1 MEKQQIVLA
10 SRDGGTV
17 SGAAPAFF
25 VILKQQQGNGKADQG
40 ILVANRDACALASS
54 VSTPV
59 KSKVKT
65 CLPADCVSGGITV
78 TLDNNSMWNEF
89 YHHNTEMVLSKQGRR
104 MFPSCRYWITGLNA
118 SQRYILVMDMS
129 PVDNHRYKWN
139 GRWWEPSGKA
149 EPHVLGRVF
158 IHPESPST
166 GQYWMHRPVS
176 FYKLKLTNNTFDQ
189 EGHII
194 LHSMHRYLPRLH
206 LVPADKA
213 TEVIQLNGPDVHTFT
228 FPQTEF
234 FAVTAYQNIQI
245 TQLKIDYNPFA
256 KGFRDDGLNSR
267 PRRDVKHNSTLK
279 LEGGDVFSAA
289 GIRGCPAEADAL
301 DVHQRSVDSSFTG
314 QNSSDT
320 DLDKESFN
328 AERDFL
334 GFLDT
339 DLPSGDMPKLKQ
351 EVSDSVS
358 TPVKSKVKTCFP
370 ADCVSGGITVTL
382 DNNNMW
388 NEFYH
393 RNTEMILTHQG
404 RRMFPY
410 CRYWIKGLDASQK
423 YILVMDMSPVDNHR
437 YKWNG
442 CSWEPSGKA
451 EPHVSNRVFIHPE
464 SPSTGQYWM
473 HQPVSFYKLKLTND
487 TLDQEGHIILHS
499 MHRYLPRLHVVP
511 ADKATEVI
519 QLNGPD
525 VHTFTFPQTEF
536 FTVTAYQNIQITQLK
551 IDYNPFAKGFRD
563 DGLNSRPRRDVKHNS
578 TLKLEGG
585 DVFSAAG
592 IRGCPAEADALD
604 VHQRSVDSSF
614 TGQNSSDTD
623 LDKESFNAERDFLGF
638 LDTDLPSG
646 DMPKLKQEVSDSPI
660 ASSYE
665 SSSRVASPLDPN
677 GHFNVVIKEEPEDG
691 YDYESSI
698 CTQGITVK
706 QEDTDEETDEY
717 SNTDDD
723 DPILQKHLVRR
734 SDRDGI
740 GGEFRPRK
748 RLLTSPSGVAK
759 AKMLKLESGKMPVVY
774 LEPCAVTKS
783 TVKISELPQT
793 MLSSSKKDKSP
804 LSATLDSL
812 PVCFENHKGS
822 GSDTA
827 TVTEEFIMKK
837 QTSVSKM
844 SQKYSSI
851 REAQWALSKSPNFN
865 LRGSVSSHFS
875 AKEICGR
882 KRPGILKNPM
892 SLKGSVSHQN
902 TLSSV
907 TSKRG
912 RPRKLKISKAGRPP
926 KGIGRTVITSKNT
939 SLGPGSILPDV
950 KPDLEDVDGVLFVSF
965 ASKEALDIHTVDR
978 VGGEESQNLQAPLL
992 TTNDPDC
999 QARIQVLEKELMEE
1013 LKTLRHKQVI
1023 HPSLQE
1029 VGLKLNSVDPT
1040 MSIDLKYLGV
1050 QLPLSYSNYSLWSY
1064 PGTNPNSPDTG
1075 FPFVSRTGKTNDFT
1089 KIKGWRGKLHGASRN
1104 EGGSSEGS
1112 LKNRSAFCS
1121 DKLDEYLENEG
1132 KLMETSMGFSS
1143 STPTSPVVYQLPT
1156 KSTSYVRT
1164 LDSVLK
1170 KQSTI
1175 IPSTSY
1181 TFKPVPLSSTSR
1193 KTKTQN
1199 RQTSSRV
1206 KSSYRPILPS
1216 PFSARQK
1223 QNSSASGEKAAKSA
1237 SNSSLANQADSFM
1250 VPGLDENVL
1259 PKQIS
1264 LRQAPQQQQAGRPP
1278 GLSKSQVKLM
1288 DLEECGL
1295 WDGKPRTYIT
1305 EERADISLAT
1315 LLTAQA
1321 SLKNKP
1327 IHKIIRRRA
1336 PPCSNDFC
1344 RLGCICASLALEK
1357 RQPTHC
1363 RRPDC
1368 MFGCTCLK
1376 RRVVLVKG
1384 GSKHKKILK
1393 KAARGSL
1400 VFYGTQ
1406 EEQQEDED
1414 VEEEGDG
1421 EEDEQKQ
1428 KDKKKRKRVE
1438 YTICDSEP
1446 EQPIRNCPLWVKVEG
1461 EIDPEPI
1468 YIPTPSVTEPV
1479 KYAVLPSPE
1488 VLLSSKHRSS
1498 SGVKPGRVYTPK
1510 PNPVIREEDKDPVYL
1525 YFESMMTCARV
1536 RAYERKREEK
1546 KQQKDKSDSQSSS
1559 IKEHEPELQS
1569 PEKATCE
1576 TDKDDDKSGEKSW
1589 WSSHSEGD
1597 SSSTSYVHHTTP
1609 GGPTKLIEVISDCN
1623 WEEDHNKIL
1632 NILSQHI
1639 NSNATQCLKVGSFII
1654 ELASEHKAQDE
1665 NHPPVYSSRVKISV
1679 PSYQDKDEK
1688 PEIPVL
1694 ETPDS
1699 GVPSC
1704 KNPENVKFLR
1714 ADTLDKLQEKLH
1726 GGKGL
1731 PFYAGVYPAGK
1742 LIVYKRKPNMSPSG
1756 LIQVYDKRYPQA
1768 KLLLG
1773 QMGALHPANRLAAYI
1788 TGRMRPTVLDISTL
1802 STVISKVAPSA
1813 KAAASGTPSVQ
1824 VPTTSTPKTTSS
1836 TSTTSAPSV
1845 TTLKTHVPAQRQI
1858 AVRPSPGGVFTQ
1870 FVMNKA
1876 GALQQKVPGAIAR
1889 QPLSGPLKFSIKPT
1903 PIMVVAPV
1911 VPSRP
1916 SPAQC
1921 TVSSGVTTTATT
1933 TSVTVESTSVVTSA
1947 VTSPNQT
1954 RANEPACSPPATP
1967 GTTAPGTA
1975 APGVN
1980 TCTTPS
1986 STTPTTTVSI
1996 TKATGIVAPIATT
2009 SFPKTVVTTLSVTC
2023 PVVTTSTSTV
2033 VVTTTATATSVVT
2046 TPTSSAG
2053 SVPII
2058 LSGVNSSPSLNPKR
2072 EDAAPQAVSKT
2083 PQKMSPGAEKRVGPR
2098 LLLIPVH
2105 QTSPALRPL
2114 NNTPLAQRQR
2124 MVLQPLR
2131 SPGGVNLFRHPNGQI
2146 IQLVPLHQVRAAG
2159 AQPSVQPVIFRNP
2172 GSVVGIRLPAPSK
2185 PPESPVSPT
2194 SSVSSTSPATNS
2206 AVQTA
2211 VPKLS
2216 PTSNVTTQASSLLPS
2231 VTSFVSQAGTLTLRI
2246 SPPAASSVTNQ
2257 TASESKITS
2266 SSGGLPASTANLIPL
2281 QSGSFALLQLPGQ
2294 KTVPNS
2300 ILHHF
2305 ASLQMKKDY
2314 RKICKKEDVGAA
2326 QQKESG
2332 KASRSDD
2339 MEVTESEV
2347 TVSDRKQEEN
2357 GLSVNQSNK
2366 VEELASGTIAPGR
2379 NSTTLEMVEKDSKV
2393 LESSCDDSSSS
2404 QHDVSTDVISSD
2416 HSYISEKPNDE
2427 EEKGSSEEKENS
2439 VSSAALV
2446 EAVSTNSETVCGSS
2460 DQSVVALLDNAC
2472 PQGLENRETAQLKSP
2487 GKEQI
2492 HAERE
2497 EKPVKDQE
2505 GDAQTQMKEVN
2516 KASSGQSRSHQEQ
2529 DTQLENRKEQRGT
2542 ELSQNKQECQ
2552 HDAVQPDKEKE
2563 YKVST
2568 EAESIREKK
2577 GTKSEISFAKE
2588 QESASGEKHTI
2599 NTEEGKASI
2608 GWQEGSNNKQDD
2620 IFDSQEEMKTG
2631 DEIVTHVNSSW
2642 SKISSIVPAL
2652 ESKSEVDNKADTSEK
2667 SDFLT
2672 PEQRAQEPRHHM
2684 PTVDIT
2690 ADDMEEEEEEDD
2702 DDEDEEDEK
2711 TDDSADEMLDG
2722 ASDFPSE
2729 EEVDVEKVDACEYS
2743 EDDEQVDIETVEELS
2758 EKINIARLK
2767 ATAANIRPSKQKYH
2781 ARNSSDEKLSEKPT
2795 KKPQFWSRRLKTE
2808 AEAFAHYRQTHT
2820 ANERRR
2826 RNEIRDL
2833 FEKLKRTLGL
2843 HNLPKVSKCYI
2854 LKQAYEEIQGLTDQ
2868 ADKLIG
2874 QKNLLTRRQD
2884 VLIRKVSTLS
2894 GKTEEVVLKKLEYI
2908 CAKQKAIEAQKK
2920 KKQTEPEQSVVT
2932 STANTQKDG
2941 SSARSREV
2949 PAPPRELVQMPMT
2962 NRRGKPLIL
2971 ARKGGRATEDTSS
2984 SLTLTAASLVMT
2996 PQGQVLTLKSP
3007 LVPGPVATVPSTL
3020 LQAEL
3025 KPRPVNTTVTA
3036 QPGVA
3041 SVMIQL
3047 PGSTVPVQVQGILT
3061 NSTIPITLSTV
3072 AGNPGPSTVISALQP
3087 CSESED
3093 SFMMPKIVNV
3103 TSLATEGSMDSNPKR
3118 NKNSNKTT
3126 AAGTQASEKSLVV
3139 APLES
3144 RKSDSILS
3152 EEKAK
3157 PCPGDSRGDGRNTT
3171 GPTKVFFE
3179 NKDGFPQPRNISCT
3193 KEPPESLSKKLCIGE
3208 FVGSQA
3214 RRKDGDPGGERL
3226 KSKELPF
3233 RKLQIKDSRIE
3244 MELRKVAS
3252 AMEEADLDASE
3263 LLSSIEESD
3272 DTDETLTSLLNE
3284 IAFLNQQ
3291 LNDDASPMSELPSA
3305 LNSDFSQEDADARR
3319 GTASDLS
3326 SADGSSFQFGHLGS
3340 SFKIP
3345 LKYLS
3350 EVTEGSGS
3358 ISPLLLHLEDD
3369 DLPDGDKNSAEPSS
3383 EADVL
3388 KIVIGAETKD
3398 PLPNLPV
3405 TSGGNGKTVTTSAET
3420 TNVSP
3425 PVLQMK
3431 TNPEASNADTLWR
3444 PMPKLAPLGL
3454 KVASL
3459 PADSEGQGNK
3469 VMPLL
3474 APIVAKLAPSGVK
3487 TSSPATGQEGQ
3498 DNKVMPM
3505 LAPIV
3510 TKLSTTGTLPSNAA
3524 GK

>member
-1 MEKQQIVLA
+1 MEKQQIVLG

-54 VSTPV
+54 VSTPI

-89 YHHNTEMVLSKQGRR
+89 YHRNTEMILTKQGRR
-104 MFPSCRYWITGLNA
+104 MFPYCRYWITGLDA
-118 SQRYILVMDMS
+118 SQKYILVMDIS

-166 GQYWMHRPVS
+166 GQYWMHQPVS
-176 FYKLKLTNNTFDQ
+176 FYKLKLTNNTLDQ

-267 PRRDVKHNSTLK
+267 PQRDVKQNSNLE
-279 LEGGDVFSAA
+279 LEGGDVLSAA
-289 GIRGCPAEADAL
+289 SIRGRPAEVDAL
-301 DVHQRSVDSSFTG
+301 DLHQRSLDSSFIA
-314 QNSSDT
+314 QNPSDI
-320 DLDKESFN
+320 DLEKESFN

-334 GFLDT
+334 RFLDT
-339 DLPSGDMPKLKQ
+339 DLSLGDMPKLKQ
-351 EVSDSVS
+351 EVS
-358 TPVKSKVKTCFP
+358 
-370 ADCVSGGITVTL
+370 
-382 DNNNMW
+382 
-388 NEFYH
+388 E
-393 RNTEMILTHQG
+393 
-404 RRMFPY
+404 
-410 CRYWIKGLDASQK
+410 
-423 YILVMDMSPVDNHR
+423 
-437 YKWNG
+437 
-442 CSWEPSGKA
+442 
-451 EPHVSNRVFIHPE
+451 
-464 SPSTGQYWM
+464 
-473 HQPVSFYKLKLTND
+473 
-487 TLDQEGHIILHS
+487 
-499 MHRYLPRLHVVP
+499 
-511 ADKATEVI
+511 
-519 QLNGPD
+519 
-525 VHTFTFPQTEF
+525 
-536 FTVTAYQNIQITQLK
+536 
-551 IDYNPFAKGFRD
+551 
-563 DGLNSRPRRDVKHNS
+563 
-578 TLKLEGG
+578 
-585 DVFSAAG
+585 
-592 IRGCPAEADALD
+592 
-604 VHQRSVDSSF
+604 
-614 TGQNSSDTD
+614 
-623 LDKESFNAERDFLGF
+623 
-638 LDTDLPSG
+638 
-646 DMPKLKQEVSDSPI
+646 SPI

-665 SSSRVASPLDPN
+665 GSSRVASPLDPN
-677 GHFNVVIKEEPEDG
+677 GHFNVVIKEEPVDD
-691 YDYESSI
+691 YDYESGI
-698 CTQGITVK
+698 CTQGISVK

-723 DPILQKHLVRR
+723 DPVLQKHLMRR
-734 SDRDGI
+734 RETDGI
-740 GGEFRPRK
+740 DGEFRSRK
-748 RLLTSPSGVAK
+748 RVLTSPSGVAK
-759 AKMLKLESGKMPVVY
+759 AKMLKLDSGKMPVVY

-793 MLSSSKKDKSP
+793 MLSSCKKEKSP
-804 LSATLDSL
+804 LSAILDSL

-822 GSDTA
+822 CSGTA
-827 TVTEEFIMKK
+827 TVTEELVMKK
-837 QTSVSKM
+837 QSPGSKM

-865 LRGSVSSHFS
+865 LRGSAGCHFS

-892 SLKGSVSHQN
+892 SLKSSGSNQN

-907 TSKRG
+907 TTKRG

-926 KGIGRTVITSKNT
+926 KGIGKTVITSKNT

-978 VGGEESQNLQAPLL
+978 AGGEESQNLQAPLL

-1050 QLPLSYSNYSLWSY
+1050 QLPLSYSNFSLWSY

-1199 RQTSSRV
+1199 RQTSANSRV
-1206 KSSYRPILPS
+1206 KSSYKPILPS
-1216 PFSARQK
+1216 PFPAKQK
-1223 QNSSASGEKAAKSA
+1223 QNSSGEKAAKSV
-1237 SNSSLANQADSFM
+1237 SNSSLTNQADGFV
-1250 VPGLDENVL
+1250 VPALDENVL

-1264 LRQAPQQQQAGRPP
+1264 LRQAPQQQQSARPP

-1288 DLEECGL
+1288 DLEDCAL

-1336 PPCSNDFC
+1336 PPCNNDFC

-1376 RRVVLVKG
+1376 RRVLLVKG
-1384 GSKHKKILK
+1384 GSKHKKIMK
-1393 KAARGSL
+1393 KAVRGNL

-1406 EEQQEDED
+1406 ENQQEDED

-1421 EEDEQKQ
+1421 EEDELKH

-1468 YIPTPSVTEPV
+1468 YIPTPSVIEPV
-1479 KYAVLPSPE
+1479 KSAVLPNPE

-1498 SGVKPGRVYTPK
+1498 SGMKSGRVYTPK

-1536 RAYERKREEK
+1536 RAYEHRRQEK
-1546 KQQKDKSDSQSSS
+1546 KQQKDKSDPQSSS

-1576 TDKDDDKSGEKSW
+1576 IDKDSDKSGEKSW
-1589 WSSHSEGD
+1589 WSSRSEGD

-1609 GGPTKLIEVISDCN
+1609 GGPTKLIEIISDCN

-1632 NILSQHI
+1632 TILSQHI
-1639 NSNATQCLKVGSFII
+1639 NSNAPHCLKVGSFII

-1699 GVPSC
+1699 GVPSH
-1704 KNPENVKFLR
+1704 KTPENLKYLR

-1731 PFYAGVYPAGK
+1731 PFYAGISPAGK
-1742 LIVYKRKPNMSPSG
+1742 LVVYKRKANMSPSG
-1756 LIQVYDKRYPQA
+1756 LIQVNDKRFPQA

-1788 TGRMRPTVLDISTL
+1788 TGRLRPTVLGVSTL
-1802 STVISKVAPSA
+1802 STVISKVASNA
-1813 KAAASGTPSVQ
+1813 KAAASVTPSVQ

-1836 TSTTSAPSV
+1836 TSTTSTPTV

-1858 AVRPSPGGVFTQ
+1858 AARPSPGGVFTQ

-1876 GALQQKVPGAIAR
+1876 GALQQKIPGASTR
-1889 QPLSGPLKFSIKPT
+1889 QPVSGPQKFSIKPM

-1921 TVSSGVTTTATT
+1921 TVSPGVTAATT
-1933 TSVTVESTSVVTSA
+1933 TSPVTVESTSVAASTVTTPS
-1947 VTSPNQT
+1947 QT
-1954 RANEPACSPPATP
+1954 RANEPVCSPPAITVTAASATP
-1967 GTTAPGTA
+1967 GI
-1975 APGVN
+1975 N

-1986 STTPTTTVSI
+1986 SSTPTTTVNI
-1996 TKATGIVAPIATT
+1996 TKATGIVAPVATT
-2009 SFPKTVVTTLSVTC
+2009 SFPKTVITPPTVTC

-2033 VVTTTATATSVVT
+2033 VLTTTATATSVVT

-2058 LSGVNSSPSLNPKR
+2058 ISGVNSSPSLNSKR
-2072 EDAAPQAVSKT
+2072 EDATPQATT
-2083 PQKMSPGAEKRVGPR
+2083 PPKMSPGTEKRVGPR

-2105 QTSPALRPL
+2105 QTSPALRPV
-2114 NNTPLAQRQR
+2114 NNTQLAQRQR
-2124 MVLQPLR
+2124 MILQPLR

-2146 IQLVPLHQVRAAG
+2146 IQLVPLHQFRAAG
-2159 AQPSVQPVIFRNP
+2159 AQPSVQPVMFRNP

-2185 PPESPVSPT
+2185 PAESPVSPT

-2206 AVQTA
+2206 VQAA

-2216 PTSNVTTQASSLLPS
+2216 PTSNLATQASSLLPS

-2257 TASESKITS
+2257 TASESKITCS
-2266 SSGGLPASTANLIPL
+2266 TGGLPATTANLIPL

-2314 RKICKKEDVGAA
+2314 RKICKKEDSDAA
-2326 QQKESG
+2326 QQKENG

-2339 MEVTESEV
+2339 VEVTESEV

-2357 GLSVNQSNK
+2357 ELSVNQANL
-2366 VEELASGTIAPGR
+2366 EEPTSGTVTPDR

-2404 QHDVSTDVISSD
+2404 QHDVSADVISSD

-2427 EEKGSSEEKENS
+2427 EEKGASEEKEDS
-2439 VSSAALV
+2439 VSSETVV
-2446 EAVSTNSETVCGSS
+2446 EAVSANCETVCGSS
-2460 DQSVVALLDNAC
+2460 DPSVVAPLDNAH
-2472 PQGLENRETAQLKSP
+2472 PESLENQETAQLKNH
-2487 GKEQI
+2487 GKGQIPAEQ
-2492 HAERE
+2492 E
-2497 EKPVKDQE
+2497 EKAVKEEE
-2505 GDAQTQMKEVN
+2505 GEAQTQMEDI
-2516 KASSGQSRSHQEQ
+2516 KASSGQSQSQQEQ
-2529 DTQLENRKEQRGT
+2529 DTQLENTKEQRGT
-2542 ELSQNKQECQ
+2542 EPSQSKQECQ
-2552 HDAVQPDKEKE
+2552 GDAMQPGTERSEDKS
-2563 YKVST
+2563 ST

-2577 GTKSEISFAKE
+2577 GSNSEISSAKE
-2588 QESASGEKHTI
+2588 QDNAAGEKHTVR
-2599 NTEEGKASI
+2599 TEEGKANI
-2608 GWQEGSNNKQDD
+2608 TRQDGSNNKEQDT
-2620 IFDSQEEMKTG
+2620 FDSQEEMKTG
-2631 DEIVTHVNSSW
+2631 HDIVTHVNSSW

-2652 ESKSEVDNKADTSEK
+2652 ENKSDADNKADTSEK

-2672 PEQRAQEPRHHM
+2672 PEQRAQEARHHKKGYL
-2684 PTVDIT
+2684 PTIDIT
-2690 ADDMEEEEEEDD
+2690 ADDMEEEEEED

-2729 EEVDVEKVDACEYS
+2729 EEVDVEKV
-2743 EDDEQVDIETVEELS
+2743 
-2758 EKINIARLK
+2758 
-2767 ATAANIRPSKQKYH
+2767 
-2781 ARNSSDEKLSEKPT
+2781 
-2795 KKPQFWSRRLKTE
+2795 KPQFWKRKLKTE

-2826 RNEIRDL
+2826 RNEMRDL

-2854 LKQAYEEIQGLTDQ
+2854 LKQAHEEIQGLTDQ

-2874 QKNLLTRRQD
+2874 QKNLLTRKQD

-2908 CAKQKAIEAQKK
+2908 YAKQKAVEAQKK
-2920 KKQTEPEQSVVT
+2920 KKQTEPEESVVT
-2932 STANTQKDG
+2932 STASTQQEG
-2941 SSARSREV
+2941 SSAPSREV
-2949 PAPPRELVQMPMT
+2949 AQIPMT

-3007 LVPGPVATVPSTL
+3007 LVPGQVAAVPSTL

-3025 KPRPVNTTVTA
+3025 KPRAVSTTMTA
-3036 QPGVA
+3036 QPGIA

-3047 PGSTVPVQVQGILT
+3047 PGSTVPVQVKGILT

-3072 AGNPGPSTVISALQP
+3072 AGSPVPSTVVSATEP
-3087 CSESED
+3087 HSESED

-3103 TSLATEGSMDSNPKR
+3103 TSLAAEGSMNLNLNR
-3118 NKNSNKTT
+3118 NKNANTTT
-3126 AAGTQASEKSLVV
+3126 AAGAQASEKSLVA

-3157 PCPGDSRGDGRNTT
+3157 PCPGDSGGDGRNTT

-3179 NKDGFPQPRNISCT
+3179 NKDGFPQLRNVSST
-3193 KEPPESLSKKLCIGE
+3193 KEPLESFSKKLCIGE

-3226 KSKELPF
+3226 KSKELSF

-3252 AMEEADLDASE
+3252 AMEEAELDASE

-3291 LNDDASPMSELPSA
+3291 LNDDASAMSELPGT
-3305 LNSDFSQEDADARR
+3305 LNSDFSHEHAEARR
-3319 GTASDLS
+3319 GTASDLTA
-3326 SADGSSFQFGHLGS
+3326 ADGSSFQFGHLGG
-3340 SFKIP
+3340 SFKD
-3345 LKYLS
+3345 LS
-3350 EVTEGSGS
+3350 EVPEGGGS

-3369 DLPDGDKNSAEPSS
+3369 DLTDGDKNSGEPSS

-3388 KIVIGAETKD
+3388 KIVIGAEMKD
-3398 PLPNLPV
+3398 PLPNLSV
-3405 TSGGNGKTVTTSAET
+3405 TSGGNGKTVTTLAET
-3420 TNVSP
+3420 TNVTP

-3459 PADSEGQGNK
+3459 PADSEGQSNK

-3487 TSSPATGQEGQ
+3487 TSLPATVQEGQ
-3498 DNKVMPM
+3498 DNKVMPT
-3505 LAPIV
+3505 LAPVV
-3510 TKLSTTGTLPSNAA
+3510 TKLNTTGTLPSNSA

>member
-1 MEKQQIVLA
+1 MEKQQIVLG

-54 VSTPV
+54 VSTPI

-89 YHHNTEMVLSKQGRR
+89 YHRNTEMILTKQGRR
-104 MFPSCRYWITGLNA
+104 MFPYCRYWITGLDA
-118 SQRYILVMDMS
+118 SQKYILVMDIS

-166 GQYWMHRPVS
+166 GQYWMHQPVS
-176 FYKLKLTNNTFDQ
+176 FYKLKLTNNTLDQ

-267 PRRDVKHNSTLK
+267 PQRDVKQNSNLE
-279 LEGGDVFSAA
+279 LEGGGVFSAA
-289 GIRGCPAEADAL
+289 SVRGRPAEVDAL
-301 DVHQRSVDSSFTG
+301 DLHQRSLDSSFIG
-314 QNSSDT
+314 QNPSDI
-320 DLDKESFN
+320 DLEKESFN

-339 DLPSGDMPKLKQ
+339 DLSSGDMPKLKQ
-351 EVSDSVS
+351 EVS
-358 TPVKSKVKTCFP
+358 
-370 ADCVSGGITVTL
+370 
-382 DNNNMW
+382 
-388 NEFYH
+388 E
-393 RNTEMILTHQG
+393 
-404 RRMFPY
+404 
-410 CRYWIKGLDASQK
+410 
-423 YILVMDMSPVDNHR
+423 
-437 YKWNG
+437 
-442 CSWEPSGKA
+442 
-451 EPHVSNRVFIHPE
+451 
-464 SPSTGQYWM
+464 
-473 HQPVSFYKLKLTND
+473 
-487 TLDQEGHIILHS
+487 
-499 MHRYLPRLHVVP
+499 
-511 ADKATEVI
+511 
-519 QLNGPD
+519 
-525 VHTFTFPQTEF
+525 
-536 FTVTAYQNIQITQLK
+536 
-551 IDYNPFAKGFRD
+551 
-563 DGLNSRPRRDVKHNS
+563 
-578 TLKLEGG
+578 
-585 DVFSAAG
+585 
-592 IRGCPAEADALD
+592 
-604 VHQRSVDSSF
+604 
-614 TGQNSSDTD
+614 
-623 LDKESFNAERDFLGF
+623 
-638 LDTDLPSG
+638 
-646 DMPKLKQEVSDSPI
+646 SPI

-677 GHFNVVIKEEPEDG
+677 GHFNVVIKEEPVDD

-698 CTQGITVK
+698 CTQGISVK

-723 DPILQKHLVRR
+723 DPILQKHLMRR
-734 SDRDGI
+734 SETDGI
-740 GGEFRPRK
+740 DGEFRSRK
-748 RLLTSPSGVAK
+748 RVLTSPSGVAK
-759 AKMLKLESGKMPVVY
+759 AKMLKLDSGKMPVVY

-793 MLSSSKKDKSP
+793 MLSSCKKDKSP
-804 LSATLDSL
+804 LSTILDSL

-822 GSDTA
+822 CSGTA
-827 TVTEEFIMKK
+827 TVTEELVMKK
-837 QTSVSKM
+837 QSPVSKM
-844 SQKYSSI
+844 SQKYSSV

-865 LRGSVSSHFS
+865 LRGSVSCHFS

-892 SLKGSVSHQN
+892 SLKGAGSNQN

-907 TSKRG
+907 TTKRG

-926 KGIGRTVITSKNT
+926 KGIGKTVITSKNT

-978 VGGEESQNLQAPLL
+978 AGGEELQNLQAPLL

-1143 STPTSPVVYQLPT
+1143 STPASPVVYQLPT

-1199 RQTSSRV
+1199 RQTSTNSRV
-1206 KSSYRPILPS
+1206 KSSYKPILPS
-1216 PFSARQK
+1216 PFSAKQK
-1223 QNSSASGEKAAKSA
+1223 SSASGEKAAKSV
-1237 SNSSLANQADSFM
+1237 SNSSLTNQADSFM
-1250 VPGLDENVL
+1250 VPALDENIL

-1264 LRQAPQQQQAGRPP
+1264 LRQAPQQQQAARPP

-1288 DLEECGL
+1288 DLEDCAL

-1336 PPCSNDFC
+1336 PPCNNDFC

-1376 RRVVLVKG
+1376 RRVLLVKG
-1384 GSKHKKILK
+1384 GSKHKKIMK
-1393 KAARGSL
+1393 KAVRGNL
-1400 VFYGTQ
+1400 VFYGSQ
-1406 EEQQEDED
+1406 EEQQEDEE

-1421 EEDEQKQ
+1421 EEDELKQ
-1428 KDKKKRKRVE
+1428 KEKKKRKRVE

-1468 YIPTPSVTEPV
+1468 YIPTPSVIEPV
-1479 KYAVLPSPE
+1479 KSAVLPNPE
-1488 VLLSSKHRSS
+1488 VLLSSKHRAS
-1498 SGVKPGRVYTPK
+1498 SGMKAGRVYTPK

-1536 RAYERKREEK
+1536 RAYERRREEK
-1546 KQQKDKSDSQSSS
+1546 KQQKDKSDLQSCT

-1576 TDKDDDKSGEKSW
+1576 IDKDTDKSGEKSW
-1589 WSSHSEGD
+1589 WSSRSEGD

-1609 GGPTKLIEVISDCN
+1609 GGPTKLIEIISDCS

-1632 NILSQHI
+1632 TILSQHI
-1639 NSNATQCLKVGSFII
+1639 NSNVPQCLKVGSFII
-1654 ELASEHKAQDE
+1654 ELASEHKVQDE
-1665 NHPPVYSSRVKISV
+1665 NHPPVYSSRVKISL
-1679 PSYQDKDEK
+1679 PSCQDKDEK

-1699 GVPSC
+1699 GVPSR
-1704 KNPENVKFLR
+1704 KNPENLKFLR
-1714 ADTLDKLQEKLH
+1714 ADTLDKLREKLH

-1731 PFYAGVYPAGK
+1731 PFYAGVSPAGK
-1742 LIVYKRKPNMSPSG
+1742 LVVYKRKANMSPSG
-1756 LIQVYDKRYPQA
+1756 LIQVNDKRYPQA

-1788 TGRMRPTVLDISTL
+1788 TGRLRPTVLDISTL
-1802 STVISKVAPSA
+1802 STVISKVASNA

-1836 TSTTSAPSV
+1836 TSTTSTPTV

-1858 AVRPSPGGVFTQ
+1858 AARPSPGGVFTQ

-1876 GALQQKVPGAIAR
+1876 GTLQQKIPGASTR
-1889 QPLSGPLKFSIKPT
+1889 QPLSGPQKFSIKPT

-1921 TVSSGVTTTATT
+1921 TVSAGVTTATT
-1933 TSVTVESTSVVTSA
+1933 TSPVTVESTSVAASTVTTPS
-1947 VTSPNQT
+1947 QT
-1954 RANEPACSPPATP
+1954 RANEPVCSPPAITV
-1967 GTTAPGTA
+1967 TA
-1975 APGVN
+1975 APATPGIN

-1986 STTPTTTVSI
+1986 SSTPTATVNI
-1996 TKATGIVAPIATT
+1996 PKATGIVAPVATT
-2009 SFPKTVVTTLSVTC
+2009 SFPKTVVTTPTVTC

-2033 VVTTTATATSVVT
+2033 VLTTTATATSVVT

-2072 EDAAPQAVSKT
+2072 EDATPQAISKT
-2083 PQKMSPGAEKRVGPR
+2083 PQKMSPGTEKRIGPR

-2105 QTSPALRPL
+2105 QTSPTLRPL
-2114 NNTPLAQRQR
+2114 NNTQLAQRQR
-2124 MVLQPLR
+2124 MILQPLR

-2146 IQLVPLHQVRAAG
+2146 IQLVPLHQFRAAG
-2159 AQPSVQPVIFRNP
+2159 AQPSVQPVMFRSP
-2172 GSVVGIRLPAPSK
+2172 GSVVGIRWPAPSK

-2211 VPKLS
+2211 VPKSS
-2216 PTSNVTTQASSLLPS
+2216 PTSNLATQASSLLPS

-2246 SPPAASSVTNQ
+2246 SPAASSVTNQ
-2257 TASESKITS
+2257 TASESKITC
-2266 SSGGLPASTANLIPL
+2266 SSGGLPVTTANLIPL

-2314 RKICKKEDVGAA
+2314 RKICKKEDSGAA
-2326 QQKESG
+2326 QQKENG
-2332 KASRSDD
+2332 QASQSDD
-2339 MEVTESEV
+2339 IEVIESEV

-2357 GLSVNQSNK
+2357 ELSVNQSNN
-2366 VEELASGTIAPGR
+2366 VEESASGTIAPDR
-2379 NSTTLEMVEKDSKV
+2379 NSTTLEMVEKDSKG
-2393 LESSCDDSSSS
+2393 LESSCDDSCSS
-2404 QHDVSTDVISSD
+2404 QHDVSADVISSD

-2427 EEKGSSEEKENS
+2427 EEKGASEEKEDS
-2439 VSSAALV
+2439 VSSETV
-2446 EAVSTNSETVCGSS
+2446 TEAVSTNSETVCGSS
-2460 DQSVVALLDNAC
+2460 DQSLVAPLDNAC
-2472 PQGLENRETAQLKSP
+2472 PQSLKNQETAQLKNH

-2492 HAERE
+2492 HVEQE
-2497 EKPVKDQE
+2497 EKPVKEQG
-2505 GDAQTQMKEVN
+2505 GDTQTQMKDDN
-2516 KASSGQSRSHQEQ
+2516 KARSGQSQSQQEQ
-2529 DTQLENRKEQRGT
+2529 DTQLENKKEQRGT

-2552 HDAVQPDKEKE
+2552 GDAEQPDRGRKE
-2563 YKVST
+2563 YKGST

-2577 GTKSEISFAKE
+2577 GSKSEISSAKE
-2588 QESASGEKHTI
+2588 QHNASGEEHTV
-2599 NTEEGKASI
+2599 NTEEGKANI
-2608 GWQEGSNNKQDD
+2608 ARQKGSNNEEQDA
-2620 IFDSQEEMKTG
+2620 FDSREEIKPG
-2631 DEIVTHVNSSW
+2631 HDIVTHVNSSW

-2652 ESKSEVDNKADTSEK
+2652 ENKSEVDNKADTSEK

-2672 PEQRAQEPRHHM
+2672 PEQRAQEARHHKKGYM
-2684 PTVDIT
+2684 PTIDIT

-2702 DDEDEEDEK
+2702 DEDDEDEK

-2729 EEVDVEKVDACEYS
+2729 EEVDVEKV
-2743 EDDEQVDIETVEELS
+2743 Q
-2758 EKINIARLK
+2758 
-2767 ATAANIRPSKQKYH
+2767 
-2781 ARNSSDEKLSEKPT
+2781 
-2795 KKPQFWSRRLKTE
+2795 KPQFWNRKLKTE

-2826 RNEIRDL
+2826 RNEMRDL

-2874 QKNLLTRRQD
+2874 QKNLLTRKQD

-2908 CAKQKAIEAQKK
+2908 YAKQKAVEAQKK
-2920 KKQTEPEQSVVT
+2920 KKQAEPEESVVT
-2932 STANTQKDG
+2932 STASTQQEG
-2941 SSARSREV
+2941 SSAPSREL
-2949 PAPPRELVQMPMT
+2949 AQMAMT

-2971 ARKGGRATEDTSS
+2971 ARKGIRATGGRKAMHILHKEDTSS

-3007 LVPGPVATVPSTL
+3007 LVPGQVAAVPSTL

-3025 KPRPVNTTVTA
+3025 KPRAVSTTMTA
-3036 QPGVA
+3036 QPGIA

-3047 PGSTVPVQVQGILT
+3047 PGSTVPVQVKGILT

-3072 AGNPGPSTVISALQP
+3072 AGNPVPSTVVSATEP
-3087 CSESED
+3087 HSESED

-3103 TSLATEGSMDSNPKR
+3103 TSLAAEGSMSLNLNR
-3118 NKNSNKTT
+3118 NKNSNRTT
-3126 AAGTQASEKSLVV
+3126 AAGAQTSEKSLVV

-3144 RKSDSILS
+3144 RKSDIILS

-3157 PCPGDSRGDGRNTT
+3157 PCPGDSGGDGRNTT

-3179 NKDGFPQPRNISCT
+3179 NKDGFPQLRNVSCT
-3193 KEPPESLSKKLCIGE
+3193 KEPPESFGKKLCIGE

-3214 RRKDGDPGGERL
+3214 RRKDSDPGGERL

-3252 AMEEADLDASE
+3252 AMEEAELDASE

-3291 LNDDASPMSELPSA
+3291 LNDDASAMSELPST
-3305 LNSDFSQEDADARR
+3305 LNSDFSHEDAEARR

-3326 SADGSSFQFGHLGS
+3326 AAGGSSFQFGHLGG
-3340 SFKIP
+3340 SFKD
-3345 LKYLS
+3345 LS
-3350 EVTEGSGS
+3350 AVPEGGGS

-3369 DLPDGDKNSAEPSS
+3369 DLTDGDKNSGEPSS

-3388 KIVIGAETKD
+3388 KIVIGAEMKD
-3398 PLPNLPV
+3398 PLPNLSV
-3405 TSGGNGKTVTTSAET
+3405 TSGGNGKTVTTLAET
-3420 TNVSP
+3420 TNVTP

-3459 PADSEGQGNK
+3459 PVDAEGQSNK

-3474 APIVAKLAPSGVK
+3474 APVVTKLAPSGVK
-3487 TSSPATGQEGQ
+3487 TSLPATVQEGQ
-3498 DNKVMPM
+3498 DNKVMPT
-3505 LAPIV
+3505 LAPVV
-3510 TKLSTTGTLPSNAA
+3510 TKLNTTGTLPSNST

>member
-1 MEKQQIVLA
+1 MMENQQIVLG

-40 ILVANRDACALASS
+40 ILVANRDACALAST

-59 KSKVKT
+59 ESKVKT

-89 YHHNTEMVLSKQGRR
+89 YHRNTEMVLTKQGRR
-104 MFPSCRYWITGLNA
+104 MFPYCRYWITGLDA
-118 SQRYILVMDMS
+118 CQRYILVMDIS

-166 GQYWMHRPVS
+166 GQYWMHQPVS
-176 FYKLKLTNNTFDQ
+176 FYKLKLTNNTLDQ

-267 PRRDVKHNSTLK
+267 PQRDVKQNRNSG
-279 LEGGDVFSAA
+279 LEGSDVFNTASICA
-289 GIRGCPAEADAL
+289 RPAEVDAL
-301 DVHQRSVDSSFTG
+301 DLHQRSLDSSFTS
-314 QNSSDT
+314 QNPSDV
-320 DLDKESFN
+320 DLDKEPFN

-339 DLPSGDMPKLKQ
+339 DLSSGDMPKLKQ
-351 EVSDSVS
+351 EVS
-358 TPVKSKVKTCFP
+358 
-370 ADCVSGGITVTL
+370 
-382 DNNNMW
+382 
-388 NEFYH
+388 E
-393 RNTEMILTHQG
+393 
-404 RRMFPY
+404 
-410 CRYWIKGLDASQK
+410 
-423 YILVMDMSPVDNHR
+423 
-437 YKWNG
+437 
-442 CSWEPSGKA
+442 
-451 EPHVSNRVFIHPE
+451 
-464 SPSTGQYWM
+464 
-473 HQPVSFYKLKLTND
+473 
-487 TLDQEGHIILHS
+487 
-499 MHRYLPRLHVVP
+499 
-511 ADKATEVI
+511 
-519 QLNGPD
+519 
-525 VHTFTFPQTEF
+525 
-536 FTVTAYQNIQITQLK
+536 
-551 IDYNPFAKGFRD
+551 
-563 DGLNSRPRRDVKHNS
+563 
-578 TLKLEGG
+578 
-585 DVFSAAG
+585 
-592 IRGCPAEADALD
+592 
-604 VHQRSVDSSF
+604 
-614 TGQNSSDTD
+614 
-623 LDKESFNAERDFLGF
+623 
-638 LDTDLPSG
+638 
-646 DMPKLKQEVSDSPI
+646 SPI

-665 SSSRVASPLDPN
+665 SSSRVASPLDPT
-677 GHFNVVIKEEPEDG
+677 GHFNVVVKEEPVDD
-691 YDYESSI
+691 YDYESNI
-698 CTQGITVK
+698 CTQEVSVK

-723 DPILQKHLVRR
+723 DPILQKHLMRR
-734 SDRDGI
+734 SETDGI
-740 GGEFRPRK
+740 DGEFISRK
-748 RLLTSPSGVAK
+748 RVLTSPSGVAK
-759 AKMLKLESGKMPVVY
+759 AKMLKLDSGKMPVVY

-793 MLSSSKKDKSP
+793 MLSSGKKDKSP
-804 LSATLDSL
+804 LSAILDSL
-812 PVCFENHKGS
+812 PVCFENQKGS
-822 GSDTA
+822 CSGAA
-827 TVTEEFIMKK
+827 TVTEELVMKK
-837 QTSVSKM
+837 QSLGSKM

-851 REAQWALSKSPNFN
+851 RETHWALPKSPNFN
-865 LRGSVSSHFS
+865 LRGSVGCHFT
-875 AKEICGR
+875 AKEISGR
-882 KRPGILKNPM
+882 KRPGILKNSM
-892 SLKGSVSHQN
+892 SLKGSGSNQN

-907 TSKRG
+907 TTKRG

-926 KGIGRTVITSKNT
+926 KGIGKTVITSKNI

-978 VGGEESQNLQAPLL
+978 AGGEESQNLQAPLL

-999 QARIQVLEKELMEE
+999 QARIQGLEKELMEE

-1064 PGTNPNSPDTG
+1064 PGTNPNSPDAG

-1089 KIKGWRGKLHGASRN
+1089 KIKGWRGKLHGASRS

-1170 KQSTI
+1170 KQSAV

-1181 TFKPVPLSSTSR
+1181 TFKPVHLSSASR

-1199 RQTSSRV
+1199 RQTSTNSRV
-1206 KSSYRPILPS
+1206 KSSYKPILPS
-1216 PFSARQK
+1216 PFSGKQK
-1223 QNSSASGEKAAKSA
+1223 QNSSASGEKAAKSV
-1237 SNSSLANQADSFM
+1237 SNSSLTNQADNFV
-1250 VPGLDENVL
+1250 VPTLDENTL

-1264 LRQAPQQQQAGRPP
+1264 LRQAPQQQQGARPP

-1288 DLEECGL
+1288 DLEDCAL

-1336 PPCSNDFC
+1336 PPCNKDFC

-1376 RRVVLVKG
+1376 RRVLLVKG
-1384 GSKHKKILK
+1384 GSKHKKIMK
-1393 KAARGSL
+1393 KAVRGNL
-1400 VFYGTQ
+1400 VLYGTQ
-1406 EEQQEDED
+1406 EQQEDED

-1421 EEDEQKQ
+1421 EEDELKQ

-1446 EQPIRNCPLWVKVEG
+1446 EQPVRSCPLWVKVEG

-1468 YIPTPSVTEPV
+1468 YIPTPSVIEPV
-1479 KYAVLPSPE
+1479 KSAVLPNSE
-1488 VLLSSKHRSS
+1488 VLPSSKHRSS

-1536 RAYERKREEK
+1536 RAYEYKREEK
-1546 KQQKDKSDSQSSS
+1546 KQQKDKSDSRRSNV
-1559 IKEHEPELQS
+1559 KEHEPELQS
-1569 PEKATCE
+1569 PEKATGE
-1576 TDKDDDKSGEKSW
+1576 VDKDTDKSKEKSW

-1609 GGPTKLIEVISDCN
+1609 GGPTKLIEIISDCN
-1623 WEEDHNKIL
+1623 LEEDHNKIL
-1632 NILSQHI
+1632 TMLSQHI
-1639 NSNATQCLKVGSFII
+1639 NSNAPQCLKVGSFII

-1679 PSYQDKDEK
+1679 PSYQDKDKK

-1699 GVPSC
+1699 GVPSH
-1704 KNPENVKFLR
+1704 KTPENLKFLR
-1714 ADTLDKLQEKLH
+1714 ADTLDKLREKLH

-1731 PFYAGVYPAGK
+1731 PFYAGVSPAGK
-1742 LIVYKRKPNMSPSG
+1742 LVVYKRKANMSPSG
-1756 LIQVYDKRYPQA
+1756 LIQVNDKRYPQA

-1788 TGRMRPTVLDISTL
+1788 TGRLQPTVLDISTL
-1802 STVISKVAPSA
+1802 STVISKVASNA
-1813 KAAASGTPSVQ
+1813 NASASGTPSVQ

-1836 TSTTSAPSV
+1836 TSTTSTPTV

-1858 AVRPSPGGVFTQ
+1858 AARPSPGGVFAQ
-1870 FVMNKA
+1870 FVMNRA
-1876 GALQQKVPGAIAR
+1876 GALR
-1889 QPLSGPLKFSIKPT
+1889 QIPLMSTRLPLPEPRKFSIKSLTSTCLPLSE
-1903 PIMVVAPV
+1903 PRKRSIAPAPVMVVAPAA
-1911 VPSRP
+1911 PSKP

-1921 TVSSGVTTTATT
+1921 TVSTGVTTAVT
-1933 TSVTVESTSVVTSA
+1933 TSPVTVESTSVAASTVTTPS
-1947 VTSPNQT
+1947 QT
-1954 RANEPACSPPATP
+1954 TGSESACSPPAITV
-1967 GTTAPGTA
+1967 TA
-1975 APGVN
+1975 APATPGIK

-1986 STTPTTTVSI
+1986 STTLTATMNI
-1996 TKATGIVAPIATT
+1996 TAATGIVAPVA
-2009 SFPKTVVTTLSVTC
+2009 SMSLPKTVVTTPTVTC
-2023 PVVTTSTSTV
+2023 PVVTTSSSTV
-2033 VVTTTATATSVVT
+2033 VLTTAATATSVVT

-2053 SVPII
+2053 SVPVI
-2058 LSGVNSSPSLNPKR
+2058 LSGVTSSPSLNPKR
-2072 EDAAPQAVSKT
+2072 EDATPQAVSKT
-2083 PQKMSPGAEKRVGPR
+2083 PQKMSPGTEKRVGPR

-2105 QTSPALRPL
+2105 QTSPALRLL
-2114 NNTPLAQRQR
+2114 NNTQLAQRQR
-2124 MVLQPLR
+2124 MILQPLR

-2146 IQLVPLHQVRAAG
+2146 IQLVPLHQFRATG
-2159 AQPSVQPVIFRNP
+2159 TQPSVQPVMLRNP
-2172 GSVVGIRLPAPSK
+2172 GSVVGIRLPSPSK

-2194 SSVSSTSPATNS
+2194 SSVSSSPPATNS

-2216 PTSNVTTQASSLLPS
+2216 PTSNAATQASSLLPS

-2246 SPPAASSVTNQ
+2246 SSPAASSTTNQ
-2257 TASESKITS
+2257 TASESKITT
-2266 SSGGLPASTANLIPL
+2266 SSGSLPATTANLVPL

-2314 RKICKKEDVGAA
+2314 RKICKKEDLGAA
-2326 QQKESG
+2326 QQKEDG
-2332 KASRSDD
+2332 KGSHSDD
-2339 MEVTESEV
+2339 IEVTESEV
-2347 TVSDRKQEEN
+2347 TVSDTKQEEN
-2357 GLSVNQSNK
+2357 ELLITQSNS
-2366 VEELASGTIAPGR
+2366 VEESASGTTAPDR
-2379 NSTTLEMVEKDSKV
+2379 NCTMLEIVEKDSKV
-2393 LESSCDDSSSS
+2393 LESSCDASFSS
-2404 QHDVSTDVISSD
+2404 QHDVSADVISSD

-2427 EEKGSSEEKENS
+2427 EEKEAFEEKEDS
-2439 VSSAALV
+2439 VRSETV
-2446 EAVSTNSETVCGSS
+2446 EEAVSTNSETLGGSS
-2460 DQSVVALLDNAC
+2460 DQSLVAPLDNAH
-2472 PQGLENRETAQLKSP
+2472 PQTLGNQETALLNNC

-2492 HAERE
+2492 HAEQE
-2497 EKPVKDQE
+2497 EKTVEKQK
-2505 GDAQTQMKEVN
+2505 GDALTQMKEDN
-2516 KASSGQSRSHQEQ
+2516 KASSGQSQSQQEQ
-2529 DTQLENRKEQRGT
+2529 NTQLENKKEQRGT
-2542 ELSQNKQECQ
+2542 ELSQNNQECQ
-2552 HDAVQPDKEKE
+2552 GDAMQPAMERRE
-2563 YKVST
+2563 YKGST
-2568 EAESIREKK
+2568 EAEDTREKK
-2577 GTKSEISFAKE
+2577 GSKSETSSAKE
-2588 QESASGEKHTI
+2588 QDNASGEEHTV
-2599 NTEEGKASI
+2599 NTEKGKAHVAR
-2608 GWQEGSNNKQDD
+2608 QEGSNNKEQ
-2620 IFDSQEEMKTG
+2620 IAFDSQEEMKTG
-2631 DEIVTHVNSSW
+2631 HDIVTHVNSSW

-2652 ESKSEVDNKADTSEK
+2652 ENKSEVDNKAEMSEK

-2672 PEQRAQEPRHHM
+2672 PEQRAEEPRHDKKGYV
-2684 PTVDIT
+2684 PTIDVT
-2690 ADDMEEEEEEDD
+2690 TDDTEEEEEEEDD
-2702 DDEDEEDEK
+2702 EDDEDDEK
-2711 TDDSADEMLDG
+2711 TDDSADEMLDC

-2729 EEVDVEKVDACEYS
+2729 EEVDVEKVDAGEYS

-2767 ATAANIRPSKQKYH
+2767 ATAANTQPSKQKYH

-2795 KKPQFWSRRLKTE
+2795 KKRQFRNRKLKSE

-2826 RNEIRDL
+2826 RNEMRDL
-2833 FEKLKRTLGL
+2833 FEKLKRALGL
-2843 HNLPKVSKCYI
+2843 QNLPKVSKSYI
-2854 LKQAYEEIQGLTDQ
+2854 LKQAFEEIQGLTDQ

-2874 QKNLLTRRQD
+2874 QKKLLTRNQD
-2884 VLIRKVSTLS
+2884 TLIRKVSTLS

-2908 CAKQKAIEAQKK
+2908 YAKQKAVEAQKK
-2920 KKQTEPEQSVVT
+2920 KQPEQEEPVVT
-2932 STANTQKDG
+2932 STASTQQEA
-2941 SSARSREV
+2941 SSA
-2949 PAPPRELVQMPMT
+2949 PLKELTQIPMT

-2971 ARKGGRATEDTSS
+2971 ARKAVRATEDNTSC
-2984 SLTLTAASLVMT
+2984 LTLTAASLVMT

-3007 LVPGPVATVPSTL
+3007 LGPGQVPAVPSTL

-3025 KPRPVNTTVTA
+3025 KPQAISTTMTA
-3036 QPGVA
+3036 QPGIA

-3047 PGSTVPVQVQGILT
+3047 PGSTVPVQVKGILT

-3072 AGNPGPSTVISALQP
+3072 AGNPVPSTATP
-3087 CSESED
+3087 ATGPHSERED
-3093 SFMMPKIVNV
+3093 SFMMPRIVNV
-3103 TSLATEGSMDSNPKR
+3103 TSLAAEGSASQNLNR
-3118 NKNSNKTT
+3118 NKNSNVTT
-3126 AAGTQASEKSLVV
+3126 AAGTQASEKSLAI

-3144 RKSDSILS
+3144 RQSDGILS

-3157 PCPGDSRGDGRNTT
+3157 PCPGDSGGDGRNST
-3171 GPTKVFFE
+3171 GPTKVSFE
-3179 NKDGFPQPRNISCT
+3179 NKDGFPQLRNVSCS
-3193 KEPPESLSKKLCIGE
+3193 KEPPESFSKKLGVGE

-3263 LLSSIEESD
+3263 LLSSIEDSD

-3291 LNDDASPMSELPSA
+3291 LNDDASAMSELPSS
-3305 LNSDFSQEDADARR
+3305 LNSDFSNEDVEARR
-3319 GTASDLS
+3319 RTASDLTT
-3326 SADGSSFQFGHLGS
+3326 ADGSSFQFGHLGG
-3340 SFKIP
+3340 SFKD
-3345 LKYLS
+3345 LS
-3350 EVTEGSGS
+3350 EVPEGGGS

-3369 DLPDGDKNSAEPSS
+3369 DLTDGDKNSGEPSS

-3388 KIVIGAETKD
+3388 KIVIGAEMKD
-3398 PLPNLPV
+3398 PLPSLSV
-3405 TSGGNGKTVTTSAET
+3405 TSGGNGKTVATLAET
-3420 TNVSP
+3420 TNVTP

-3454 KVASL
+3454 KTASL
-3459 PADSEGQGNK
+3459 PVDSEGQSNNK

-3474 APIVAKLAPSGVK
+3474 APVVAKLAPSGVK
-3487 TSSPATGQEGQ
+3487 TSLPAPVQEGQ
-3498 DNKVMPM
+3498 DNKVMPP
-3505 LAPIV
+3505 LAPLV
-3510 TKLSTTGTLPSNAA
+3510 TKSNTAGTLPSNLA

>member
-1 MEKQQIVLA
+1 MEKQQIVLG
-10 SRDGGTV
+10 SRDSGTV

-54 VSTPV
+54 VSTPIT
-59 KSKVKT
+59 SKVKT

-89 YHHNTEMVLSKQGRR
+89 YHRNTEMILTKQGRR
-104 MFPSCRYWITGLNA
+104 MFPYCRYWIRGLDA
-118 SQRYILVMDMS
+118 SQKYILVMDIS

-166 GQYWMHRPVS
+166 GQYWMHQPVS
-176 FYKLKLTNNTFDQ
+176 FYKLKLTNNTLDQ

-267 PRRDVKHNSTLK
+267 PQRDVKQNSNLE
-279 LEGGDVFSAA
+279 LEGGDVFSSPS
-289 GIRGCPAEADAL
+289 IRGRPAEVGGL
-301 DVHQRSVDSSFTG
+301 DLHQRSLESSFIG
-314 QNSSDT
+314 QNPSDI

-334 GFLDT
+334 SFLDT
-339 DLPSGDMPKLKQ
+339 DLSSGEVPKLKQ
-351 EVSDSVS
+351 EVS
-358 TPVKSKVKTCFP
+358 
-370 ADCVSGGITVTL
+370 
-382 DNNNMW
+382 
-388 NEFYH
+388 E
-393 RNTEMILTHQG
+393 
-404 RRMFPY
+404 
-410 CRYWIKGLDASQK
+410 
-423 YILVMDMSPVDNHR
+423 
-437 YKWNG
+437 
-442 CSWEPSGKA
+442 
-451 EPHVSNRVFIHPE
+451 
-464 SPSTGQYWM
+464 
-473 HQPVSFYKLKLTND
+473 
-487 TLDQEGHIILHS
+487 
-499 MHRYLPRLHVVP
+499 
-511 ADKATEVI
+511 
-519 QLNGPD
+519 
-525 VHTFTFPQTEF
+525 
-536 FTVTAYQNIQITQLK
+536 
-551 IDYNPFAKGFRD
+551 
-563 DGLNSRPRRDVKHNS
+563 
-578 TLKLEGG
+578 
-585 DVFSAAG
+585 
-592 IRGCPAEADALD
+592 
-604 VHQRSVDSSF
+604 
-614 TGQNSSDTD
+614 
-623 LDKESFNAERDFLGF
+623 
-638 LDTDLPSG
+638 
-646 DMPKLKQEVSDSPI
+646 SPI

-665 SSSRVASPLDPN
+665 SSSRMASPLDPN
-677 GHFNVVIKEEPEDG
+677 GHFNVVIKEEPVDD
-691 YDYESSI
+691 YDYESNI
-698 CTQGITVK
+698 CTQGVNVK
-706 QEDTDEETDEY
+706 QENTDEETDEY

-723 DPILQKHLVRR
+723 DPVVQKHLMRR
-734 SDRDGI
+734 CETDGI
-740 GGEFRPRK
+740 DGEFRSRK
-748 RLLTSPSGVAK
+748 RVLTSPSGVAK

-793 MLSSSKKDKSP
+793 MLSSCKRDKSP
-804 LSATLDSL
+804 LSAMLDSL
-812 PVCFENHKGS
+812 PVCFENNKGS
-822 GSDTA
+822 CSDTV
-827 TVTEEFIMKK
+827 TVTEELVMKK
-837 QTSVSKM
+837 QSPGSKM
-844 SQKYSSI
+844 SQKYPSI
-851 REAQWALSKSPNFN
+851 REARWALSKSLNFN
-865 LRGSVSSHFS
+865 LRDSVSCHFS
-875 AKEICGR
+875 TKEICGR

-892 SLKGSVSHQN
+892 SLKGSGSNQN
-902 TLSSV
+902 SLSSV
-907 TSKRG
+907 TTKRG
-912 RPRKLKISKAGRPP
+912 RPRKLKMSKAGRPP
-926 KGIGRTVITSKNT
+926 KGVGKTVITSKNT
-939 SLGPGSILPDV
+939 SLGPGNIPPDV

-978 VGGEESQNLQAPLL
+978 AAGEESQNLQAPLL

-1064 PGTNPNSPDTG
+1064 PGTNPNSPDAG
-1075 FPFVSRTGKTNDFT
+1075 FPFVSRTGKTNDIT

-1170 KQSTI
+1170 KQSAI

-1181 TFKPVPLSSTSR
+1181 TFKPVPPSSTSR
-1193 KTKTQN
+1193 KTKTQT
-1199 RQTSSRV
+1199 RHTSTNSRV
-1206 KSSYRPILPS
+1206 KSSYKPILPS
-1216 PFSARQK
+1216 PFSGKQK
-1223 QNSSASGEKAAKSA
+1223 QNSSASGEKATVS
-1237 SNSSLANQADSFM
+1237 DSFM
-1250 VPGLDENVL
+1250 VPTLDENVL

-1264 LRQAPQQQQAGRPP
+1264 LRQAPPQQQQAARPP

-1288 DLEECGL
+1288 DLEDCAL

-1321 SLKNKP
+1321 SLKTKP

-1336 PPCSNDFC
+1336 PPCNNDFC

-1376 RRVVLVKG
+1376 RRVLLVKG
-1384 GSKHKKILK
+1384 GSKHKKIMK
-1393 KAARGSL
+1393 KAVRGNL
-1400 VFYGTQ
+1400 VFYGTR
-1406 EEQQEDED
+1406 EQQEDED
-1414 VEEEGDG
+1414 VEEEGNG
-1421 EEDEQKQ
+1421 EEDELKQ
-1428 KDKKKRKRVE
+1428 KDKKRRKRVE

-1461 EIDPEPI
+1461 EIDPEPT
-1468 YIPTPSVTEPV
+1468 YIPTPSVIEPV
-1479 KYAVLPSPE
+1479 KSAVLPHPE
-1488 VLLSSKHRSS
+1488 VLVSSKHRSS
-1498 SGVKPGRVYTPK
+1498 SGMKPGRVYTPK

-1536 RAYERKREEK
+1536 RAYECRREEK
-1546 KQQKDKSDSQSSS
+1546 KQQKHKSDSQTPS
-1559 IKEHEPELQS
+1559 IKQEPEPEPQS
-1569 PEKATCE
+1569 PQKATCE
-1576 TDKDDDKSGEKSW
+1576 IDKDTDKSG
-1589 WSSHSEGD
+1589 
-1597 SSSTSYVHHTTP
+1597 
-1609 GGPTKLIEVISDCN
+1609 
-1623 WEEDHNKIL
+1623 
-1632 NILSQHI
+1632 
-1639 NSNATQCLKVGSFII
+1639 
-1654 ELASEHKAQDE
+1654 
-1665 NHPPVYSSRVKISV
+1665 
-1679 PSYQDKDEK
+1679 
-1688 PEIPVL
+1688 
-1694 ETPDS
+1694 
-1699 GVPSC
+1699 
-1704 KNPENVKFLR
+1704 
-1714 ADTLDKLQEKLH
+1714 
-1726 GGKGL
+1726 
-1731 PFYAGVYPAGK
+1731 
-1742 LIVYKRKPNMSPSG
+1742 
-1756 LIQVYDKRYPQA
+1756 
-1768 KLLLG
+1768 
-1773 QMGALHPANRLAAYI
+1773 
-1788 TGRMRPTVLDISTL
+1788 
-1802 STVISKVAPSA
+1802 AP
-1813 KAAASGTPSVQ
+1813 
-1824 VPTTSTPKTTSS
+1824 
-1836 TSTTSAPSV
+1836 
-1845 TTLKTHVPAQRQI
+1845 
-1858 AVRPSPGGVFTQ
+1858 RPSPGGVFTQ

-1876 GALQQKVPGAIAR
+1876 GALQQKIPRVSTR
-1889 QPLSGPLKFSIKPT
+1889 QPLSGPQKFSIKPT
-1903 PIMVVAPV
+1903 SIVVVAPV

-1916 SPAQC
+1916 CPTQG
-1921 TVSSGVTTTATT
+1921 TVSPGITTATT
-1933 TSVTVESTSVVTSA
+1933 TSPVTVESASVAASTVTNLS
-1947 VTSPNQT
+1947 QM
-1954 RANEPACSPPATP
+1954 RANEPACSSSAT
-1967 GTTAPGTA
+1967 TVATAPA
-1975 APGVN
+1975 IPGIN
-1980 TCTTPS
+1980 TCSTS
-1986 STTPTTTVSI
+1986 SPTAPTATVNV
-1996 TKATGIVAPIATT
+1996 TQATGIVAPITTT
-2009 SFPKTVVTTLSVTC
+2009 SFPKTVVTPPTVTC

-2033 VVTTTATATSVVT
+2033 VLTTATATSVVT

-2072 EDAAPQAVSKT
+2072 EDATPQAVTQS
-2083 PQKMSPGAEKRVGPR
+2083 PQKMSPGTDKRVGPR

-2114 NNTPLAQRQR
+2114 NNTTPLAQRQR
-2124 MVLQPLR
+2124 MILQPLR

-2146 IQLVPLHQVRAAG
+2146 IQLVPLQQVRAAG
-2159 AQPSVQPVIFRNP
+2159 TQPSVQPVMLRNP

-2194 SSVSSTSPATNS
+2194 SSISTTSPATNS
-2206 AVQTA
+2206 TVQTVA
-2211 VPKLS
+2211 NLS
-2216 PTSNVTTQASSLLPS
+2216 PTSNLATQASSLLPS

-2246 SPPAASSVTNQ
+2246 SPPAASNVTNQ
-2257 TASESKITS
+2257 TTSESKIAC
-2266 SSGGLPASTANLIPL
+2266 SSGGLPATNANLIPL

-2314 RKICKKEDVGAA
+2314 KKICKKEDLGAA
-2326 QQKESG
+2326 QEKENG
-2332 KASRSDD
+2332 KMKCSDD
-2339 MEVTESEV
+2339 IEVTESEV

-2357 GLSVNQSNK
+2357 ELLGDQLSN
-2366 VEELASGTIAPGR
+2366 VEESVSGTVAPCT
-2379 NSTTLEMVEKDSKV
+2379 NFTTLEMVEKDSRI
-2393 LESSCDDSSSS
+2393 LESSCDHSSSS
-2404 QHDVSTDVISSD
+2404 QHDVSTDVISTD
-2416 HSYISEKPNDE
+2416 HSYISEKLNDE
-2427 EEKGSSEEKENS
+2427 EEKGASEEKEDS
-2439 VSSAALV
+2439 VGSAAIV
-2446 EAVSTNSETVCGSS
+2446 EAVTTNSETACGSS
-2460 DQSVVALLDNAC
+2460 DKSLSTPLDTAHPQSPKN
-2472 PQGLENRETAQLKSP
+2472 QESAQLKSH

-2492 HAERE
+2492 HAEQE
-2497 EKPVKDQE
+2497 EKSVKEKEDDVQM
-2505 GDAQTQMKEVN
+2505 QMKEDN
-2516 KASSGQSRSHQEQ
+2516 EASSGQSQNQQKQVTE
-2529 DTQLENRKEQRGT
+2529 LENDKEKSGT
-2542 ELSQNKQECQ
+2542 ELFVNQQECQ
-2552 HDAVQPDKEKE
+2552 SDAVLSGVEGKEQKG
-2563 YKVST
+2563 ST
-2568 EAESIREKK
+2568 EAKVTREKK
-2577 GTKSEISFAKE
+2577 ESKSEISSEKE
-2588 QESASGEKHTI
+2588 QDSASGEEHTV
-2599 NTEEGKASI
+2599 NTTEGKANI
-2608 GWQEGSNNKQDD
+2608 ARQEGSNNKEKDD
-2620 IFDSQEEMKTG
+2620 FDSQEEMKTG
-2631 DEIVTHVNSSW
+2631 HDIVTHVNSSW

-2652 ESKSEVDNKADTSEK
+2652 ENKSEMDSKADKSEK

-2672 PEQRAQEPRHHM
+2672 PEQRAQETKHQKKDCM
-2684 PTVDIT
+2684 PSIDTT
-2690 ADDMEEEEEEDD
+2690 ADDTEEEEEEDEE
-2702 DDEDEEDEK
+2702 EDEEDEK

-2729 EEVDVEKVDACEYS
+2729 EEVDVEKVGACEYS

-2795 KKPQFWSRRLKTE
+2795 KQRPPFWNKKLKTE

-2826 RNEIRDL
+2826 RNVMRDL

-2843 HNLPKVSKCYI
+2843 HSLPKVSKCYI
-2854 LKQAYEEIQGLTDQ
+2854 LQKAYDEILGLTDQ
-2868 ADKLIG
+2868 ADKFIG

-2908 CAKQKAIEAQKK
+2908 YAKQKAVEAQKK
-2920 KKQTEPEQSVVT
+2920 KKQPESEASVVT
-2932 STANTQKDG
+2932 STASKQQEA
-2941 SSARSREV
+2941 SSAPSKELPQV
-2949 PAPPRELVQMPMT
+2949 AMPPVTMT

-2971 ARKGGRATEDTSS
+2971 ARKGPRPTVETST

-3007 LVPGPVATVPSTL
+3007 LVPGQVAAVPSTL

-3025 KPRPVNTTVTA
+3025 KPRAVSTSMTT
-3036 QPGVA
+3036 QPGIA
-3041 SVMIQL
+3041 SVVIQL
-3047 PGSTVPVQVQGILT
+3047 PGSTVPVQVKGILT

-3072 AGNPGPSTVISALQP
+3072 AGNPVPSTVVSAAEP
-3087 CSESED
+3087 HSESED

-3103 TSLATEGSMDSNPKR
+3103 TSLATEGSASLNLNR
-3118 NKNSNKTT
+3118 NKNSNAT
-3126 AAGTQASEKSLVV
+3126 AGGAQASETSLVV
-3139 APLES
+3139 DPLES

-3157 PCPGDSRGDGRNTT
+3157 LCPGDSGRDGKNTT
-3171 GPTKVFFE
+3171 GPTKVLSQS
-3179 NKDGFPQPRNISCT
+3179 KDSFPHLRNTSCT
-3193 KEPPESLSKKLCIGE
+3193 KEPPESFSKKLCIGE

-3214 RRKDGDPGGERL
+3214 RRKEGDPGGERL
-3226 KSKELPF
+3226 KSKELSF

-3252 AMEEADLDASE
+3252 AMEEAELDASE

-3291 LNDDASPMSELPSA
+3291 LNDDASAMSELPST
-3305 LNSDFSQEDADARR
+3305 LNSNFSHEGAEARR
-3319 GTASDLS
+3319 GTASNLTA
-3326 SADGSSFQFGHLGS
+3326 ADGPSFQFGHLGG
-3340 SFKIP
+3340 SFKD
-3345 LKYLS
+3345 LS
-3350 EVTEGSGS
+3350 ELPEGGGS

-3369 DLPDGDKNSAEPSS
+3369 DLTDGDKNSGEPSS

-3388 KIVIGAETKD
+3388 KIVIGAEMKD
-3398 PLPNLPV
+3398 PLPNLSV
-3405 TSGGNGKTVTTSAET
+3405 TSGGNGKSVTTLAET
-3420 TNVSP
+3420 TNVTP

-3431 TNPEASNADTLWR
+3431 TNPEASNADALWR

-3454 KVASL
+3454 KAASL
-3459 PADSEGQGNK
+3459 PADSEGQSNK

-3474 APIVAKLAPSGVK
+3474 APVVAKLAPSGVK
-3487 TSSPATGQEGQ
+3487 SSLPATVQEEQ
-3498 DNKVMPM
+3498 DSKVMPT
-3505 LAPIV
+3505 LAPV
-3510 TKLSTTGTLPSNAA
+3510 VMKLNATGTLPSNSA

>member
-1 MEKQQIVLA
+1 MEKQQIVLG

-54 VSTPV
+54 VSTPI

-89 YHHNTEMVLSKQGRR
+89 YHRNTEMILTKQGRR
-104 MFPSCRYWITGLNA
+104 MFPYCRYWITGLDA
-118 SQRYILVMDMS
+118 SQKYILVMDIS

-166 GQYWMHRPVS
+166 GQYWMHQPVS
-176 FYKLKLTNNTFDQ
+176 FYKLKLTNNTLDQ

-267 PRRDVKHNSTLK
+267 PQRDAKQNSNLE
-279 LEGGDVFSAA
+279 LEGGDVFSAVS
-289 GIRGCPAEADAL
+289 IRGRPAEVDAL
-301 DVHQRSVDSSFTG
+301 DLHQRSLDSSFIG
-314 QNSSDT
+314 QNPSDI
-320 DLDKESFN
+320 DLGKESFN

-339 DLPSGDMPKLKQ
+339 DLSSGDMPKLKQ
-351 EVSDSVS
+351 EVS
-358 TPVKSKVKTCFP
+358 
-370 ADCVSGGITVTL
+370 
-382 DNNNMW
+382 
-388 NEFYH
+388 E
-393 RNTEMILTHQG
+393 
-404 RRMFPY
+404 
-410 CRYWIKGLDASQK
+410 
-423 YILVMDMSPVDNHR
+423 
-437 YKWNG
+437 
-442 CSWEPSGKA
+442 
-451 EPHVSNRVFIHPE
+451 
-464 SPSTGQYWM
+464 
-473 HQPVSFYKLKLTND
+473 
-487 TLDQEGHIILHS
+487 
-499 MHRYLPRLHVVP
+499 
-511 ADKATEVI
+511 
-519 QLNGPD
+519 
-525 VHTFTFPQTEF
+525 
-536 FTVTAYQNIQITQLK
+536 
-551 IDYNPFAKGFRD
+551 
-563 DGLNSRPRRDVKHNS
+563 
-578 TLKLEGG
+578 
-585 DVFSAAG
+585 
-592 IRGCPAEADALD
+592 
-604 VHQRSVDSSF
+604 
-614 TGQNSSDTD
+614 
-623 LDKESFNAERDFLGF
+623 
-638 LDTDLPSG
+638 
-646 DMPKLKQEVSDSPI
+646 SPI

-677 GHFNVVIKEEPEDG
+677 GHFNVVIKEEPVDD
-691 YDYESSI
+691 YDYESNI
-698 CTQGITVK
+698 CTQGISVK

-723 DPILQKHLVRR
+723 DPILQKHLMRR
-734 SDRDGI
+734 NETEGI
-740 GGEFRPRK
+740 DGEFRSRK
-748 RLLTSPSGVAK
+748 RVLTGPSGVAK
-759 AKMLKLESGKMPVVY
+759 AKMLKLDSGKMPVVY

-793 MLSSSKKDKSP
+793 MLSSCKKDKSP
-804 LSATLDSL
+804 LSAILDSL

-822 GSDTA
+822 CSGTA
-827 TVTEEFIMKK
+827 TVTEELVMKK
-837 QTSVSKM
+837 QSPGSKM

-865 LRGSVSSHFS
+865 LRGSVSCHFS

-892 SLKGSVSHQN
+892 SLKGSGSNQN
-902 TLSSV
+902 ALSSV
-907 TSKRG
+907 TTKRG

-926 KGIGRTVITSKNT
+926 KGIGKTVITSKNT

-978 VGGEESQNLQAPLL
+978 AGGEESQNLQAPLL

-999 QARIQVLEKELMEE
+999 QARIQVLEKELMDE

-1170 KQSTI
+1170 KQSTV

-1199 RQTSSRV
+1199 RQTSTNSRG
-1206 KSSYRPILPS
+1206 KSSYKPILPS
-1216 PFSARQK
+1216 PFSAKQK
-1223 QNSSASGEKAAKSA
+1223 QNSSASGEKAAKSV
-1237 SNSSLANQADSFM
+1237 SNSSLTNQADSFM
-1250 VPGLDENVL
+1250 VPALDENIL

-1264 LRQAPQQQQAGRPP
+1264 LRQAPQQQQAARPP

-1288 DLEECGL
+1288 DLEDCAL

-1336 PPCSNDFC
+1336 PPCNNDFC

-1376 RRVVLVKG
+1376 RRVLLVKG
-1384 GSKHKKILK
+1384 GSKHKKIMK
-1393 KAARGSL
+1393 KAVRGNL

-1406 EEQQEDED
+1406 EDQQEDED

-1421 EEDEQKQ
+1421 EEDELKQ

-1468 YIPTPSVTEPV
+1468 YIPTPSVIEPV
-1479 KYAVLPSPE
+1479 KSAVLPNPE
-1488 VLLSSKHRSS
+1488 VLLSSRHRSS
-1498 SGVKPGRVYTPK
+1498 SGMKPGRVYTPK

-1536 RAYERKREEK
+1536 RAYEGRREEK

-1576 TDKDDDKSGEKSW
+1576 IDKDTDKSG
-1589 WSSHSEGD
+1589 
-1597 SSSTSYVHHTTP
+1597 
-1609 GGPTKLIEVISDCN
+1609 
-1623 WEEDHNKIL
+1623 
-1632 NILSQHI
+1632 
-1639 NSNATQCLKVGSFII
+1639 
-1654 ELASEHKAQDE
+1654 
-1665 NHPPVYSSRVKISV
+1665 
-1679 PSYQDKDEK
+1679 
-1688 PEIPVL
+1688 
-1694 ETPDS
+1694 
-1699 GVPSC
+1699 
-1704 KNPENVKFLR
+1704 
-1714 ADTLDKLQEKLH
+1714 
-1726 GGKGL
+1726 
-1731 PFYAGVYPAGK
+1731 
-1742 LIVYKRKPNMSPSG
+1742 
-1756 LIQVYDKRYPQA
+1756 
-1768 KLLLG
+1768 
-1773 QMGALHPANRLAAYI
+1773 AA
-1788 TGRMRPTVLDISTL
+1788 
-1802 STVISKVAPSA
+1802 
-1813 KAAASGTPSVQ
+1813 
-1824 VPTTSTPKTTSS
+1824 
-1836 TSTTSAPSV
+1836 
-1845 TTLKTHVPAQRQI
+1845 
-1858 AVRPSPGGVFTQ
+1858 RPSPGGVFTQ

-1876 GALQQKVPGAIAR
+1876 GALQQKIPGVSTR
-1889 QPLSGPLKFSIKPT
+1889 QPLSGPQKFSIKPT

-1921 TVSSGVTTTATT
+1921 TVSPGVTTATAT
-1933 TSVTVESTSVVTSA
+1933 SPVTVESTSVAASTVTTPS
-1947 VTSPNQT
+1947 QT
-1954 RANEPACSPPATP
+1954 RANEPACSPPAVTV
-1967 GTTAPGTA
+1967 TA
-1975 APGVN
+1975 APATPGIN

-1986 STTPTTTVSI
+1986 STTPTATVNI
-1996 TKATGIVAPIATT
+1996 TKATGIVAPVATT
-2009 SFPKTVVTTLSVTC
+2009 SFPKTVVTTPTVTC
-2023 PVVTTSTSTV
+2023 PVVTTSTSTIV
-2033 VVTTTATATSVVT
+2033 LTTTATATSVVT

-2072 EDAAPQAVSKT
+2072 EDATPQAISKT
-2083 PQKMSPGAEKRVGPR
+2083 PQKMSPGTEKRIGPR

-2114 NNTPLAQRQR
+2114 NNTPLSQRQR

-2131 SPGGVNLFRHPNGQI
+2131 SPGGMNLFRHPNGQI
-2146 IQLVPLHQVRAAG
+2146 IQLVPLHQFRAAG
-2159 AQPSVQPVIFRNP
+2159 AQPSVQPVMFRNP

-2185 PPESPVSPT
+2185 PSESPVSPT

-2211 VPKLS
+2211 APKLS
-2216 PTSNVTTQASSLLPS
+2216 PTSNLSTQASSLLPS

-2257 TASESKITS
+2257 TASESKITC
-2266 SSGGLPASTANLIPL
+2266 SSGGLPATTANLIPL

-2314 RKICKKEDVGAA
+2314 RKICKKEDSGAA
-2326 QQKESG
+2326 QQKENE

-2339 MEVTESEV
+2339 IEVIESEV
-2347 TVSDRKQEEN
+2347 TVSDRKEEEKD
-2357 GLSVNQSNK
+2357 LSVNQSNNI
-2366 VEELASGTIAPGR
+2366 EESASGTIAPDR
-2379 NSTTLEMVEKDSKV
+2379 NSTTLEVVEKDSKV

-2404 QHDVSTDVISSD
+2404 QQDVSADVISSD

-2427 EEKGSSEEKENS
+2427 EEKGASEEKEDS
-2439 VSSAALV
+2439 VSSETVV
-2446 EAVSTNSETVCGSS
+2446 EAVSANSETVCGPS
-2460 DQSVVALLDNAC
+2460 DQSLVAHLDNAH
-2472 PQGLENRETAQLKSP
+2472 PQSLETQETAQLQNH

-2492 HAERE
+2492 HAEQE
-2497 EKPVKDQE
+2497 EKPVKEQE
-2505 GDAQTQMKEVN
+2505 GGAQTQMKEDN
-2516 KASSGQSRSHQEQ
+2516 KAISGQSQSQQEQ
-2529 DTQLENRKEQRGT
+2529 DTQLENKEQRGT

-2552 HDAVQPDKEKE
+2552 GDAMEPDMGRKE
-2563 YKVST
+2563 YKDST
-2568 EAESIREKK
+2568 EAESVREKK
-2577 GTKSEISFAKE
+2577 GSKSEISSAKE
-2588 QESASGEKHTI
+2588 QDNASGEEHTVDAK
-2599 NTEEGKASI
+2599 EGKANI
-2608 GWQEGSNNKQDD
+2608 ARQEGSNNKEQDA
-2620 IFDSQEEMKTG
+2620 FDSQEEMKTG
-2631 DEIVTHVNSSW
+2631 HDIVTHVNSSW

-2652 ESKSEVDNKADTSEK
+2652 ENKSEVDNKADTSEK
-2667 SDFLT
+2667 SDVLT
-2672 PEQRAQEPRHHM
+2672 PEERAQEARHHKKGYT
-2684 PTVDIT
+2684 PTIDIT
-2690 ADDMEEEEEEDD
+2690 ADDIEEEEEEDE
-2702 DDEDEEDEK
+2702 DEDEEDEK

-2795 KKPQFWSRRLKTE
+2795 KQKPQFWNRKLKTE

-2826 RNEIRDL
+2826 RNEMRDL

-2874 QKNLLTRRQD
+2874 QKNLLTRKQD

-2908 CAKQKAIEAQKK
+2908 YAKQKAVEAQKK
-2920 KKQTEPEQSVVT
+2920 KKQAEPEESVVT
-2932 STANTQKDG
+2932 STASTQQEG
-2941 SSARSREV
+2941 SSAASREL
-2949 PAPPRELVQMPMT
+2949 AQITMT

-3007 LVPGPVATVPSTL
+3007 LVPGQVAAVPSTL

-3025 KPRPVNTTVTA
+3025 KPRAVSTTVTA
-3036 QPGVA
+3036 QPGIA

-3047 PGSTVPVQVQGILT
+3047 PGSTVPVQVKGILT

-3072 AGNPGPSTVISALQP
+3072 TGNPVPSTVVSATEP
-3087 CSESED
+3087 HSESED

-3103 TSLATEGSMDSNPKR
+3103 TSLAAEGSTSLNLNR
-3118 NKNSNKTT
+3118 NKNANRT
-3126 AAGTQASEKSLVV
+3126 AAAGAQASEKSLVV

-3152 EEKAK
+3152 EEKSK
-3157 PCPGDSRGDGRNTT
+3157 PCPGDSGGDGRNTT
-3171 GPTKVFFE
+3171 GPTKAFFE
-3179 NKDGFPQPRNISCT
+3179 NKDGFPQLRNVSCT
-3193 KEPPESLSKKLCIGE
+3193 KESPESFSKKLCIGE

-3214 RRKDGDPGGERL
+3214 RRKDSDAGGERL

-3252 AMEEADLDASE
+3252 AMEEAELDASE

-3291 LNDDASPMSELPSA
+3291 LNDDASAMSELPST
-3305 LNSDFSQEDADARR
+3305 LNSDFSHEEAEARR
-3319 GTASDLS
+3319 GTASDLTA
-3326 SADGSSFQFGHLGS
+3326 ADGSSFQFGHLGG
-3340 SFKIP
+3340 SFKD
-3345 LKYLS
+3345 LS
-3350 EVTEGSGS
+3350 EVPEGGGS

-3369 DLPDGDKNSAEPSS
+3369 DLTDGDKNTGEPSS

-3388 KIVIGAETKD
+3388 KIVIGAEMKD
-3398 PLPNLPV
+3398 PLPNLSV
-3405 TSGGNGKTVTTSAET
+3405 TSGGNGKTITTLAESANVT
-3420 TNVSP
+3420 P

-3431 TNPEASNADTLWR
+3431 TNPEASSADTLWR

-3459 PADSEGQGNK
+3459 PVDSEGQSNK

-3474 APIVAKLAPSGVK
+3474 APVVAKLAPSGVK
-3487 TSSPATGQEGQ
+3487 TSLPATVQEGQ
-3498 DNKVMPM
+3498 DNKVMPT
-3505 LAPIV
+3505 LAPVV
-3510 TKLSTTGTLPSNAA
+3510 TKLNATGTLPSNSA

>member
-1 MEKQQIVLA
+1 MEKQQLVLG
-10 SRDGGTV
+10 SQDGGTV

-25 VILKQQQGNGKADQG
+25 VILKKQQGNGKADQG

-59 KSKVKT
+59 KPKVKT

-89 YHHNTEMVLSKQGRR
+89 YHRNTEMILTKQGRR
-104 MFPSCRYWITGLNA
+104 MFPYCRYWITGLDA
-118 SQRYILVMDMS
+118 SQKYILVMDIS

-166 GQYWMHRPVS
+166 GQYWMHQPVS
-176 FYKLKLTNNTFDQ
+176 FYKLKLTNNTLDQ

-267 PRRDVKHNSTLK
+267 PQRDVKQNSNLD

-289 GIRGCPAEADAL
+289 GIRGRPAEVDAL
-301 DVHQRSVDSSFTG
+301 DLHQRSIDSSFIG

-320 DLDKESFN
+320 DMDKESFN

-339 DLPSGDMPKLKQ
+339 DLSSGDMPKLKQ
-351 EVSDSVS
+351 EVPERWV
-358 TPVKSKVKTCFP
+358 
-370 ADCVSGGITVTL
+370 
-382 DNNNMW
+382 N
-388 NEFYH
+388 
-393 RNTEMILTHQG
+393 IL
-404 RRMFPY
+404 
-410 CRYWIKGLDASQK
+410 
-423 YILVMDMSPVDNHR
+423 
-437 YKWNG
+437 
-442 CSWEPSGKA
+442 
-451 EPHVSNRVFIHPE
+451 
-464 SPSTGQYWM
+464 
-473 HQPVSFYKLKLTND
+473 
-487 TLDQEGHIILHS
+487 
-499 MHRYLPRLHVVP
+499 
-511 ADKATEVI
+511 
-519 QLNGPD
+519 
-525 VHTFTFPQTEF
+525 
-536 FTVTAYQNIQITQLK
+536 
-551 IDYNPFAKGFRD
+551 
-563 DGLNSRPRRDVKHNS
+563 
-578 TLKLEGG
+578 
-585 DVFSAAG
+585 
-592 IRGCPAEADALD
+592 
-604 VHQRSVDSSF
+604 
-614 TGQNSSDTD
+614 
-623 LDKESFNAERDFLGF
+623 
-638 LDTDLPSG
+638 
-646 DMPKLKQEVSDSPI
+646 
-660 ASSYE
+660 SYE

-677 GHFNVVIKEEPEDG
+677 GHFNVVIKEEPIDD
-691 YDYESSI
+691 YDYESGI
-698 CTQGITVK
+698 CTQGVSVK

-723 DPILQKHLVRR
+723 DPILQKHLMRR
-734 SDRDGI
+734 GETDGTD
-740 GGEFRPRK
+740 GEFRSRK
-748 RLLTSPSGVAK
+748 RVLSSPSGVAK
-759 AKMLKLESGKMPVVY
+759 AKMLKLDSGKMPVVY

-793 MLSSSKKDKSP
+793 MLSSCKKDKSP
-804 LSATLDSL
+804 FSAMLDPL

-822 GSDTA
+822 CSGADA
-827 TVTEEFIMKK
+827 VTEELVMKK
-837 QTSVSKM
+837 QSPGNKV

-865 LRGSVSSHFS
+865 LRGSVSCQFS

-882 KRPGILKNPM
+882 KRSGMLKNPM
-892 SLKGSVSHQN
+892 SLRGSGSNQN

-907 TSKRG
+907 TTKRG

-926 KGIGRTVITSKNT
+926 KGIGKTVITSKNA
-939 SLGPGSILPDV
+939 SLGPGNILPDV

-965 ASKEALDIHTVDR
+965 ASKEALDIHTVDKA
-978 VGGEESQNLQAPLL
+978 GGEESRNLQAPLL

-1040 MSIDLKYLGV
+1040 VSIDLKYLGV
-1050 QLPLSYSNYSLWSY
+1050 QLPLSYSNYCLWSY

-1143 STPTSPVVYQLPT
+1143 STPASPVVYQLPT

-1170 KQSTI
+1170 KQSTT

-1181 TFKPVPLSSTSR
+1181 TFKPVPQSSTSR

-1199 RQTSSRV
+1199 RQTSTNRV
-1206 KSSYRPILPS
+1206 KSSYKPILPS
-1216 PFSARQK
+1216 PFTAKQK
-1223 QNSSASGEKAAKSA
+1223 QNISAFGEKASKSA
-1237 SNSSLANQADSFM
+1237 SNISVTNQAGGFM
-1250 VPGLDENVL
+1250 MSPVDENSL

-1264 LRQAPQQQQAGRPP
+1264 LRQAPQQQQAARPP

-1288 DLEECGL
+1288 DLEDCAL

-1336 PPCSNDFC
+1336 PPCNNDFC
-1344 RLGCICASLALEK
+1344 RLGCVCASLALEK

-1376 RRVVLVKG
+1376 RRVMLVKG
-1384 GSKHKKILK
+1384 GSKHKRIMK
-1393 KAARGSL
+1393 KAVRGNL

-1406 EEQQEDED
+1406 EDQLEDED
-1414 VEEEGDG
+1414 GEEEGDG
-1421 EEDEQKQ
+1421 EEDELRQ

-1446 EQPIRNCPLWVKVEG
+1446 EQPVRNCPLWVKVEG
-1461 EIDPEPI
+1461 EVDPEPI
-1468 YIPTPSVTEPV
+1468 YIPTPSVIEPV
-1479 KYAVLPSPE
+1479 KSAVPPNQE

-1498 SGVKPGRVYTPK
+1498 SGMKPGRVYTPK

-1536 RAYERKREEK
+1536 RPYERRREEK
-1546 KQQKDKSDSQSSS
+1546 KQQKDKSDSQSPSVKVRS
-1559 IKEHEPELQS
+1559 HTCVVEQAEIWKVLKAVEP
-1569 PEKATCE
+1569 
-1576 TDKDDDKSGEKSW
+1576 GKSW
-1589 WSSHSEGD
+1589 CSSRSEGD

-1609 GGPTKLIEVISDCN
+1609 GGPAKLIEIISDCN
-1623 WEEDHNKIL
+1623 LEEDHNKIL
-1632 NILSQHI
+1632 TILSQQI
-1639 NSNATQCLKVGSFII
+1639 NSNTPQCLKVGSFTI
-1654 ELASEHKAQDE
+1654 ELASEPKAEDE
-1665 NHPPVYSSRVKISV
+1665 NHPPVYSSRMKISV
-1679 PSYQDKDEK
+1679 PSYQEKDEK
-1688 PEIPVL
+1688 SEIPVL

-1704 KNPENVKFLR
+1704 KSSENLKFFE
-1714 ADTLDKLQEKLH
+1714 ADPLDKLQENLH
-1726 GGKGL
+1726 GEKGL
-1731 PFYAGVYPAGK
+1731 PFYAGVSPAGK
-1742 LIVYKRKPNMSPSG
+1742 MVVHSCKANMSPSG
-1756 LIQVYDKRYPQA
+1756 LIQVD
-1768 KLLLG
+1768 
-1773 QMGALHPANRLAAYI
+1773 
-1788 TGRMRPTVLDISTL
+1788 ST
-1802 STVISKVAPSA
+1802 A

-1836 TSTTSAPSV
+1836 TSTTSTPTV

-1858 AVRPSPGGVFTQ
+1858 AARPSPGGVFAQ

-1876 GALQQKVPGAIAR
+1876 GALQQKVPGVRTR
-1889 QPLSGPLKFSIKPT
+1889 QPVSGPQKFSIKPT
-1903 PIMVVAPV
+1903 PIMVVTPV

-1921 TVSSGVTTTATT
+1921 TVSPGVTTVTT
-1933 TSVTVESTSVVTSA
+1933 TSPVIVESTSAAASSVT
-1947 VTSPNQT
+1947 TPGQT
-1954 RANEPACSPPATP
+1954 RDNEPACSPAITVTAVPATS
-1967 GTTAPGTA
+1967 GIDTS
-1975 APGVN
+1975 
-1980 TCTTPS
+1980 TTPS
-1986 STTPTTTVSI
+1986 STTPTATI
-1996 TKATGIVAPIATT
+1996 NIGKATGTVVSAATT
-2009 SFPKTVVTTLSVTC
+2009 SSPKTVVTTPTVTC
-2023 PVVTTSTSTV
+2023 PVVTTSTATV
-2033 VVTTTATATSVVT
+2033 VLTTAVTAASVVT
-2046 TPTSSAG
+2046 TPTCSAG

-2058 LSGVNSSPSLNPKR
+2058 LSGVNSSPSLTPKR
-2072 EDAAPQAVSKT
+2072 EDATAQGINKT
-2083 PQKMSPGAEKRVGPR
+2083 SQMSPGTEKRVGPR
-2098 LLLIPVH
+2098 LL
-2105 QTSPALRPL
+2105 
-2114 NNTPLAQRQR
+2114 
-2124 MVLQPLR
+2124 
-2131 SPGGVNLFRHPNGQI
+2131 HPNGQI
-2146 IQLVPLHQVRAAG
+2146 IQLVPLQQFRATG
-2159 AQPSVQPVIFRNP
+2159 AQPSVQPVMFRNP

-2194 SSVSSTSPATNS
+2194 SSVSSTSPVTNS
-2206 AVQTA
+2206 AAQTA
-2211 VPKLS
+2211 IPKLS
-2216 PTSNVTTQASSLLPS
+2216 PTSNLATQASSLLPS
-2231 VTSFVSQAGTLTLRI
+2231 VPSFVSQAGTLTLRI
-2246 SPPAASSVTNQ
+2246 APAAGSVTNQ
-2257 TASESKITS
+2257 TASESKITC
-2266 SSGGLPASTANLIPL
+2266 SSGGLPATTANLIPL

-2300 ILHHF
+2300 ILNHF
-2305 ASLQMKKDY
+2305 ASLQMKKNY
-2314 RKICKKEDVGAA
+2314 RKICKKEDPDVA
-2326 QQKESG
+2326 QQKENE

-2339 MEVTESEV
+2339 ATESEV
-2347 TVSDRKQEEN
+2347 IVSDRKQEEN
-2357 GLSVNQSNK
+2357 ELSINQPNN
-2366 VEELASGTIAPGR
+2366 VEESVSGTI
-2379 NSTTLEMVEKDSKV
+2379 
-2393 LESSCDDSSSS
+2393 
-2404 QHDVSTDVISSD
+2404 
-2416 HSYISEKPNDE
+2416 
-2427 EEKGSSEEKENS
+2427 EKEDS
-2439 VSSAALV
+2439 VASENVV
-2446 EAVSTNSETVCGSS
+2446 EAVSTNSEADCGSS
-2460 DQSVVALLDNAC
+2460 DQSLAAPLDNAR
-2472 PQGLENRETAQLKSP
+2472 QQTLENQETAQLKNHV
-2487 GKEQI
+2487 KEEI
-2492 HAERE
+2492 HAEQE
-2497 EKPVKDQE
+2497 EKPVKDEE
-2505 GDAQTQMKEVN
+2505 GDAHIQMKED
-2516 KASSGQSRSHQEQ
+2516 KASSEQSESQQEQ
-2529 DTQLENRKEQRGT
+2529 DTQLESKEQRET
-2542 ELSQNKQECQ
+2542 ELSQNKEECQ
-2552 HDAVQPDKEKE
+2552 GGAVQPDTERKDDKG
-2563 YKVST
+2563 ST
-2568 EAESIREKK
+2568 EAESIGEKSGSK
-2577 GTKSEISFAKE
+2577 CEISSAKE
-2588 QESASGEKHTI
+2588 QDDASEEEHTVS
-2599 NTEEGKASI
+2599 TKEDKANVA
-2608 GWQEGSNNKQDD
+2608 GQEGSDNKEQTTL
-2620 IFDSQEEMKTG
+2620 DSQEELKTG
-2631 DEIVTHVNSSW
+2631 HDIVTHVNSSW
-2642 SKISSIVPAL
+2642 SKISSIVPPL
-2652 ESKSEVDNKADTSEK
+2652 ENKSEVDTKVDTSEK

-2672 PEQRAQEPRHHM
+2672 PEEKTQEPGHPKM
-2684 PTVDIT
+2684 PTIDIT
-2690 ADDMEEEEEEDD
+2690 ADDMEEEEEED

-2729 EEVDVEKVDACEYS
+2729 EEIDVEKVDACEYS

-2767 ATAANIRPSKQKYH
+2767 ATAANIQPSQQKYH
-2781 ARNSSDEKLSEKPT
+2781 VRSSSDEKLSENPSKVYVCSPLS
-2795 KKPQFWSRRLKTE
+2795 FWKLKTE

-2826 RNEIRDL
+2826 RNEMRDL

-2868 ADKLIG
+2868 ADKFIG
-2874 QKNLLTRRQD
+2874 QKNLLMRKQD
-2884 VLIRKVSTLS
+2884 VLIRKVSKLS

-2908 CAKQKAIEAQKK
+2908 YAKQKAVEAQKK
-2920 KKQTEPEQSVVT
+2920 KKQVEPEEPAVT
-2932 STANTQKDG
+2932 LTASTQQEETLAP
-2941 SSARSREV
+2941 SRELPDV
-2949 PAPPRELVQMPMT
+2949 TMT

-2971 ARKGGRATEDTSS
+2971 ARKGAQDTSS

-3007 LVPGPVATVPSTL
+3007 LVPGQVAAVPSTL

-3025 KPRPVNTTVTA
+3025 KPRAVTTAMTA
-3036 QPGVA
+3036 QP
-3041 SVMIQL
+3041 
-3047 PGSTVPVQVQGILT
+3047 
-3061 NSTIPITLSTV
+3061 
-3072 AGNPGPSTVISALQP
+3072 
-3087 CSESED
+3087 ESED

-3103 TSLATEGSMDSNPKR
+3103 TSLAAEGSTNL
-3118 NKNSNKTT
+3118 NLNSNKSFNTT
-3126 AAGTQASEKSLVV
+3126 AATGTQASEKSV
-3139 APLES
+3139 AASVES
-3144 RKSDSILS
+3144 RKSESILS

-3157 PCPGDSRGDGRNTT
+3157 PCPGDSGGDGRNTT
-3171 GPTKVFFE
+3171 VPTKVFLE
-3179 NKDGFPQPRNISCT
+3179 NKDGFPQLRNVSCT
-3193 KEPPESLSKKLCIGE
+3193 KEPPESFSKKLCIGE

-3226 KSKELPF
+3226 KPKELPF

-3252 AMEEADLDASE
+3252 AMEEAELDASE

-3291 LNDDASPMSELPSA
+3291 LNDDASAMSELPST
-3305 LNSDFSQEDADARR
+3305 LNSDFSHEDAEARR
-3319 GTASDLS
+3319 GTSGDLT
-3326 SADGSSFQFGHLGS
+3326 AAGGSSFQFGHLGG
-3340 SFKIP
+3340 SFKD
-3345 LKYLS
+3345 LA
-3350 EVTEGSGS
+3350 EVPEGGGS

-3369 DLPDGDKNSAEPSS
+3369 DLTDGDKNSGEPSS

-3388 KIVIGAETKD
+3388 KIVIGAEMKD
-3398 PLPNLPV
+3398 PLPNLAV
-3405 TSGGNGKTVTTSAET
+3405 TSGGNDKTVTTLAET

-3431 TNPEASNADTLWR
+3431 TNPEASNADALWR

-3459 PADSEGQGNK
+3459 PVDSEGQSNK

-3474 APIVAKLAPSGVK
+3474 APVVAKLAPSGVK
-3487 TSSPATGQEGQ
+3487 ASLPATVQEGQ
-3498 DNKVMPM
+3498 DNKVMPT
-3505 LAPIV
+3505 LAPVV
-3510 TKLSTTGTLPSNAA
+3510 TKLSTTGTLPPNSA

>member
-1 MEKQQIVLA
+1 MEKQQIVLG

-89 YHHNTEMVLSKQGRR
+89 YHRNTEMILTKQGRR
-104 MFPSCRYWITGLNA
+104 MFPYCRYWITGLDA
-118 SQRYILVMDMS
+118 SQKYILVMDIS

-166 GQYWMHRPVS
+166 GQYWMHQPVS
-176 FYKLKLTNNTFDQ
+176 FYKLKLTNNTLDQ

-267 PRRDVKHNSTLK
+267 PQRDVKQNSNLE
-279 LEGGDVFSAA
+279 LEGGGVFSAA
-289 GIRGCPAEADAL
+289 GIRGRPAEVDAL
-301 DVHQRSVDSSFTG
+301 DLHQRSLDSSFIG
-314 QNSSDT
+314 QNPSDI
-320 DLDKESFN
+320 DLEKESFN

-339 DLPSGDMPKLKQ
+339 DLSSGDMPKLKQ
-351 EVSDSVS
+351 EVS
-358 TPVKSKVKTCFP
+358 
-370 ADCVSGGITVTL
+370 
-382 DNNNMW
+382 
-388 NEFYH
+388 E
-393 RNTEMILTHQG
+393 
-404 RRMFPY
+404 
-410 CRYWIKGLDASQK
+410 
-423 YILVMDMSPVDNHR
+423 
-437 YKWNG
+437 
-442 CSWEPSGKA
+442 
-451 EPHVSNRVFIHPE
+451 
-464 SPSTGQYWM
+464 
-473 HQPVSFYKLKLTND
+473 
-487 TLDQEGHIILHS
+487 
-499 MHRYLPRLHVVP
+499 
-511 ADKATEVI
+511 
-519 QLNGPD
+519 
-525 VHTFTFPQTEF
+525 
-536 FTVTAYQNIQITQLK
+536 
-551 IDYNPFAKGFRD
+551 
-563 DGLNSRPRRDVKHNS
+563 
-578 TLKLEGG
+578 
-585 DVFSAAG
+585 
-592 IRGCPAEADALD
+592 
-604 VHQRSVDSSF
+604 
-614 TGQNSSDTD
+614 
-623 LDKESFNAERDFLGF
+623 
-638 LDTDLPSG
+638 
-646 DMPKLKQEVSDSPI
+646 SPI

-677 GHFNVVIKEEPEDG
+677 GHFNVVIKEEPVDD

-698 CTQGITVK
+698 CTQGISVK

-723 DPILQKHLVRR
+723 DPILQKHLMRR
-734 SDRDGI
+734 SETDGI
-740 GGEFRPRK
+740 DGEFRSRK
-748 RLLTSPSGVAK
+748 RVLTSPSGVAK
-759 AKMLKLESGKMPVVY
+759 AKMLKLDSGKMPVVY

-793 MLSSSKKDKSP
+793 MLSSCKKDKSP
-804 LSATLDSL
+804 LSAILDSL

-822 GSDTA
+822 CSGTA
-827 TVTEEFIMKK
+827 TVTEELVMKK
-837 QTSVSKM
+837 QSPGSKI
-844 SQKYSSI
+844 SQKYSSV

-865 LRGSVSSHFS
+865 LRGSVSCHFS

-892 SLKGSVSHQN
+892 SLKGAGSNQN

-907 TSKRG
+907 TTKRG

-926 KGIGRTVITSKNT
+926 KGIGKTVITSKNT

-978 VGGEESQNLQAPLL
+978 AGGEELQNLQAPLL

-1143 STPTSPVVYQLPT
+1143 STPASPVVYQLPT

-1199 RQTSSRV
+1199 RQTSTNSRV
-1206 KSSYRPILPS
+1206 KSSYKPILPS
-1216 PFSARQK
+1216 PFSTKQK
-1223 QNSSASGEKAAKSA
+1223 SSASGEKAAKSV
-1237 SNSSLANQADSFM
+1237 SNSSLTNQADSFV
-1250 VPGLDENVL
+1250 VPALDENIL

-1264 LRQAPQQQQAGRPP
+1264 LRQAPQQQQAARPP

-1288 DLEECGL
+1288 DLEDCAL

-1336 PPCSNDFC
+1336 PPCNNDFC

-1376 RRVVLVKG
+1376 RRVLLVKG
-1384 GSKHKKILK
+1384 GSKHKKIMK
-1393 KAARGSL
+1393 KAVRGNL
-1400 VFYGTQ
+1400 VFYGSQ
-1406 EEQQEDED
+1406 EEQQEDEE

-1421 EEDEQKQ
+1421 EEDELKQ
-1428 KDKKKRKRVE
+1428 KEKKKRKRVE

-1446 EQPIRNCPLWVKVEG
+1446 EQPVRNCPLWVKVEG

-1468 YIPTPSVTEPV
+1468 YIPTPSVIEPV
-1479 KYAVLPSPE
+1479 KSAVLPNPE

-1498 SGVKPGRVYTPK
+1498 SGMKAGRVYTPK

-1536 RAYERKREEK
+1536 RAYERRREEK
-1546 KQQKDKSDSQSSS
+1546 KQQKDKSDLQSCS

-1576 TDKDDDKSGEKSW
+1576 IDKDTDKSG
-1589 WSSHSEGD
+1589 
-1597 SSSTSYVHHTTP
+1597 
-1609 GGPTKLIEVISDCN
+1609 
-1623 WEEDHNKIL
+1623 
-1632 NILSQHI
+1632 
-1639 NSNATQCLKVGSFII
+1639 
-1654 ELASEHKAQDE
+1654 
-1665 NHPPVYSSRVKISV
+1665 
-1679 PSYQDKDEK
+1679 
-1688 PEIPVL
+1688 
-1694 ETPDS
+1694 
-1699 GVPSC
+1699 
-1704 KNPENVKFLR
+1704 
-1714 ADTLDKLQEKLH
+1714 
-1726 GGKGL
+1726 
-1731 PFYAGVYPAGK
+1731 
-1742 LIVYKRKPNMSPSG
+1742 
-1756 LIQVYDKRYPQA
+1756 
-1768 KLLLG
+1768 
-1773 QMGALHPANRLAAYI
+1773 AA
-1788 TGRMRPTVLDISTL
+1788 
-1802 STVISKVAPSA
+1802 
-1813 KAAASGTPSVQ
+1813 
-1824 VPTTSTPKTTSS
+1824 
-1836 TSTTSAPSV
+1836 
-1845 TTLKTHVPAQRQI
+1845 
-1858 AVRPSPGGVFTQ
+1858 RPSPGGVFTQ

-1876 GALQQKVPGAIAR
+1876 GTLQQKIPGASTR
-1889 QPLSGPLKFSIKPT
+1889 QPLSGPQKFSIKPT

-1921 TVSSGVTTTATT
+1921 TVSAGVTTATT
-1933 TSVTVESTSVVTSA
+1933 TSPVTVESTSVAASTVTTPS
-1947 VTSPNQT
+1947 QT
-1954 RANEPACSPPATP
+1954 RANEPVCSPPAITVTATPATP
-1967 GTTAPGTA
+1967 GI
-1975 APGVN
+1975 N

-1986 STTPTTTVSI
+1986 SSTPTATVNI
-1996 TKATGIVAPIATT
+1996 PKATGIVAPVATT
-2009 SFPKTVVTTLSVTC
+2009 SFPKTVVTTPTVTC

-2033 VVTTTATATSVVT
+2033 VLTTTATATSVVT

-2072 EDAAPQAVSKT
+2072 EDATPQAISKT
-2083 PQKMSPGAEKRVGPR
+2083 PQKMSPGTEKRIGPR

-2114 NNTPLAQRQR
+2114 NNTQLAQRQR
-2124 MVLQPLR
+2124 MILQPLR

-2146 IQLVPLHQVRAAG
+2146 IQLVPLHQFRAAG
-2159 AQPSVQPVIFRNP
+2159 AQPSVQPVMFRNP
-2172 GSVVGIRLPAPSK
+2172 GSVVGIRWPAPSK

-2211 VPKLS
+2211 VPKSS
-2216 PTSNVTTQASSLLPS
+2216 PSSNLATQASSLLPS

-2246 SPPAASSVTNQ
+2246 SPAASSVTNQ
-2257 TASESKITS
+2257 TASESKITC
-2266 SSGGLPASTANLIPL
+2266 SSGGLPAATANLIPL

-2314 RKICKKEDVGAA
+2314 RKICKKEDSGAA
-2326 QQKESG
+2326 QQKENG
-2332 KASRSDD
+2332 KASQSDD
-2339 MEVTESEV
+2339 IEVIESEV

-2357 GLSVNQSNK
+2357 ELSVNQSNN
-2366 VEELASGTIAPGR
+2366 VEESASGTIAPDR

-2393 LESSCDDSSSS
+2393 LESSCDDSCSS
-2404 QHDVSTDVISSD
+2404 QHDVSADVISSD

-2427 EEKGSSEEKENS
+2427 EEKGASEEKEDS
-2439 VSSAALV
+2439 VCSETV
-2446 EAVSTNSETVCGSS
+2446 MEAVSTNSETVCGSS
-2460 DQSVVALLDNAC
+2460 DQSLVAPLDNAC
-2472 PQGLENRETAQLKSP
+2472 PQSLKNQETAQLKNH

-2492 HAERE
+2492 HGEQE
-2497 EKPVKDQE
+2497 EKPVKEQG
-2505 GDAQTQMKEVN
+2505 GDTQTQMKEDN
-2516 KASSGQSRSHQEQ
+2516 KARSGQSQSQQEQ
-2529 DTQLENRKEQRGT
+2529 DTQLENKKEQRGT

-2552 HDAVQPDKEKE
+2552 GDAEQPDRGRKE
-2563 YKVST
+2563 YKGST
-2568 EAESIREKK
+2568 EAESIRERK
-2577 GTKSEISFAKE
+2577 GSKSEISSAKE
-2588 QESASGEKHTI
+2588 QDNASGEEHTV
-2599 NTEEGKASI
+2599 NTEEGKANRAR
-2608 GWQEGSNNKQDD
+2608 QKGSNNEEQDA
-2620 IFDSQEEMKTG
+2620 FDSREEIKPG
-2631 DEIVTHVNSSW
+2631 HDIVTHVNSSW

-2652 ESKSEVDNKADTSEK
+2652 ENKSEADNKADTSEK

-2672 PEQRAQEPRHHM
+2672 PEQRAQEARHHKKGYM
-2684 PTVDIT
+2684 PTIDIT
-2690 ADDMEEEEEEDD
+2690 ADDMEEEEEED

-2795 KKPQFWSRRLKTE
+2795 KQKPQFWNRKLKTE

-2826 RNEIRDL
+2826 RNEMRDL

-2874 QKNLLTRRQD
+2874 QKNLLTRKQD

-2908 CAKQKAIEAQKK
+2908 YAKQKAVEAQKK
-2920 KKQTEPEQSVVT
+2920 KKQAEPEESVVT
-2932 STANTQKDG
+2932 STASTQQEG
-2941 SSARSREV
+2941 SSAPSREL
-2949 PAPPRELVQMPMT
+2949 AQMAMT

-2971 ARKGGRATEDTSS
+2971 ARKGIRATGGRKAMHILHKEDTSS

-3007 LVPGPVATVPSTL
+3007 LVPGQVAAVPSTL

-3025 KPRPVNTTVTA
+3025 KPRAVSTTMTA
-3036 QPGVA
+3036 QPGIA

-3047 PGSTVPVQVQGILT
+3047 PGSTVPVQVKGILT

-3072 AGNPGPSTVISALQP
+3072 AGNPVPSTVVSATEP
-3087 CSESED
+3087 HSESED

-3103 TSLATEGSMDSNPKR
+3103 TSLAAEGSMSLNLNR
-3118 NKNSNKTT
+3118 NKNSNRTT
-3126 AAGTQASEKSLVV
+3126 AAGAQSSEKSLVV

-3144 RKSDSILS
+3144 RKSDIILS

-3157 PCPGDSRGDGRNTT
+3157 PCPGDSGGDGRNTT

-3179 NKDGFPQPRNISCT
+3179 NKDGFPQLRNISCT
-3193 KEPPESLSKKLCIGE
+3193 KEPPESFSKKLCIGE

-3214 RRKDGDPGGERL
+3214 RRKDSDPGGERL

-3252 AMEEADLDASE
+3252 AMEEAELDASE

-3291 LNDDASPMSELPSA
+3291 LNDDASAMSELPST
-3305 LNSDFSQEDADARR
+3305 LNSDFSHEDAEARR

-3326 SADGSSFQFGHLGS
+3326 AAGGSSFQFGHLGG
-3340 SFKIP
+3340 SFKD
-3345 LKYLS
+3345 LS
-3350 EVTEGSGS
+3350 AVPEGGGS

-3369 DLPDGDKNSAEPSS
+3369 DLTDGDKNSGEPSS

-3388 KIVIGAETKD
+3388 KIVIGAEMKD
-3398 PLPNLPV
+3398 PLPNLSV
-3405 TSGGNGKTVTTSAET
+3405 TSGGNGKTVTTLAET
-3420 TNVSP
+3420 TNVTP

-3459 PADSEGQGNK
+3459 PVDAEGQSNK

-3474 APIVAKLAPSGVK
+3474 APVVTKLAPSGVK
-3487 TSSPATGQEGQ
+3487 TSLPATVQEGQ
-3498 DNKVMPM
+3498 DNKVMPT
-3505 LAPIV
+3505 LAPVV
-3510 TKLSTTGTLPSNAA
+3510 TKSNTTGTLPSNST

>member
-1 MEKQQIVLA
+1 MEKQQIVLG

-54 VSTPV
+54 VSTPI
-59 KSKVKT
+59 KSKVKA

-89 YHHNTEMVLSKQGRR
+89 YHRNTEMILTKQGRR
-104 MFPSCRYWITGLNA
+104 MFPYCRYWITGLDA
-118 SQRYILVMDMS
+118 SQKYILVMDIS

-166 GQYWMHRPVS
+166 GQYWMHQPVS
-176 FYKLKLTNNTFDQ
+176 FYKLKLTNNTLDQ

-267 PRRDVKHNSTLK
+267 PQRDVKQNSNLE
-279 LEGGDVFSAA
+279 LEGGDVLSAA
-289 GIRGCPAEADAL
+289 SIRGRPAEVDAL
-301 DVHQRSVDSSFTG
+301 DLHQRSLDSSFIA
-314 QNSSDT
+314 QNPSDI
-320 DLDKESFN
+320 DLEKESFN

-334 GFLDT
+334 RFLDT
-339 DLPSGDMPKLKQ
+339 DLSLGDMPKLKQ
-351 EVSDSVS
+351 EVS
-358 TPVKSKVKTCFP
+358 
-370 ADCVSGGITVTL
+370 
-382 DNNNMW
+382 
-388 NEFYH
+388 E
-393 RNTEMILTHQG
+393 
-404 RRMFPY
+404 
-410 CRYWIKGLDASQK
+410 
-423 YILVMDMSPVDNHR
+423 
-437 YKWNG
+437 
-442 CSWEPSGKA
+442 
-451 EPHVSNRVFIHPE
+451 
-464 SPSTGQYWM
+464 
-473 HQPVSFYKLKLTND
+473 
-487 TLDQEGHIILHS
+487 
-499 MHRYLPRLHVVP
+499 
-511 ADKATEVI
+511 
-519 QLNGPD
+519 
-525 VHTFTFPQTEF
+525 
-536 FTVTAYQNIQITQLK
+536 
-551 IDYNPFAKGFRD
+551 
-563 DGLNSRPRRDVKHNS
+563 
-578 TLKLEGG
+578 
-585 DVFSAAG
+585 
-592 IRGCPAEADALD
+592 
-604 VHQRSVDSSF
+604 
-614 TGQNSSDTD
+614 
-623 LDKESFNAERDFLGF
+623 
-638 LDTDLPSG
+638 
-646 DMPKLKQEVSDSPI
+646 SPI

-665 SSSRVASPLDPN
+665 GSSRVASPLDPN
-677 GHFNVVIKEEPEDG
+677 GHFNVVIKEEPVDD
-691 YDYESSI
+691 YDYESGI
-698 CTQGITVK
+698 CTQGISVK

-723 DPILQKHLVRR
+723 DPVLQKHLMRR
-734 SDRDGI
+734 RETDGI
-740 GGEFRPRK
+740 DGEFRSRK
-748 RLLTSPSGVAK
+748 RVLTSPSGVAK
-759 AKMLKLESGKMPVVY
+759 AKMLKLDSGKMPVVY

-793 MLSSSKKDKSP
+793 MLSSCKKEKSP
-804 LSATLDSL
+804 LSAILDSL

-822 GSDTA
+822 CSGTA
-827 TVTEEFIMKK
+827 TVTEELVMKK
-837 QTSVSKM
+837 QSPGSKM

-865 LRGSVSSHFS
+865 LRGSAGCHFS

-892 SLKGSVSHQN
+892 SLKSSGSNQN

-907 TSKRG
+907 TTKRG

-926 KGIGRTVITSKNT
+926 KGIGKTVITSKNT

-978 VGGEESQNLQAPLL
+978 AGGEESQNLQAPLL

-1050 QLPLSYSNYSLWSY
+1050 QLPLSYSNFSLWSY

-1199 RQTSSRV
+1199 RQTSANSRV
-1206 KSSYRPILPS
+1206 KSSYKPILPS
-1216 PFSARQK
+1216 PFPAKQK
-1223 QNSSASGEKAAKSA
+1223 QNSSGEKAAKSV
-1237 SNSSLANQADSFM
+1237 SNSSLTNQADGFV
-1250 VPGLDENVL
+1250 VPALDENVL

-1264 LRQAPQQQQAGRPP
+1264 LRQAPQQQQSARPP

-1288 DLEECGL
+1288 DLEDCAL

-1336 PPCSNDFC
+1336 PPCNNDFC

-1376 RRVVLVKG
+1376 RRVLLVKG
-1384 GSKHKKILK
+1384 GSKHKKIMK
-1393 KAARGSL
+1393 KAVRGNL

-1406 EEQQEDED
+1406 ENQQEDED

-1421 EEDEQKQ
+1421 EEDELKH

-1468 YIPTPSVTEPV
+1468 YIPTPSVIEPV
-1479 KYAVLPSPE
+1479 KSAVLPNPE

-1498 SGVKPGRVYTPK
+1498 SGMKSGRVYTPK

-1536 RAYERKREEK
+1536 RAYEHRRQEK
-1546 KQQKDKSDSQSSS
+1546 KQQKDKSDPQSSS

-1576 TDKDDDKSGEKSW
+1576 IDKDSDKSGEKSW
-1589 WSSHSEGD
+1589 WSSRSEGD

-1609 GGPTKLIEVISDCN
+1609 GGPTKLIEIISDCN

-1632 NILSQHI
+1632 TILSQHI
-1639 NSNATQCLKVGSFII
+1639 NSNAPHCLKVGSFII

-1699 GVPSC
+1699 GVPSH
-1704 KNPENVKFLR
+1704 KTPENLKYLR

-1731 PFYAGVYPAGK
+1731 PFYAGISPAGK
-1742 LIVYKRKPNMSPSG
+1742 LVVYKRKANMSPSG
-1756 LIQVYDKRYPQA
+1756 LIQVNDKRFPQA

-1788 TGRMRPTVLDISTL
+1788 TGRLRPTVLGVSTL
-1802 STVISKVAPSA
+1802 STVISKVASNA
-1813 KAAASGTPSVQ
+1813 KAAASVTPSVQ

-1836 TSTTSAPSV
+1836 TSTTSTPTV

-1858 AVRPSPGGVFTQ
+1858 AARPSPGGVFTQ

-1876 GALQQKVPGAIAR
+1876 GALQQKIPGASTR
-1889 QPLSGPLKFSIKPT
+1889 QPVSGPQKFSIKPM

-1921 TVSSGVTTTATT
+1921 TVSPGVTAATT
-1933 TSVTVESTSVVTSA
+1933 TSPVTVESTSVAASTVTTPS
-1947 VTSPNQT
+1947 QT
-1954 RANEPACSPPATP
+1954 RANEPVCSPPAITV
-1967 GTTAPGTA
+1967 TA
-1975 APGVN
+1975 APATPGIN

-1986 STTPTTTVSI
+1986 SSTPTTTVNI
-1996 TKATGIVAPIATT
+1996 TKATGIVAPVATT
-2009 SFPKTVVTTLSVTC
+2009 SFPKTVITPPTVTC

-2033 VVTTTATATSVVT
+2033 VLTTTATATSVVT

-2058 LSGVNSSPSLNPKR
+2058 ISGVNSSPSLNSKR
-2072 EDAAPQAVSKT
+2072 EDATPQATT
-2083 PQKMSPGAEKRVGPR
+2083 PPKMSPGTEKRVGPR

-2105 QTSPALRPL
+2105 QTSPALRPV
-2114 NNTPLAQRQR
+2114 NNTQLAQRQR
-2124 MVLQPLR
+2124 MILQPLR

-2146 IQLVPLHQVRAAG
+2146 IQLVPLHQFRAAG
-2159 AQPSVQPVIFRNP
+2159 AQPSVQPVMFRNP

-2185 PPESPVSPT
+2185 PAESPVSPT

-2206 AVQTA
+2206 AVQAA

-2216 PTSNVTTQASSLLPS
+2216 PTSNLATQASSLLPS

-2257 TASESKITS
+2257 TASESKITCS
-2266 SSGGLPASTANLIPL
+2266 TGGLPATTANLIPL

-2314 RKICKKEDVGAA
+2314 RKICKKEDSDAA
-2326 QQKESG
+2326 QQKENG

-2339 MEVTESEV
+2339 VEVTESEV

-2357 GLSVNQSNK
+2357 ELSVNQANL
-2366 VEELASGTIAPGR
+2366 EEPTSGTVTPDR

-2404 QHDVSTDVISSD
+2404 QHDVSADVISSD

-2427 EEKGSSEEKENS
+2427 EEKGASEEKEDS
-2439 VSSAALV
+2439 VSSETVV
-2446 EAVSTNSETVCGSS
+2446 EAVSANCETVCGSS
-2460 DQSVVALLDNAC
+2460 DPSVVAPLDNAH
-2472 PQGLENRETAQLKSP
+2472 PESLENRETAQLKNH
-2487 GKEQI
+2487 GKGQIPAEQ
-2492 HAERE
+2492 E
-2497 EKPVKDQE
+2497 EKAVKEEE
-2505 GDAQTQMKEVN
+2505 GEAQTQMEDI
-2516 KASSGQSRSHQEQ
+2516 KASSGQSQSQQEQ
-2529 DTQLENRKEQRGT
+2529 DTQLENTKEQRGT
-2542 ELSQNKQECQ
+2542 EPSQSKQECQ
-2552 HDAVQPDKEKE
+2552 GDAMQPGTERSEDKS
-2563 YKVST
+2563 ST

-2577 GTKSEISFAKE
+2577 GSNSEISSAKE
-2588 QESASGEKHTI
+2588 QDNAAGETHTVHA
-2599 NTEEGKASI
+2599 EEGKANI
-2608 GWQEGSNNKQDD
+2608 TRQDGSNNKEQDT
-2620 IFDSQEEMKTG
+2620 FDSQEEMKTG
-2631 DEIVTHVNSSW
+2631 HDIVTHVNSSW

-2652 ESKSEVDNKADTSEK
+2652 ENKSDADNKADTSEK

-2672 PEQRAQEPRHHM
+2672 PEQRAQEARHHKKGYL
-2684 PTVDIT
+2684 PTIDIT
-2690 ADDMEEEEEEDD
+2690 ADDMEEEEEED

-2729 EEVDVEKVDACEYS
+2729 EEVDVEKV
-2743 EDDEQVDIETVEELS
+2743 
-2758 EKINIARLK
+2758 
-2767 ATAANIRPSKQKYH
+2767 
-2781 ARNSSDEKLSEKPT
+2781 
-2795 KKPQFWSRRLKTE
+2795 KPQFWKRKLKTE

-2826 RNEIRDL
+2826 RNEMRDL

-2854 LKQAYEEIQGLTDQ
+2854 LKQAHEEIQGLTDQ

-2874 QKNLLTRRQD
+2874 QKNLLTRKQD

-2908 CAKQKAIEAQKK
+2908 YAKQKAVEAQKK
-2920 KKQTEPEQSVVT
+2920 KKQTEPEESVVT
-2932 STANTQKDG
+2932 STASTQQEG
-2941 SSARSREV
+2941 SSAPSREV
-2949 PAPPRELVQMPMT
+2949 AQIPMT

-3007 LVPGPVATVPSTL
+3007 LVPGQVAAVPSTL

-3025 KPRPVNTTVTA
+3025 KPRAVSTTMTA
-3036 QPGVA
+3036 QPGIA

-3047 PGSTVPVQVQGILT
+3047 PGSTVPVQVKGILT

-3072 AGNPGPSTVISALQP
+3072 AGSPVPSTVVSATEP
-3087 CSESED
+3087 HSESED

-3103 TSLATEGSMDSNPKR
+3103 TSLAAEGSMNLNLNR
-3118 NKNSNKTT
+3118 NKNANTTT
-3126 AAGTQASEKSLVV
+3126 AAGAQASEKSLVA

-3157 PCPGDSRGDGRNTT
+3157 PCPGDSGGDGRNTT

-3179 NKDGFPQPRNISCT
+3179 NKDGFPQLRNVSST
-3193 KEPPESLSKKLCIGE
+3193 KEPLESFSKKLCVGE

-3226 KSKELPF
+3226 KSKELSF

-3252 AMEEADLDASE
+3252 AMEEAELDASE

-3291 LNDDASPMSELPSA
+3291 LNDDASAMSELPGT
-3305 LNSDFSQEDADARR
+3305 LNSDFSHEHAEARR
-3319 GTASDLS
+3319 GTASDLTA
-3326 SADGSSFQFGHLGS
+3326 ADGSSFQFGHLGG
-3340 SFKIP
+3340 SFKD
-3345 LKYLS
+3345 LS
-3350 EVTEGSGS
+3350 EVPEGGGS

-3369 DLPDGDKNSAEPSS
+3369 DLTDGDKNSGEPSS

-3388 KIVIGAETKD
+3388 KIVIGAEMKD
-3398 PLPNLPV
+3398 PLPNLSV
-3405 TSGGNGKTVTTSAET
+3405 TSGGNGKTVTTLAET
-3420 TNVSP
+3420 TNVTP

-3459 PADSEGQGNK
+3459 PADSEGQSNK

-3487 TSSPATGQEGQ
+3487 TSLPATVQEGQ
-3498 DNKVMPM
+3498 DNKVMPT
-3505 LAPIV
+3505 LAPVV
-3510 TKLSTTGTLPSNAA
+3510 TKLNTTGTLPSNSA

>member
-1 MEKQQIVLA
+1 MEKQQIVLG

-25 VILKQQQGNGKADQG
+25 VILKQPQGNGKADQG

-54 VSTPV
+54 VSTPI
-59 KSKVKT
+59 KPKVKT
-65 CLPADCVSGGITV
+65 CLPAECVSGGITV

-89 YHHNTEMVLSKQGRR
+89 YHRNTEMILTKQGRR
-104 MFPSCRYWITGLNA
+104 MFPYCRYWIAGLDVYR
-118 SQRYILVMDMS
+118 RYILVMDIS

-139 GRWWEPSGKA
+139 GQLWEPSGRA

-158 IHPESPST
+158 IHPASPST
-166 GQYWMHRPVS
+166 GYYWMHQPVS
-176 FYKLKLTNNTFDQ
+176 FYKLKLTNNTLDQ

-245 TQLKIDYNPFA
+245 TRLKIDYNPFA

-267 PRRDVKHNSTLK
+267 PQRDVKQNSNLE
-279 LEGGDVFSAA
+279 LEGGGVLSAA
-289 GIRGCPAEADAL
+289 SIHGHPAEADVL
-301 DVHQRSVDSSFTG
+301 DFHQRTLDSSFIG
-314 QNSSDT
+314 QNPSDI

-334 GFLDT
+334 GVLDT
-339 DLPSGDMPKLKQ
+339 DLSSGDMPKLKQ
-351 EVSDSVS
+351 EVS
-358 TPVKSKVKTCFP
+358 
-370 ADCVSGGITVTL
+370 
-382 DNNNMW
+382 
-388 NEFYH
+388 E
-393 RNTEMILTHQG
+393 
-404 RRMFPY
+404 
-410 CRYWIKGLDASQK
+410 
-423 YILVMDMSPVDNHR
+423 
-437 YKWNG
+437 
-442 CSWEPSGKA
+442 
-451 EPHVSNRVFIHPE
+451 
-464 SPSTGQYWM
+464 
-473 HQPVSFYKLKLTND
+473 
-487 TLDQEGHIILHS
+487 
-499 MHRYLPRLHVVP
+499 
-511 ADKATEVI
+511 
-519 QLNGPD
+519 
-525 VHTFTFPQTEF
+525 
-536 FTVTAYQNIQITQLK
+536 
-551 IDYNPFAKGFRD
+551 
-563 DGLNSRPRRDVKHNS
+563 
-578 TLKLEGG
+578 
-585 DVFSAAG
+585 
-592 IRGCPAEADALD
+592 
-604 VHQRSVDSSF
+604 
-614 TGQNSSDTD
+614 
-623 LDKESFNAERDFLGF
+623 
-638 LDTDLPSG
+638 
-646 DMPKLKQEVSDSPI
+646 SPI

-677 GHFNVVIKEEPEDG
+677 GHFNVVVKEEPLDD
-691 YDYESSI
+691 YDYESTI
-698 CTQGITVK
+698 CTQGVSVK
-706 QEDTDEETDEY
+706 QEDTEEETDEY

-723 DPILQKHLVRR
+723 DPVLQKHLMRR
-734 SDRDGI
+734 GETDGI
-740 GGEFRPRK
+740 DGEFGSRK
-748 RLLTSPSGVAK
+748 RMLTSPSGVAK
-759 AKMLKLESGKMPVVY
+759 AKMLKLDSGKMPVVY

-793 MLSSSKKDKSP
+793 MLSPCKRDKSP
-804 LSATLDSL
+804 LSAVLDSF

-822 GSDTA
+822 CSGTA
-827 TVTEEFIMKK
+827 AVTEELVMKK
-837 QTSVSKM
+837 QSSGSKM

-851 REAQWALSKSPNFN
+851 RETQWALSKSANFN
-865 LRGSVSSHFS
+865 LRGSVGCHFS

-882 KRPGILKNPM
+882 KRPGILKNPV
-892 SLKGSVSHQN
+892 SLKGSGSNQN

-907 TSKRG
+907 TTKRG

-926 KGIGRTVITSKNT
+926 KGIGKTVITSKNT

-978 VGGEESQNLQAPLL
+978 TGGEESQNLQAPLL

-1050 QLPLSYSNYSLWSY
+1050 QLPLSYSNYSLWGY

-1075 FPFVSRTGKTNDFT
+1075 FPFVSRTGKTNDFR

-1143 STPTSPVVYQLPT
+1143 NTPTSPVVYQLPT

-1193 KTKTQN
+1193 KTKAQA
-1199 RQTSSRV
+1199 RQTSTNSRV
-1206 KSSYRPILPS
+1206 KSSYKPILPS
-1216 PFSARQK
+1216 PFSTKQK
-1223 QNSSASGEKAAKSA
+1223 QNSSASGEKAAKSV
-1237 SNSSLANQADSFM
+1237 SNNSLNNQADSFL
-1250 VPGLDENVL
+1250 VPALDENIL

-1264 LRQAPQQQQAGRPP
+1264 LHQAPQQQQGARPP

-1288 DLEECGL
+1288 DLEDCAL

-1321 SLKNKP
+1321 SLKTKP

-1336 PPCSNDFC
+1336 PPCNNDFC

-1376 RRVVLVKG
+1376 RRVLLVKG
-1384 GSKHKKILK
+1384 ASKHKKIMK
-1393 KAARGSL
+1393 KGARGNL
-1400 VFYGTQ
+1400 VSYGTQ
-1406 EEQQEDED
+1406 EEQQEGED

-1421 EEDEQKQ
+1421 EEDELKQ

-1446 EQPIRNCPLWVKVEG
+1446 EQPVRNCPLWVKVEG

-1468 YIPTPSVTEPV
+1468 YIPTPSVIEPV
-1479 KYAVLPSPE
+1479 KSSLLPNPEVVLP
-1488 VLLSSKHRSS
+1488 SKHRSS

-1536 RAYERKREEK
+1536 RPYERKREEK

-1559 IKEHEPELQS
+1559 VKEEKADLQS

-1576 TDKDDDKSGEKSW
+1576 VDKDTDKSGEKSW
-1589 WSSHSEGD
+1589 WSPRSEGD

-1609 GGPTKLIEVISDCN
+1609 GGPAKLIEIISDRN
-1623 WEEDHNKIL
+1623 LEEDHNKIL
-1632 NILSQHI
+1632 TILPQHI
-1639 NSNATQCLKVGSFII
+1639 SSNAPQCLKVGSFII
-1654 ELASEHKAQDE
+1654 ELASEYKAQDE
-1665 NHPPVYSSRVKISV
+1665 NHPPVYSSRMKISV

-1699 GVPSC
+1699 RVSSR
-1704 KNPENVKFLR
+1704 KKPENLKFLR

-1731 PFYAGVYPAGK
+1731 PFYAGVSPAGK
-1742 LIVYKRKPNMSPSG
+1742 LVVYNRKANMSPSG
-1756 LIQVYDKRYPQA
+1756 LIQVNDKRYPQA

-1788 TGRMRPTVLDISTL
+1788 TGRLRPTVLDISTL
-1802 STVISKVAPSA
+1802 STVISKVASKA
-1813 KAAASGTPSVQ
+1813 AAAASGTPSVQ

-1836 TSTTSAPSV
+1836 TSTTSTPTV

-1876 GALQQKVPGAIAR
+1876 GALQQKIPGVSTR
-1889 QPLSGPLKFSIKPT
+1889 QPLSSPQKFSIKPT

-1911 VPSRP
+1911 VPSGP

-1921 TVSSGVTTTATT
+1921 TVSPGVTTATT
-1933 TSVTVESTSVVTSA
+1933 TSPVTVEVTSVAASA
-1947 VTSPNQT
+1947 VTAPGQT
-1954 RANEPACSPPATP
+1954 RADEPTCSPPAVTV
-1967 GTTAPGTA
+1967 TA
-1975 APGVN
+1975 APATPGIN
-1980 TCTTPS
+1980 TCTAPS
-1986 STTPTTTVSI
+1986 STTPTATVTI
-1996 TKATGIVAPIATT
+1996 TQATGIVAPVATT
-2009 SFPKTVVTTLSVTC
+2009 SLPKTVVTTPTVTC

-2033 VVTTTATATSVVT
+2033 VLTTAAAATSVVT
-2046 TPTSSAG
+2046 TPTAG

-2058 LSGVNSSPSLNPKR
+2058 LSGVNSSPSLNQQR
-2072 EDAAPQAVSKT
+2072 DATPQAISKT
-2083 PQKMSPGAEKRVGPR
+2083 PQKMSPGTEKRIGPR

-2114 NNTPLAQRQR
+2114 NNTQLAQRQR

-2131 SPGGVNLFRHPNGQI
+2131 SPGAVNLFRHPNGQI

-2159 AQPSVQPVIFRNP
+2159 AQPSVQPVMFRNP
-2172 GSVVGIRLPAPSK
+2172 GSIVGIRLPAPSK

-2216 PTSNVTTQASSLLPS
+2216 PTSTLTTQASSILPS
-2231 VTSFVSQAGTLTLRI
+2231 VASFVSQAGTLTLRI

-2257 TASESKITS
+2257 TASESKITC
-2266 SSGGLPASTANLIPL
+2266 SSGGLPATTANLIPL

-2314 RKICKKEDVGAA
+2314 RKICKKEDLGAA
-2326 QQKESG
+2326 QQKENG
-2332 KASRSDD
+2332 KASCSDD
-2339 MEVTESEV
+2339 TEITESEV

-2357 GLSVNQSNK
+2357 ELLVNQSNN
-2366 VEELASGTIAPGR
+2366 VEASASGMIAPDR

-2427 EEKGSSEEKENS
+2427 EEKGTSEEKEDS
-2439 VSSAALV
+2439 LGSEAVV
-2446 EAVSTNSETVCGSS
+2446 EAVSANSETVCGSS
-2460 DQSVVALLDNAC
+2460 DQSLIAPLDNAY
-2472 PQGLENRETAQLKSP
+2472 PQSLENRETAQLKNHE
-2487 GKEQI
+2487 K
-2492 HAERE
+2492 E
-2497 EKPVKDQE
+2497 EKPVKEHE
-2505 GDAQTQMKEVN
+2505 GDAQTQMKEDN
-2516 KASSGQSRSHQEQ
+2516 KASSGQPQHQQEQ
-2529 DTQLENRKEQRGT
+2529 DRQLENEKEKRGT
-2542 ELSQNKQECQ
+2542 ELSQNEHHHQG
-2552 HDAVQPDKEKE
+2552 DAEQPDMERRE
-2563 YKVST
+2563 YEGSVKS
-2568 EAESIREKK
+2568 EREEE
-2577 GTKSEISFAKE
+2577 GSKSEISSAKE
-2588 QESASGEKHTI
+2588 QDNGSGEEHTV
-2599 NTEEGKASI
+2599 NNEESKENVAR
-2608 GWQEGSNNKQDD
+2608 QEGSNNKEQDA
-2620 IFDSQEEMKTG
+2620 FDSQEEIKTG
-2631 DEIVTHVNSSW
+2631 HDIVTHVNSSW
-2642 SKISSIVPAL
+2642 SKISSIVPTL
-2652 ESKSEVDNKADTSEK
+2652 ENKSEADNRADTSEE
-2667 SDFLT
+2667 SDFPT
-2672 PEQRAQEPRHHM
+2672 PEQRAQEPGHHKTGYM

-2690 ADDMEEEEEEDD
+2690 ADDTEEEEEDD
-2702 DDEDEEDEK
+2702 DEDEDEEDEK
-2711 TDDSADEMLDG
+2711 TDDSADEMLDC

-2729 EEVDVEKVDACEYS
+2729 EEVDIEKVDACAYS

-2767 ATAANIRPSKQKYH
+2767 ATAANIQPSKQKYH
-2781 ARNSSDEKLSEKPT
+2781 ARNSSDEKLSEKST
-2795 KKPQFWSRRLKTE
+2795 KRKRQFRGRRLKSE
-2808 AEAFAHYRQTHT
+2808 AEAFAHYRETHT

-2826 RNEIRDL
+2826 RNELRGL
-2833 FEKLKRTLGL
+2833 FEKLKKTLRL
-2843 HNLPKVSKCYI
+2843 HNLPKVSKSYI

-2874 QKNLLTRRQD
+2874 QKNLLTRKQG

-2908 CAKQKAIEAQKK
+2908 YAKQKAGEAQKK
-2920 KKQTEPEQSVVT
+2920 KKQAEPEEPVAT
-2932 STANTQKDG
+2932 STASTQQEG
-2941 SSARSREV
+2941 SSAPSK
-2949 PAPPRELVQMPMT
+2949 ELAQVAMT

-2971 ARKGGRATEDTSS
+2971 ARKGVRATEDTSS
-2984 SLTLTAASLVMT
+2984 PLTLTAASLVMT

-3007 LVPGPVATVPSTL
+3007 LVPGQVAAVPSTL

-3025 KPRPVNTTVTA
+3025 KPRAVSTTMTA
-3036 QPGVA
+3036 QPGIA

-3047 PGSTVPVQVQGILT
+3047 PGSTVPVQVKGILT
-3061 NSTIPITLSTV
+3061 NSTIPITLSAV
-3072 AGNPGPSTVISALQP
+3072 AGNLLPSTVVSATEP
-3087 CSESED
+3087 RPESED

-3103 TSLATEGSMDSNPKR
+3103 TSLAAEGSVSLNPNR
-3118 NKNSNKTT
+3118 NKSSNVTA

-3144 RKSDSILS
+3144 RKSESILP
-3152 EEKAK
+3152 EEKGK
-3157 PCPGDSRGDGRNTT
+3157 PCPGDSGRDGRNTT
-3171 GPTKVFFE
+3171 GPAKVFFE
-3179 NKDGFPQPRNISCT
+3179 NKDGFPQLRNVACT
-3193 KEPPESLSKKLCIGE
+3193 KEPPESFSKKLCIGE

-3214 RRKDGDPGGERL
+3214 RRTVSDPGGERL

-3252 AMEEADLDASE
+3252 AMEEAELDASE
-3263 LLSSIEESD
+3263 LLSSIEDSD

-3291 LNDDASPMSELPSA
+3291 LNDDASAMSELPST
-3305 LNSDFSQEDADARR
+3305 LNSDFSHEGAEARR
-3319 GTASDLS
+3319 GTASDLTAAS
-3326 SADGSSFQFGHLGS
+3326 GSSFQFGHLGG
-3340 SFKIP
+3340 SFKD
-3345 LKYLS
+3345 LS
-3350 EVTEGSGS
+3350 EVPEGGGS

-3369 DLPDGDKNSAEPSS
+3369 DLTDGDKNSGEPSS

-3388 KIVIGAETKD
+3388 KIVIGAEMKD
-3398 PLPNLPV
+3398 PLPNLSV
-3405 TSGGNGKTVTTSAET
+3405 TSGGNGKTVTTLSET
-3420 TNVSP
+3420 TSVTP

-3459 PADSEGQGNK
+3459 PADSEGQSSNK

-3474 APIVAKLAPSGVK
+3474 APVIAKLAPSGVK
-3487 TSSPATGQEGQ
+3487 TSLPATVQEGQ
-3498 DNKVMPM
+3498 DNKVMPT
-3505 LAPIV
+3505 LAPV
-3510 TKLSTTGTLPSNAA
+3510 VMKLNTTGTLPSNSA

>member
-1 MEKQQIVLA
+1 MEKQQIVLGN
-10 SRDGGTV
+10 RDGGTV

-65 CLPADCVSGGITV
+65 CLPADCISGGITV

-89 YHHNTEMVLSKQGRR
+89 YHRNTEMVLTKQGRR
-104 MFPSCRYWITGLNA
+104 MFPYCRYWITGLDA
-118 SQRYILVMDMS
+118 SQKYILVMDIS

-166 GQYWMHRPVS
+166 GQYWMHQPVS
-176 FYKLKLTNNTFDQ
+176 FYKLKLTNNTLDQ

-267 PRRDVKHNSTLK
+267 PQRDVKQKSNLE
-279 LEGGDVFSAA
+279 LEGGSVSSSPSH
-289 GIRGCPAEADAL
+289 RGRPAEVDAL
-301 DVHQRSVDSSFTG
+301 NLHPRSLDSSFIV
-314 QNSSDT
+314 QNPSDI
-320 DLDKESFN
+320 DLEKESFN

-339 DLPSGDMPKLKQ
+339 DLSSGDLPKLKQ
-351 EVSDSVS
+351 EVS
-358 TPVKSKVKTCFP
+358 
-370 ADCVSGGITVTL
+370 
-382 DNNNMW
+382 
-388 NEFYH
+388 E
-393 RNTEMILTHQG
+393 
-404 RRMFPY
+404 
-410 CRYWIKGLDASQK
+410 
-423 YILVMDMSPVDNHR
+423 
-437 YKWNG
+437 
-442 CSWEPSGKA
+442 
-451 EPHVSNRVFIHPE
+451 
-464 SPSTGQYWM
+464 
-473 HQPVSFYKLKLTND
+473 
-487 TLDQEGHIILHS
+487 
-499 MHRYLPRLHVVP
+499 
-511 ADKATEVI
+511 
-519 QLNGPD
+519 
-525 VHTFTFPQTEF
+525 
-536 FTVTAYQNIQITQLK
+536 
-551 IDYNPFAKGFRD
+551 
-563 DGLNSRPRRDVKHNS
+563 
-578 TLKLEGG
+578 
-585 DVFSAAG
+585 
-592 IRGCPAEADALD
+592 
-604 VHQRSVDSSF
+604 
-614 TGQNSSDTD
+614 
-623 LDKESFNAERDFLGF
+623 
-638 LDTDLPSG
+638 
-646 DMPKLKQEVSDSPI
+646 SPI

-665 SSSRVASPLDPN
+665 SSSRVASPLDPS
-677 GHFNVVIKEEPEDG
+677 GHFNVVIKEEPVDD

-698 CTQGITVK
+698 CTQGISVK

-717 SNTDDD
+717 SNTDED
-723 DPILQKHLVRR
+723 DPIVEKHLRKHGDM
-734 SDRDGI
+734 DRKD
-740 GGEFRPRK
+740 GEFRPRK
-748 RLLTSPSGVAK
+748 RVLTSPSGVAR
-759 AKMLKLESGKMPVVY
+759 AKMLKLDSGKMPVVY

-793 MLSSSKKDKSP
+793 MLTACKKEKSP
-804 LSATLDSL
+804 LSAILDSL

-822 GSDTA
+822 CLSTA
-827 TVTEEFIMKK
+827 IVTEELAMRK
-837 QTSVSKM
+837 QSPGSKV
-844 SQKYSSI
+844 SQKYCSI
-851 REAQWALSKSPNFN
+851 REAQWALSESPNFS
-865 LRGSVSSHFS
+865 LRGSVSCHFS
-875 AKEICGR
+875 AKEVCGR
-882 KRPGILKNPM
+882 RKSGLLKNPL
-892 SLKGSVSHQN
+892 SQKGPGTSQN
-902 TLSSV
+902 AISSGPN
-907 TSKRG
+907 KRG

-926 KGIGRTVITSKNT
+926 KSIGKAVITSKNT

-992 TTNDPDC
+992 ATNDPDC

-1050 QLPLSYSNYSLWSY
+1050 QLPLSYSNYSLWNY
-1064 PGTNPNSPDTG
+1064 LGTNPNSPDTG

-1132 KLMETSMGFSS
+1132 KLMETSMGFSP

-1181 TFKPVPLSSTSR
+1181 TFKPVSVSSTSR

-1199 RQTSSRV
+1199 RQTSSNRV
-1206 KSSYRPILPS
+1206 KSSYKPILPS
-1216 PFSARQK
+1216 PFSVKQK
-1223 QNSSASGEKAAKSA
+1223 HSFSASGEKAAKSL
-1237 SNSSLANQADSFM
+1237 SSSSLTNQGDNFM
-1250 VPGLDENVL
+1250 VPALDENIL

-1264 LRQAPQQQQAGRPP
+1264 LRHAPQQQQAARPP

-1288 DLEECGL
+1288 DLEDCAL

-1336 PPCSNDFC
+1336 PPCNNDFC

-1376 RRVVLVKG
+1376 RKVLLVKG

-1393 KAARGSL
+1393 KAVRGNL

-1414 VEEEGDG
+1414 VEEEGNG

-1428 KDKKKRKRVE
+1428 KDKRKRKRVE

-1468 YIPTPSVTEPV
+1468 YIPTPSVIEPV
-1479 KYAVLPSPE
+1479 KPVVLPSPE
-1488 VLLSSKHRSS
+1488 VSLSSKHRSS
-1498 SGVKPGRVYTPK
+1498 SGMKPGRVYTPK

-1536 RAYERKREEK
+1536 RAYEHRREEK
-1546 KQQKDKSDSQSSS
+1546 KQQKDQCNLKSCS
-1559 IKEHEPELQS
+1559 IKEQESDLQP

-1576 TDKDDDKSGEKSW
+1576 MDKDTDKSG
-1589 WSSHSEGD
+1589 
-1597 SSSTSYVHHTTP
+1597 
-1609 GGPTKLIEVISDCN
+1609 
-1623 WEEDHNKIL
+1623 
-1632 NILSQHI
+1632 
-1639 NSNATQCLKVGSFII
+1639 
-1654 ELASEHKAQDE
+1654 
-1665 NHPPVYSSRVKISV
+1665 
-1679 PSYQDKDEK
+1679 
-1688 PEIPVL
+1688 
-1694 ETPDS
+1694 
-1699 GVPSC
+1699 
-1704 KNPENVKFLR
+1704 
-1714 ADTLDKLQEKLH
+1714 
-1726 GGKGL
+1726 
-1731 PFYAGVYPAGK
+1731 
-1742 LIVYKRKPNMSPSG
+1742 
-1756 LIQVYDKRYPQA
+1756 
-1768 KLLLG
+1768 
-1773 QMGALHPANRLAAYI
+1773 AA
-1788 TGRMRPTVLDISTL
+1788 
-1802 STVISKVAPSA
+1802 
-1813 KAAASGTPSVQ
+1813 
-1824 VPTTSTPKTTSS
+1824 
-1836 TSTTSAPSV
+1836 
-1845 TTLKTHVPAQRQI
+1845 
-1858 AVRPSPGGVFTQ
+1858 RPSPGGVFTQ

-1876 GALQQKVPGAIAR
+1876 GALQQKIPGVSTP
-1889 QPLSGPLKFSIKPT
+1889 QPLSGPQKFSIRPT
-1903 PIMVVAPV
+1903 PIMVVTPV

-1916 SPAQC
+1916 SSVHC
-1921 TVSSGVTTTATT
+1921 TVSPGVTTATT
-1933 TSVTVESTSVVTSA
+1933 TSPVTVESTGVAVSTVTTAS
-1947 VTSPNQT
+1947 QT
-1954 RANEPACSPPATP
+1954 KASEPACSPPGITVTGAPATP
-1967 GTTAPGTA
+1967 GI
-1975 APGVN
+1975 N
-1980 TCTTPS
+1980 TCTAPS
-1986 STTPTTTVSI
+1986 PTTPTATVNI
-1996 TKATGIVAPIATT
+1996 TKATGIATPVATI
-2009 SFPKTVVTTLSVTC
+2009 SFPKTVVTTSTVTR
-2023 PVVTTSTSTV
+2023 PVPTTSTSTV
-2033 VVTTTATATSVVT
+2033 VLTTTATATSVVT
-2046 TPTSSAG
+2046 TPTSSVG

-2058 LSGVNSSPSLNPKR
+2058 LSGVNSSPTLNPKP
-2072 EDAAPQAVSKT
+2072 EDAVPQATSKT
-2083 PQKMSPGAEKRVGPR
+2083 PQKMSPGAEKRIGPR

-2114 NNTPLAQRQR
+2114 NNMQLPQRQR

-2146 IQLVPLHQVRAAG
+2146 IQLVPLHQFRATG
-2159 AQPSVQPVIFRNP
+2159 AQPNVQPVMFRNP

-2185 PPESPVSPT
+2185 PPESPLSPT
-2194 SSVSSTSPATNS
+2194 SSVSSTSATNS
-2206 AVQTA
+2206 ATQTA
-2211 VPKLS
+2211 GPKLS
-2216 PTSNVTTQASSLLPS
+2216 SAANLATQASSVLPS
-2231 VTSFVSQAGTLTLRI
+2231 VPSFVSQAGTLTLRI
-2246 SPPAASSVTNQ
+2246 SPPAASSMANQ
-2257 TASESKITS
+2257 TGSESKITC
-2266 SSGGLPASTANLIPL
+2266 SSGGQPTTTASLIPL

-2305 ASLQMKKDY
+2305 ASLQMKKDS
-2314 RKICKKEDVGAA
+2314 KNVFQKDDSGAT
-2326 QQKESG
+2326 QQKENG
-2332 KASRSDD
+2332 KASRSE
-2339 MEVTESEV
+2339 EVEVVESEV
-2347 TVSDRKQEEN
+2347 TVSDSKPEEN
-2357 GLSVNQSNK
+2357 EESANQSHN
-2366 VEELASGTIAPGR
+2366 VEESASGTITPDR
-2379 NSTTLEMVEKDSKV
+2379 NSTSLETAEKDSRV
-2393 LESSCDDSSSS
+2393 LEGYSDDVSSL
-2404 QHDVSTDVISSD
+2404 QHDVSADVVSSD

-2427 EEKGSSEEKENS
+2427 QNSVVTEEKEDS
-2439 VSSAALV
+2439 VHSEAVV
-2446 EAVSTNSETVCGSS
+2446 EALSASSETICGSS
-2460 DQSVVALLDNAC
+2460 DQPLAAPVDSEH
-2472 PQGLENRETAQLKSP
+2472 PQSLENQETAQLKTR

-2492 HAERE
+2492 RAEHTEKRGKERE
-2497 EKPVKDQE
+2497 RNVQAPIKE
-2505 GDAQTQMKEVN
+2505 GHKANSVQTQ
-2516 KASSGQSRSHQEQ
+2516 GQREQ
-2529 DTQLENRKEQRGT
+2529 DAHLENKEKDQRGT
-2542 ELSQNKQECQ
+2542 GLPQNKREHQDGVSMHLEL
-2552 HDAVQPDKEKE
+2552 ERKE
-2563 YKVST
+2563 YKDST
-2568 EAESIREKK
+2568 EAESIGEKK
-2577 GTKSEISFAKE
+2577 GRKSDISSAKE
-2588 QESASGEKHTI
+2588 QDNALGEKQTEH
-2599 NTEEGKASI
+2599 TEEGKTNVATQETSNASS
-2608 GWQEGSNNKQDD
+2608 QEQGAVDC
-2620 IFDSQEEMKTG
+2620 QEEMKAVK
-2631 DEIVTHVNSSW
+2631 DVVIHANSSW
-2642 SKISSIVPAL
+2642 SKISSIAPAL
-2652 ESKSEVDNKADTSEK
+2652 ENKSDTGNKADASDK
-2667 SDFLT
+2667 GDFLM
-2672 PEQRAQEPRHHM
+2672 PEQRAQEPKHHKKGYM
-2684 PTVDIT
+2684 PTIDIT
-2690 ADDMEEEEEEDD
+2690 VDDMEEEEEEDD
-2702 DDEDEEDEK
+2702 DDDEEDEK

-2795 KKPQFWSRRLKTE
+2795 KQKPQFWNRKQKTE

-2826 RNEIRDL
+2826 RNEMRDL
-2833 FEKLKRTLGL
+2833 FEKLKRALGL

-2874 QKNLLTRRQD
+2874 QKNLLTRKQD

-2908 CAKQKAIEAQKK
+2908 YAKQKAVEAQKK
-2920 KKQTEPEQSVVT
+2920 KKQAEPEESVVT
-2932 STANTQKDG
+2932 STASMQQEG
-2941 SSARSREV
+2941 SSA
-2949 PAPPRELVQMPMT
+2949 PCRELGQMAVM

-2971 ARKGGRATEDTSS
+2971 ARKGGHATEDTSS

-3007 LVPGPVATVPSTL
+3007 LVPGQVAAVPSTL

-3025 KPRPVNTTVTA
+3025 KPRAATTTMTT
-3036 QPGVA
+3036 QPGIA

-3047 PGSTVPVQVQGILT
+3047 PGSTVPVQVKGILT

-3072 AGNPGPSTVISALQP
+3072 AGNPVPSTVVTAAEP
-3087 CSESED
+3087 NSEIED

-3103 TSLATEGSMDSNPKR
+3103 TSLAAEGSMSLNLNRNRGSNVMA
-3118 NKNSNKTT
+3118 T
-3126 AAGTQASEKSLVV
+3126 AGTQVSEKSLAV
-3139 APLES
+3139 APPES

-3157 PCPGDSRGDGRNTT
+3157 PCPANSGGDGRSTT

-3179 NKDGFPQPRNISCT
+3179 NKDGFPQLRNVSCT
-3193 KEPPESLSKKLCIGE
+3193 KEPPDSFSKKLCIGE

-3214 RRKDGDPGGERL
+3214 RRKDSDPGGERL
-3226 KSKELPF
+3226 KTKELPF

-3252 AMEEADLDASE
+3252 AMEEAELDAGE

-3291 LNDDASPMSELPSA
+3291 LNDDASGMSELPST
-3305 LNSDFSQEDADARR
+3305 LNSDFSHGDSEARR
-3319 GTASDLS
+3319 GTASDLTA
-3326 SADGSSFQFGHLGS
+3326 ADGSSFQFGHLGG
-3340 SFKIP
+3340 SFKD
-3345 LKYLS
+3345 LS
-3350 EVTEGSGS
+3350 EVPEGGGS

-3369 DLPDGDKNSAEPSS
+3369 DLTDGEKNSGEPSS

-3388 KIVIGAETKD
+3388 KIVIGAEMKD
-3398 PLPNLPV
+3398 PLPNLSV
-3405 TSGGNGKTVTTSAET
+3405 TSGGSGKTVTSLVET
-3420 TNVSP
+3420 TSVTP

-3459 PADSEGQGNK
+3459 PVDSEGQSTK

-3474 APIVAKLAPSGVK
+3474 APVVAKLAPTGVK
-3487 TSSPATGQEGQ
+3487 TSLSATAQEGQ
-3498 DNKVMPM
+3498 DNKVMPT
-3505 LAPIV
+3505 LAPVV
-3510 TKLSTTGTLPSNAA
+3510 TKLNNTGTLPSNSA

>member
-1 MEKQQIVLA
+1 IMEKQQIVLG
-10 SRDGGTV
+10 SRNSGTV

-54 VSTPV
+54 VSTPI
-59 KSKVKT
+59 KSKIKT

-89 YHHNTEMVLSKQGRR
+89 YHRNTEMILTKQGRR
-104 MFPSCRYWITGLNA
+104 MFPYCRYWITGLDA
-118 SQRYILVMDMS
+118 SQKYILVMDIS

-166 GQYWMHRPVS
+166 GQYWMHQPVS
-176 FYKLKLTNNTFDQ
+176 FYKLKLTNNTLDQ

-267 PRRDVKHNSTLK
+267 PQRDVKQNNNLE

-289 GIRGCPAEADAL
+289 SIRGRPAEVDAL
-301 DVHQRSVDSSFTG
+301 DLHQRSLDSSFIG
-314 QNSSDT
+314 QNPSDI
-320 DLDKESFN
+320 DLEKESFN

-339 DLPSGDMPKLKQ
+339 DMSSGDMPKLKQ
-351 EVSDSVS
+351 EVS
-358 TPVKSKVKTCFP
+358 
-370 ADCVSGGITVTL
+370 
-382 DNNNMW
+382 
-388 NEFYH
+388 E
-393 RNTEMILTHQG
+393 
-404 RRMFPY
+404 
-410 CRYWIKGLDASQK
+410 
-423 YILVMDMSPVDNHR
+423 
-437 YKWNG
+437 
-442 CSWEPSGKA
+442 
-451 EPHVSNRVFIHPE
+451 
-464 SPSTGQYWM
+464 
-473 HQPVSFYKLKLTND
+473 
-487 TLDQEGHIILHS
+487 
-499 MHRYLPRLHVVP
+499 
-511 ADKATEVI
+511 
-519 QLNGPD
+519 
-525 VHTFTFPQTEF
+525 
-536 FTVTAYQNIQITQLK
+536 
-551 IDYNPFAKGFRD
+551 
-563 DGLNSRPRRDVKHNS
+563 
-578 TLKLEGG
+578 
-585 DVFSAAG
+585 
-592 IRGCPAEADALD
+592 
-604 VHQRSVDSSF
+604 
-614 TGQNSSDTD
+614 
-623 LDKESFNAERDFLGF
+623 
-638 LDTDLPSG
+638 
-646 DMPKLKQEVSDSPI
+646 SPI

-677 GHFNVVIKEEPEDG
+677 GHFNVVIKEEPVDD
-691 YDYESSI
+691 YDYESNI
-698 CTQGITVK
+698 CTQGIRVK

-723 DPILQKHLVRR
+723 DPILQKHLMRR
-734 SDRDGI
+734 SETSGI
-740 GGEFRPRK
+740 DGEFRSRK
-748 RLLTSPSGVAK
+748 RVLTSPSGVAK
-759 AKMLKLESGKMPVVY
+759 AKMLKLDSGKMPVVY

-793 MLSSSKKDKSP
+793 MLSSCKKDKSP
-804 LSATLDSL
+804 LSAILDSL

-822 GSDTA
+822 CSGTA
-827 TVTEEFIMKK
+827 SLTEELVMKK
-837 QTSVSKM
+837 QSPGSKM

-851 REAQWALSKSPNFN
+851 REAHWALSKSPHFN
-865 LRGSVSSHFS
+865 LRGSVSCPFS

-892 SLKGSVSHQN
+892 SLKGSGSNQN

-907 TSKRG
+907 TTKRG

-926 KGIGRTVITSKNT
+926 KGIGKTVITSKNT

-978 VGGEESQNLQAPLL
+978 AGGEESQNLQAPLL

-1064 PGTNPNSPDTG
+1064 PGTNPNSPDAG
-1075 FPFVSRTGKTNDFT
+1075 FPFVSRTGKTNDFR

-1143 STPTSPVVYQLPT
+1143 STPASPVVYQLPT

-1199 RQTSSRV
+1199 RQTSTNSRV
-1206 KSSYRPILPS
+1206 KSSYKPILPS
-1216 PFSARQK
+1216 PFSAKQK
-1223 QNSSASGEKAAKSA
+1223 QNASASGEKAAKSV
-1237 SNSSLANQADSFM
+1237 SNSSLTNQADSFV
-1250 VPGLDENVL
+1250 VPALDENIL

-1264 LRQAPQQQQAGRPP
+1264 LRQAPQQQQAARPP

-1288 DLEECGL
+1288 DLEDCAL

-1336 PPCSNDFC
+1336 PPCNNDFC

-1376 RRVVLVKG
+1376 RRVLLVKG
-1384 GSKHKKILK
+1384 GSKHKKIMK
-1393 KAARGSL
+1393 KAVRGNL

-1406 EEQQEDED
+1406 EDQQEDED

-1421 EEDEQKQ
+1421 EEDELKQ

-1468 YIPTPSVTEPV
+1468 YIPTPSVIEPV
-1479 KYAVLPSPE
+1479 KSAVLPNPE

-1498 SGVKPGRVYTPK
+1498 SGTKPGRVYTPK

-1536 RAYERKREEK
+1536 RAYERRREEK

-1559 IKEHEPELQS
+1559 IKVRSHTVTSMYHRTGRNTENVEVIFS
-1569 PEKATCE
+1569 PRSIAE
-1576 TDKDDDKSGEKSW
+1576 TYFNSFSEKSW
-1589 WSSHSEGD
+1589 WSSRSEGD
-1597 SSSTSYVHHTTP
+1597 SSSTSYVHQTTP
-1609 GGPTKLIEVISDCN
+1609 GGPTKLIEIISDHN
-1623 WEEDHNKIL
+1623 REEDHDKIL
-1632 NILSQHI
+1632 TILSQRI
-1639 NSNATQCLKVGSFII
+1639 NSNAPQCLKVGSFII

-1699 GVPSC
+1699 GVLSH
-1704 KNPENVKFLR
+1704 KTPENLKFLR
-1714 ADTLDKLQEKLH
+1714 ADTLDKLREKLH

-1731 PFYAGVYPAGK
+1731 PFYAGVSPAGK
-1742 LIVYKRKPNMSPSG
+1742 LVVYKRKANMSPSG
-1756 LIQVYDKRYPQA
+1756 LIQVA
-1768 KLLLG
+1768 S
-1773 QMGALHPANRLAAYI
+1773 N
-1788 TGRMRPTVLDISTL
+1788 
-1802 STVISKVAPSA
+1802 A

-1836 TSTTSAPSV
+1836 TSTTSTPTV

-1858 AVRPSPGGVFTQ
+1858 AARPSPGGVFTQ

-1876 GALQQKVPGAIAR
+1876 GALQQKIPGASTR
-1889 QPLSGPLKFSIKPT
+1889 QPLSGPQKFSIKPT

-1921 TVSSGVTTTATT
+1921 TVSPGVTPATT
-1933 TSVTVESTSVVTSA
+1933 TSPVTVESTSVAASTVTTPSQA
-1947 VTSPNQT
+1947 
-1954 RANEPACSPPATP
+1954 RANEPVCSPPAITVPAAPATP
-1967 GTTAPGTA
+1967 GINTSTTS
-1975 APGVN
+1975 
-1980 TCTTPS
+1980 S
-1986 STTPTTTVSI
+1986 STTPTATVNI
-1996 TKATGIVAPIATT
+1996 AKATGIVASVATT
-2009 SFPKTVVTTLSVTC
+2009 SFPKTVVTTPTVTC

-2033 VVTTTATATSVVT
+2033 VLTTTATATSVVT

-2058 LSGVNSSPSLNPKR
+2058 LSGINSSPSLNPKR
-2072 EDAAPQAVSKT
+2072 EDATPQAISKT
-2083 PQKMSPGAEKRVGPR
+2083 PQKMSPGTDKRVGPR
-2098 LLLIPVH
+2098 L
-2105 QTSPALRPL
+2105 
-2114 NNTPLAQRQR
+2114 
-2124 MVLQPLR
+2124 
-2131 SPGGVNLFRHPNGQI
+2131 HPNGQI
-2146 IQLVPLHQVRAAG
+2146 IQLVPLHQFRAAG
-2159 AQPSVQPVIFRNP
+2159 AQPSAQPVMFRNP

-2185 PPESPVSPT
+2185 PTESPVSPT

-2206 AVQTA
+2206 AVQSA

-2216 PTSNVTTQASSLLPS
+2216 PTSNLATQASSLLPS

-2257 TASESKITS
+2257 TASESKITCN
-2266 SSGGLPASTANLIPL
+2266 SGGLPATTANLIPL

-2314 RKICKKEDVGAA
+2314 RKICKKEDSGAA
-2326 QQKESG
+2326 QQKENG

-2339 MEVTESEV
+2339 IEVTESEV
-2347 TVSDRKQEEN
+2347 TVSDRKHEEN
-2357 GLSVNQSNK
+2357 
-2366 VEELASGTIAPGR
+2366 GTIAPDR

-2393 LESSCDDSSSS
+2393 LDSSCDDSSSS
-2404 QHDVSTDVISSD
+2404 QHDVSADVISSD

-2427 EEKGSSEEKENS
+2427 EEKWASEEKEDS
-2439 VSSAALV
+2439 VSSETVA

-2460 DQSVVALLDNAC
+2460 DQSLVARLGNSH
-2472 PQGLENRETAQLKSP
+2472 PQSLENQETAQLKNH

-2492 HAERE
+2492 HAEQE
-2497 EKPVKDQE
+2497 EKPVKEQE
-2505 GDAQTQMKEVN
+2505 RDAQAQMKEDN
-2516 KASSGQSRSHQEQ
+2516 KGSSGQSQGQQEQ
-2529 DTQLENRKEQRGT
+2529 DAQLENKKEQRGT
-2542 ELSQNKQECQ
+2542 ELAQNKQECQ
-2552 HDAVQPDKEKE
+2552 GDAVQPDVERKE
-2563 YKVST
+2563 YKGTT
-2568 EAESIREKK
+2568 ETEGIREEK
-2577 GTKSEISFAKE
+2577 GGKSEISSAKE
-2588 QESASGEKHTI
+2588 QDNASGEEHTVSI
-2599 NTEEGKASI
+2599 EEGKANI
-2608 GWQEGSNNKQDD
+2608 ARQEDSNNKEQNA
-2620 IFDSQEEMKTG
+2620 FSSQEEMKTG
-2631 DEIVTHVNSSW
+2631 HDIVTHVNSSW

-2652 ESKSEVDNKADTSEK
+2652 ENKSEADNKGDTSEK

-2672 PEQRAQEPRHHM
+2672 PEQRAQEAGHHKKGYM
-2684 PTVDIT
+2684 PTIDIT
-2690 ADDMEEEEEEDD
+2690 ADDMEEEEDDD

-2767 ATAANIRPSKQKYH
+2767 ATAANIRPSKQNTFFFFLNWSI
-2781 ARNSSDEKLSEKPT
+2781 RLLLQQ
-2795 KKPQFWSRRLKTE
+2795 KPQFWNRKLKTE

-2826 RNEIRDL
+2826 RNEMRDL
-2833 FEKLKRTLGL
+2833 FERLKRTLGL

-2874 QKNLLTRRQD
+2874 QKNLLTRKQD

-2908 CAKQKAIEAQKK
+2908 YAKQKAVEAQKK
-2920 KKQTEPEQSVVT
+2920 KKQAEPEEPVVT
-2932 STANTQKDG
+2932 STASTQQEG
-2941 SSARSREV
+2941 SSAPSRDL
-2949 PAPPRELVQMPMT
+2949 AQMAMT

-2971 ARKGGRATEDTSS
+2971 ARKGSRATEDTSS

-3007 LVPGPVATVPSTL
+3007 LVPGQVAAVPSTL

-3025 KPRPVNTTVTA
+3025 KPRAVSTTMTA
-3036 QPGVA
+3036 QP
-3041 SVMIQL
+3041 
-3047 PGSTVPVQVQGILT
+3047 
-3061 NSTIPITLSTV
+3061 
-3072 AGNPGPSTVISALQP
+3072 
-3087 CSESED
+3087 ESED

-3103 TSLATEGSMDSNPKR
+3103 TSLAAEGSMSLNLNR
-3118 NKNSNKTT
+3118 NKNSNRT
-3126 AAGTQASEKSLVV
+3126 AAAGAQASEKSLVV

-3144 RKSDSILS
+3144 RKNDSVLS

-3157 PCPGDSRGDGRNTT
+3157 PCPGDSGGDGRNTT

-3179 NKDGFPQPRNISCT
+3179 NKDGFPQLRNVSCT
-3193 KEPPESLSKKLCIGE
+3193 KEPPESFSKKLCIGE

-3214 RRKDGDPGGERL
+3214 RRKDSDPGGERL
-3226 KSKELPF
+3226 KPKELPF

-3252 AMEEADLDASE
+3252 AMEEAELDAGE
-3263 LLSSIEESD
+3263 LLSGIEESD

-3291 LNDDASPMSELPSA
+3291 LNDDASAMSELPST
-3305 LNSDFSQEDADARR
+3305 LNSDFSHEDAEARR
-3319 GTASDLS
+3319 GTASDLTA
-3326 SADGSSFQFGHLGS
+3326 ADGSSFQFGHLGS
-3340 SFKIP
+3340 SFKD
-3345 LKYLS
+3345 LS
-3350 EVTEGSGS
+3350 EVPEGGGS

-3369 DLPDGDKNSAEPSS
+3369 DLTDGDKNSGEPSS

-3388 KIVIGAETKD
+3388 KIVIGAEMKD
-3398 PLPNLPV
+3398 PLPNLSV
-3405 TSGGNGKTVTTSAET
+3405 TSGGNGKTVTALAET
-3420 TNVSP
+3420 ANVTP

-3459 PADSEGQGNK
+3459 PVDSEGQSNK

-3474 APIVAKLAPSGVK
+3474 APVVAKLAPSGVK
-3487 TSSPATGQEGQ
+3487 TSLPATVQEGQ

-3505 LAPIV
+3505 LAPVV
-3510 TKLSTTGTLPSNAA
+3510 TKLSTTGTLPSNSA

>member
-1 MEKQQIVLA
+1 MEKQQLVLG
-10 SRDGGTV
+10 SQDGGTV

-25 VILKQQQGNGKADQG
+25 VILKKQQGNGKADQG

-59 KSKVKT
+59 KPKVKT

-89 YHHNTEMVLSKQGRR
+89 YHRNTEMILTKQGRR
-104 MFPSCRYWITGLNA
+104 MFPYCRYWITGLDA
-118 SQRYILVMDMS
+118 SQKYILVMDIS

-166 GQYWMHRPVS
+166 GQYWMHQPVS
-176 FYKLKLTNNTFDQ
+176 FYKLKLTNNTLDQ

-267 PRRDVKHNSTLK
+267 PQRDVKQNSNLD

-289 GIRGCPAEADAL
+289 GIRGRPAEVDAL
-301 DVHQRSVDSSFTG
+301 DLHQRSIDSSFIG

-320 DLDKESFN
+320 DMDKESFN

-339 DLPSGDMPKLKQ
+339 DLSSGDMPKLKQ
-351 EVSDSVS
+351 EV
-358 TPVKSKVKTCFP
+358 
-370 ADCVSGGITVTL
+370 
-382 DNNNMW
+382 
-388 NEFYH
+388 
-393 RNTEMILTHQG
+393 
-404 RRMFPY
+404 
-410 CRYWIKGLDASQK
+410 
-423 YILVMDMSPVDNHR
+423 
-437 YKWNG
+437 
-442 CSWEPSGKA
+442 
-451 EPHVSNRVFIHPE
+451 PE
-464 SPSTGQYWM
+464 SP
-473 HQPVSFYKLKLTND
+473 V
-487 TLDQEGHIILHS
+487 
-499 MHRYLPRLHVVP
+499 
-511 ADKATEVI
+511 
-519 QLNGPD
+519 
-525 VHTFTFPQTEF
+525 
-536 FTVTAYQNIQITQLK
+536 
-551 IDYNPFAKGFRD
+551 
-563 DGLNSRPRRDVKHNS
+563 
-578 TLKLEGG
+578 
-585 DVFSAAG
+585 
-592 IRGCPAEADALD
+592 
-604 VHQRSVDSSF
+604 
-614 TGQNSSDTD
+614 
-623 LDKESFNAERDFLGF
+623 
-638 LDTDLPSG
+638 
-646 DMPKLKQEVSDSPI
+646 

-677 GHFNVVIKEEPEDG
+677 GHFNVVIKEEPIDD
-691 YDYESSI
+691 YDYESGI
-698 CTQGITVK
+698 CTQGVSVK

-723 DPILQKHLVRR
+723 DPILQKHLMRR
-734 SDRDGI
+734 GETDGTD
-740 GGEFRPRK
+740 GEFRSRK
-748 RLLTSPSGVAK
+748 RVLSSPSGVAK
-759 AKMLKLESGKMPVVY
+759 AKMLKLDSGKMPVVY

-793 MLSSSKKDKSP
+793 MLSSCKKDKSP
-804 LSATLDSL
+804 FSAMLDPL

-822 GSDTA
+822 CSGADA
-827 TVTEEFIMKK
+827 VTEELVMKK
-837 QTSVSKM
+837 QSPGNKV

-865 LRGSVSSHFS
+865 LRGSVSCQFS

-882 KRPGILKNPM
+882 KRSGMLKNPM
-892 SLKGSVSHQN
+892 SLRGSGSNQN

-907 TSKRG
+907 TTKRG

-926 KGIGRTVITSKNT
+926 KGIGKTVITSKNA
-939 SLGPGSILPDV
+939 SLGPGNILPDV

-965 ASKEALDIHTVDR
+965 ASKEALDIHTVDKA
-978 VGGEESQNLQAPLL
+978 GGEESRNLQAPLL

-1040 MSIDLKYLGV
+1040 VSIDLKYLGV
-1050 QLPLSYSNYSLWSY
+1050 QLPLSYSNYCLWSY

-1143 STPTSPVVYQLPT
+1143 STPASPVVYQLPT

-1170 KQSTI
+1170 KQSTT

-1181 TFKPVPLSSTSR
+1181 TFKPVPQSSTSR

-1199 RQTSSRV
+1199 RQTSTNRV
-1206 KSSYRPILPS
+1206 KSSYKPILPS
-1216 PFSARQK
+1216 PFTAKQK
-1223 QNSSASGEKAAKSA
+1223 QNISAFGEKASKSA
-1237 SNSSLANQADSFM
+1237 SNISVTNQAGGFM
-1250 VPGLDENVL
+1250 MSPVDENSL

-1264 LRQAPQQQQAGRPP
+1264 LRQAPQQQQAARPP

-1288 DLEECGL
+1288 DLEDCAL

-1336 PPCSNDFC
+1336 PPCNNDFC
-1344 RLGCICASLALEK
+1344 RLGCVCASLALEK

-1376 RRVVLVKG
+1376 RRVMLVKG
-1384 GSKHKKILK
+1384 GSKHKRIMK
-1393 KAARGSL
+1393 KAVRGNL

-1406 EEQQEDED
+1406 EDQLEDED
-1414 VEEEGDG
+1414 GEEEGDG
-1421 EEDEQKQ
+1421 EEDELRQ

-1446 EQPIRNCPLWVKVEG
+1446 EQPVRNCPLWVKVEG
-1461 EIDPEPI
+1461 EVDPEPI
-1468 YIPTPSVTEPV
+1468 YIPTPSVIEPV
-1479 KYAVLPSPE
+1479 KSAVPPNQE

-1498 SGVKPGRVYTPK
+1498 SGMKPGRVYTPK

-1536 RAYERKREEK
+1536 RPYERRREEK
-1546 KQQKDKSDSQSSS
+1546 KQQKDKSDSQSPSV
-1559 IKEHEPELQS
+1559 KQEPEPEPQP
-1569 PEKATCE
+1569 PEKTTCE
-1576 TDKDDDKSGEKSW
+1576 ADKDTDKSG
-1589 WSSHSEGD
+1589 
-1597 SSSTSYVHHTTP
+1597 
-1609 GGPTKLIEVISDCN
+1609 
-1623 WEEDHNKIL
+1623 
-1632 NILSQHI
+1632 
-1639 NSNATQCLKVGSFII
+1639 
-1654 ELASEHKAQDE
+1654 
-1665 NHPPVYSSRVKISV
+1665 
-1679 PSYQDKDEK
+1679 
-1688 PEIPVL
+1688 
-1694 ETPDS
+1694 
-1699 GVPSC
+1699 
-1704 KNPENVKFLR
+1704 
-1714 ADTLDKLQEKLH
+1714 
-1726 GGKGL
+1726 
-1731 PFYAGVYPAGK
+1731 
-1742 LIVYKRKPNMSPSG
+1742 
-1756 LIQVYDKRYPQA
+1756 
-1768 KLLLG
+1768 
-1773 QMGALHPANRLAAYI
+1773 AA
-1788 TGRMRPTVLDISTL
+1788 
-1802 STVISKVAPSA
+1802 
-1813 KAAASGTPSVQ
+1813 
-1824 VPTTSTPKTTSS
+1824 
-1836 TSTTSAPSV
+1836 
-1845 TTLKTHVPAQRQI
+1845 
-1858 AVRPSPGGVFTQ
+1858 RPSPGGVFAQ

-1876 GALQQKVPGAIAR
+1876 GALQQKVPGVRTR
-1889 QPLSGPLKFSIKPT
+1889 QPVSGPQKFSIKPT
-1903 PIMVVAPV
+1903 PIMVVTPV

-1921 TVSSGVTTTATT
+1921 TVSPGVTTVTT
-1933 TSVTVESTSVVTSA
+1933 TSPVIVESTSAAASSVT
-1947 VTSPNQT
+1947 TPGQT
-1954 RANEPACSPPATP
+1954 RDNEPACSPAITVTAVPATS
-1967 GTTAPGTA
+1967 GIDTS
-1975 APGVN
+1975 
-1980 TCTTPS
+1980 TTPS
-1986 STTPTTTVSI
+1986 STTPTATI
-1996 TKATGIVAPIATT
+1996 NIGKATGTVVSAATT
-2009 SFPKTVVTTLSVTC
+2009 SSPKTVVTTPTVTC
-2023 PVVTTSTSTV
+2023 PVVTTSTATV
-2033 VVTTTATATSVVT
+2033 VLTTAVTAASVVT
-2046 TPTSSAG
+2046 TPTCSAG

-2058 LSGVNSSPSLNPKR
+2058 LSGVNSSPSLTPKR
-2072 EDAAPQAVSKT
+2072 EDATAQGINKT
-2083 PQKMSPGAEKRVGPR
+2083 SQMSPGTEKRVGPR

-2114 NNTPLAQRQR
+2114 NNTQLAQRQR

-2131 SPGGVNLFRHPNGQI
+2131 SPGGMNLFRHPNGQI
-2146 IQLVPLHQVRAAG
+2146 IQLVPLQQFRATG
-2159 AQPSVQPVIFRNP
+2159 AQPSVQPVMFRNP

-2194 SSVSSTSPATNS
+2194 SSVSSTSPVTNS
-2206 AVQTA
+2206 AAQTA
-2211 VPKLS
+2211 IPKLS
-2216 PTSNVTTQASSLLPS
+2216 PTSNLATQASSLLPS
-2231 VTSFVSQAGTLTLRI
+2231 VPSFVSQAGTLTLRI
-2246 SPPAASSVTNQ
+2246 APAAGSVTNQ
-2257 TASESKITS
+2257 TASESKITC
-2266 SSGGLPASTANLIPL
+2266 SSGGLPATTANLIPL

-2300 ILHHF
+2300 ILNHF
-2305 ASLQMKKDY
+2305 ASLQMKKNY
-2314 RKICKKEDVGAA
+2314 RKICKKEDPDVA
-2326 QQKESG
+2326 QQKENE

-2339 MEVTESEV
+2339 ATESEV
-2347 TVSDRKQEEN
+2347 IVSDRKQEEN
-2357 GLSVNQSNK
+2357 ELSINQPNN
-2366 VEELASGTIAPGR
+2366 VEESVSGTIAPDR
-2379 NSTTLEMVEKDSKV
+2379 NSTALEMVEKDSKV
-2393 LESSCDDSSSS
+2393 LESSCDDSSS

-2427 EEKGSSEEKENS
+2427 EEKEAFEEKEDS
-2439 VSSAALV
+2439 VASENVV
-2446 EAVSTNSETVCGSS
+2446 EAVSTNSEADCGSS
-2460 DQSVVALLDNAC
+2460 DQSLAAPLDNAR
-2472 PQGLENRETAQLKSP
+2472 QQTLENQETAQLKNHV
-2487 GKEQI
+2487 KEEI
-2492 HAERE
+2492 HAEQE
-2497 EKPVKDQE
+2497 EKPVKDEE
-2505 GDAQTQMKEVN
+2505 GDAHIQMKED
-2516 KASSGQSRSHQEQ
+2516 KASSEQSESQQEQ
-2529 DTQLENRKEQRGT
+2529 DTQLESKEQRET
-2542 ELSQNKQECQ
+2542 ELSQNKEECQ
-2552 HDAVQPDKEKE
+2552 GGAVQPDTERKDDKG
-2563 YKVST
+2563 ST
-2568 EAESIREKK
+2568 EAESIGEKSGSK
-2577 GTKSEISFAKE
+2577 CEISSAKE
-2588 QESASGEKHTI
+2588 QDDASEEEHTVS
-2599 NTEEGKASI
+2599 TKEDKANVA
-2608 GWQEGSNNKQDD
+2608 GQEGSDNKEQTTL
-2620 IFDSQEEMKTG
+2620 DSQEELKTG
-2631 DEIVTHVNSSW
+2631 HDIVTHVNSSW
-2642 SKISSIVPAL
+2642 SKISSIVPPL
-2652 ESKSEVDNKADTSEK
+2652 ENKSEVDTKVDTSEK

-2672 PEQRAQEPRHHM
+2672 PEEKTQEPGHPKM
-2684 PTVDIT
+2684 PTIDIT
-2690 ADDMEEEEEEDD
+2690 ADDMEEEEEED

-2729 EEVDVEKVDACEYS
+2729 EEIDVEKVDACEYS

-2767 ATAANIRPSKQKYH
+2767 ATAANIQPSQQKYH
-2781 ARNSSDEKLSEKPT
+2781 VRSSSDEKLSENPSKQ
-2795 KKPQFWSRRLKTE
+2795 KHQLWNRKLKTE

-2826 RNEIRDL
+2826 RNEMRDL

-2868 ADKLIG
+2868 ADKFIG
-2874 QKNLLTRRQD
+2874 QKNLLMRKQD
-2884 VLIRKVSTLS
+2884 VLIRKVSKLS

-2908 CAKQKAIEAQKK
+2908 YAKQKAVEAQKK
-2920 KKQTEPEQSVVT
+2920 KKQVEPEEPAVT
-2932 STANTQKDG
+2932 LTASTQQEETLAP
-2941 SSARSREV
+2941 SRELPDV
-2949 PAPPRELVQMPMT
+2949 TMT

-2971 ARKGGRATEDTSS
+2971 ARKGARATEDTSS

-3007 LVPGPVATVPSTL
+3007 LVPGQVAAVPSTL

-3025 KPRPVNTTVTA
+3025 KPRAVTTAMTA
-3036 QPGVA
+3036 QPGIA

-3047 PGSTVPVQVQGILT
+3047 PGSTLPVQVKGILT

-3072 AGNPGPSTVISALQP
+3072 AGNPVPSTVVSATEP
-3087 CSESED
+3087 HSESED

-3103 TSLATEGSMDSNPKR
+3103 TSLAAEGSTNL
-3118 NKNSNKTT
+3118 NLNSNKSFNTT
-3126 AAGTQASEKSLVV
+3126 AATGTQASEKSV
-3139 APLES
+3139 AASVES
-3144 RKSDSILS
+3144 RKSESILS

-3157 PCPGDSRGDGRNTT
+3157 PCPGDSGGDGRNTT
-3171 GPTKVFFE
+3171 VPTKVFLE
-3179 NKDGFPQPRNISCT
+3179 NKDGFPQLRNVSCT
-3193 KEPPESLSKKLCIGE
+3193 KEPPESFSKKLCIGE

-3226 KSKELPF
+3226 KPKELPF

-3252 AMEEADLDASE
+3252 AMEEAELDASE

-3291 LNDDASPMSELPSA
+3291 LNDDASAMSELPST
-3305 LNSDFSQEDADARR
+3305 LNSDFSHEDAEARR
-3319 GTASDLS
+3319 GTSGDLT
-3326 SADGSSFQFGHLGS
+3326 AAGGSSFQFGHLGG
-3340 SFKIP
+3340 SFKD
-3345 LKYLS
+3345 LA
-3350 EVTEGSGS
+3350 EVPEGGGS

-3369 DLPDGDKNSAEPSS
+3369 DLTDGDKNSGEPSS

-3388 KIVIGAETKD
+3388 KIVIGAEMKD
-3398 PLPNLPV
+3398 PLPNLAV
-3405 TSGGNGKTVTTSAET
+3405 TSGGNDKTVTTLAET

-3431 TNPEASNADTLWR
+3431 TNPEASNADALWR

-3459 PADSEGQGNK
+3459 PVDSEGQSNK

-3474 APIVAKLAPSGVK
+3474 APVVAKLAPSGVK
-3487 TSSPATGQEGQ
+3487 ASLPATVQEGQ
-3498 DNKVMPM
+3498 DNKVMPT
-3505 LAPIV
+3505 LAPVV
-3510 TKLSTTGTLPSNAA
+3510 TKLSTTGTLPPNSA

>member
-1 MEKQQIVLA
+1 IMEKQQIVLGN
-10 SRDGGTV
+10 RDGGTV

-65 CLPADCVSGGITV
+65 CLPADCISGGITV

-89 YHHNTEMVLSKQGRR
+89 YHRNTEMVLTKQGRR
-104 MFPSCRYWITGLNA
+104 MFPYCRYWITGLDA
-118 SQRYILVMDMS
+118 SQKYILVMDIS

-166 GQYWMHRPVS
+166 GQYWMHQPVS
-176 FYKLKLTNNTFDQ
+176 FYKLKLTNNTLDQ

-267 PRRDVKHNSTLK
+267 PQRDVKQKSNLE
-279 LEGGDVFSAA
+279 LEGGSVSSSPSH
-289 GIRGCPAEADAL
+289 RGRPAEVDAL
-301 DVHQRSVDSSFTG
+301 NLHPRSLDSSFIV
-314 QNSSDT
+314 QNPSDI
-320 DLDKESFN
+320 DLEKESFN

-339 DLPSGDMPKLKQ
+339 DLSSGDLPKLKQ
-351 EVSDSVS
+351 EVS
-358 TPVKSKVKTCFP
+358 
-370 ADCVSGGITVTL
+370 
-382 DNNNMW
+382 
-388 NEFYH
+388 E
-393 RNTEMILTHQG
+393 
-404 RRMFPY
+404 
-410 CRYWIKGLDASQK
+410 
-423 YILVMDMSPVDNHR
+423 
-437 YKWNG
+437 
-442 CSWEPSGKA
+442 
-451 EPHVSNRVFIHPE
+451 
-464 SPSTGQYWM
+464 
-473 HQPVSFYKLKLTND
+473 
-487 TLDQEGHIILHS
+487 
-499 MHRYLPRLHVVP
+499 
-511 ADKATEVI
+511 
-519 QLNGPD
+519 
-525 VHTFTFPQTEF
+525 
-536 FTVTAYQNIQITQLK
+536 
-551 IDYNPFAKGFRD
+551 
-563 DGLNSRPRRDVKHNS
+563 
-578 TLKLEGG
+578 
-585 DVFSAAG
+585 
-592 IRGCPAEADALD
+592 
-604 VHQRSVDSSF
+604 
-614 TGQNSSDTD
+614 
-623 LDKESFNAERDFLGF
+623 
-638 LDTDLPSG
+638 
-646 DMPKLKQEVSDSPI
+646 SPI

-665 SSSRVASPLDPN
+665 SSSRVASPLDPS
-677 GHFNVVIKEEPEDG
+677 GHFNVVIKEEPVDD

-698 CTQGITVK
+698 CTQGISVK

-717 SNTDDD
+717 SNTDED
-723 DPILQKHLVRR
+723 DPIVEKHLRKHGDM
-734 SDRDGI
+734 DRKD
-740 GGEFRPRK
+740 GEFRPRK
-748 RLLTSPSGVAK
+748 RVLTSPSGVAR
-759 AKMLKLESGKMPVVY
+759 AKMLKLDSGKMPVVY

-793 MLSSSKKDKSP
+793 MLTACKKEKSP
-804 LSATLDSL
+804 LSAILDSL

-822 GSDTA
+822 CLSTA
-827 TVTEEFIMKK
+827 IVTEELAMRK
-837 QTSVSKM
+837 QSPGSKV
-844 SQKYSSI
+844 SQKYCSI
-851 REAQWALSKSPNFN
+851 REAQWALSESPNFS
-865 LRGSVSSHFS
+865 LRGSVSCHFS
-875 AKEICGR
+875 AKEVCGR
-882 KRPGILKNPM
+882 RKSGLLKNPL
-892 SLKGSVSHQN
+892 SQKGPGTSQN
-902 TLSSV
+902 AISSGPN
-907 TSKRG
+907 KRG

-926 KGIGRTVITSKNT
+926 KSIGKAVITSKNT

-965 ASKEALDIHTVDR
+965 ASKV
-978 VGGEESQNLQAPLL
+978 NL
-992 TTNDPDC
+992 NSDC

-1050 QLPLSYSNYSLWSY
+1050 QLPLSYSNYSLWNY
-1064 PGTNPNSPDTG
+1064 LGTNPNSPDTG

-1132 KLMETSMGFSS
+1132 KLMETSMGFSP

-1181 TFKPVPLSSTSR
+1181 TFKPVSVSSTSR

-1199 RQTSSRV
+1199 RQTSSNRV
-1206 KSSYRPILPS
+1206 KSSYKPILPS
-1216 PFSARQK
+1216 PFSVKQK
-1223 QNSSASGEKAAKSA
+1223 HSFSASGEKAAKSL
-1237 SNSSLANQADSFM
+1237 SSSSLTNQGDNFM
-1250 VPGLDENVL
+1250 VPALDENIL

-1264 LRQAPQQQQAGRPP
+1264 LRHAPQQQQAARPP

-1288 DLEECGL
+1288 DLEDCAL

-1336 PPCSNDFC
+1336 PPCNNDFC

-1376 RRVVLVKG
+1376 RKVLLVKG

-1393 KAARGSL
+1393 KAVRGNL

-1414 VEEEGDG
+1414 VEEEGNG

-1428 KDKKKRKRVE
+1428 KDKRKRKRVE

-1468 YIPTPSVTEPV
+1468 YIPTPSVIEPV
-1479 KYAVLPSPE
+1479 KPVVLPSPE
-1488 VLLSSKHRSS
+1488 VSLSSKHRSS
-1498 SGVKPGRVYTPK
+1498 SGMKPGRVYTPK

-1536 RAYERKREEK
+1536 RAYEHRREEK
-1546 KQQKDKSDSQSSS
+1546 KQQKDQCNLKSCS
-1559 IKEHEPELQS
+1559 IKVRNHTASSLYQII
-1569 PEKATCE
+1569 E
-1576 TDKDDDKSGEKSW
+1576 TYFNSFSEKSW
-1589 WSSHSEGD
+1589 WSSRSEGD

-1609 GGPTKLIEVISDCN
+1609 GGPTKLIEIISDCN
-1623 WEEDHNKIL
+1623 WEEDRNKIL
-1632 NILSQHI
+1632 TILSQHI
-1639 NSNATQCLKVGSFII
+1639 NSNMPQSLKVGSFII
-1654 ELASEHKAQDE
+1654 ELASEHKAWDE
-1665 NHPPVYSSRVKISV
+1665 KNPPVYSSRVKISV
-1679 PSYQDKDEK
+1679 PSCQDKDEK

-1699 GVPSC
+1699 GVPSR
-1704 KNPENVKFLR
+1704 KTPENLKFLR
-1714 ADTLDKLQEKLH
+1714 ADTLDKLREKLH

-1731 PFYAGVYPAGK
+1731 PFYTGLCPAGK
-1742 LIVYKRKPNMSPSG
+1742 LVAYKRKANMSPSG
-1756 LIQVYDKRYPQA
+1756 LIQVA
-1768 KLLLG
+1768 S
-1773 QMGALHPANRLAAYI
+1773 N
-1788 TGRMRPTVLDISTL
+1788 
-1802 STVISKVAPSA
+1802 A

-1836 TSTTSAPSV
+1836 TSTTSTPTV
-1845 TTLKTHVPAQRQI
+1845 TTLKAHVPAQRQI
-1858 AVRPSPGGVFTQ
+1858 AARPSPGGVFTQ

-1876 GALQQKVPGAIAR
+1876 GALQQKIPGVSTP
-1889 QPLSGPLKFSIKPT
+1889 QPLSGPQKFSIRPT
-1903 PIMVVAPV
+1903 PIMVVTPV

-1916 SPAQC
+1916 SSVHC
-1921 TVSSGVTTTATT
+1921 TVSPGVTTATT
-1933 TSVTVESTSVVTSA
+1933 TSPVTVESTGVAVSTVTTAS
-1947 VTSPNQT
+1947 QT
-1954 RANEPACSPPATP
+1954 KASEPACSPPGITVTGAPATP
-1967 GTTAPGTA
+1967 GI
-1975 APGVN
+1975 N
-1980 TCTTPS
+1980 TCTAPS
-1986 STTPTTTVSI
+1986 PTTPTATVNI
-1996 TKATGIVAPIATT
+1996 TKATGIATPVATI
-2009 SFPKTVVTTLSVTC
+2009 SFPKTVVTTSTVTR
-2023 PVVTTSTSTV
+2023 PVPTTSTSTV
-2033 VVTTTATATSVVT
+2033 VLTTTATATSVVT
-2046 TPTSSAG
+2046 TPTSSVG

-2058 LSGVNSSPSLNPKR
+2058 LSGVNSSPTLNPKP
-2072 EDAAPQAVSKT
+2072 EDAVPQATSKT
-2083 PQKMSPGAEKRVGPR
+2083 PQKMSPGAEKRIGPR

-2114 NNTPLAQRQR
+2114 NNMQLPQRQR

-2146 IQLVPLHQVRAAG
+2146 IQLVPLHQFRATG
-2159 AQPSVQPVIFRNP
+2159 AQPNVQPVMFRNP

-2185 PPESPVSPT
+2185 PPESPLSPT
-2194 SSVSSTSPATNS
+2194 SSVSSTSATNS
-2206 AVQTA
+2206 ATQTA
-2211 VPKLS
+2211 GPKLS
-2216 PTSNVTTQASSLLPS
+2216 SAANLATQASSVLPS
-2231 VTSFVSQAGTLTLRI
+2231 VPSFVSQAGTLTLRI
-2246 SPPAASSVTNQ
+2246 SPPAASSMANQ
-2257 TASESKITS
+2257 TGSESKITC
-2266 SSGGLPASTANLIPL
+2266 SSGGQPTTTASLIPL

-2305 ASLQMKKDY
+2305 ASLQMKKDS
-2314 RKICKKEDVGAA
+2314 KNVFQKDDSGAT
-2326 QQKESG
+2326 QQKENG
-2332 KASRSDD
+2332 KASRSE
-2339 MEVTESEV
+2339 EVEVVESEV
-2347 TVSDRKQEEN
+2347 TVSDSKPEEN
-2357 GLSVNQSNK
+2357 EESANQSHN
-2366 VEELASGTIAPGR
+2366 VEESASGTITPDR
-2379 NSTTLEMVEKDSKV
+2379 NSTSLETAEKDSRV
-2393 LESSCDDSSSS
+2393 LEGYSDDVSSL
-2404 QHDVSTDVISSD
+2404 QHDVSADVVSSD

-2427 EEKGSSEEKENS
+2427 QNSVVTEEKEDS
-2439 VSSAALV
+2439 VHSEAVV
-2446 EAVSTNSETVCGSS
+2446 EALSASSETICGSS
-2460 DQSVVALLDNAC
+2460 DQPLAAPVDSEH
-2472 PQGLENRETAQLKSP
+2472 PQSLENQETAQLKTR

-2492 HAERE
+2492 RAEHTEKRGKERE
-2497 EKPVKDQE
+2497 RNVQAPIKE
-2505 GDAQTQMKEVN
+2505 GHKANSVQTQ
-2516 KASSGQSRSHQEQ
+2516 GQREQ
-2529 DTQLENRKEQRGT
+2529 DAHLENKEKDQRGT
-2542 ELSQNKQECQ
+2542 GLPQNKREHQDGVSMHLEL
-2552 HDAVQPDKEKE
+2552 ERKE
-2563 YKVST
+2563 YKDST
-2568 EAESIREKK
+2568 EAESIGEKK
-2577 GTKSEISFAKE
+2577 GRKSDISSAKE
-2588 QESASGEKHTI
+2588 QDNALGEKQTEH
-2599 NTEEGKASI
+2599 TEEGKTNVATQETSNASS
-2608 GWQEGSNNKQDD
+2608 QEQGAVDC
-2620 IFDSQEEMKTG
+2620 QEEMKAVK
-2631 DEIVTHVNSSW
+2631 DVVIHANSSW
-2642 SKISSIVPAL
+2642 SKISSIAPAL
-2652 ESKSEVDNKADTSEK
+2652 ENKSDTGNKADASDK
-2667 SDFLT
+2667 GDFLM
-2672 PEQRAQEPRHHM
+2672 PEQRAQEPKHHKKGYM
-2684 PTVDIT
+2684 PTIDIT
-2690 ADDMEEEEEEDD
+2690 VDDMEEEEEEDD
-2702 DDEDEEDEK
+2702 DDDEEDEK

-2795 KKPQFWSRRLKTE
+2795 KVYKPQFWNRKQKTE

-2826 RNEIRDL
+2826 RNEMRDL
-2833 FEKLKRTLGL
+2833 FEKLKRALGL

-2874 QKNLLTRRQD
+2874 QKNLLTRKQD

-2908 CAKQKAIEAQKK
+2908 YAKQKAVEAQKK
-2920 KKQTEPEQSVVT
+2920 KKQAEPEESVVT
-2932 STANTQKDG
+2932 STASMQQEG
-2941 SSARSREV
+2941 SSA
-2949 PAPPRELVQMPMT
+2949 PCRELGQMAVM

-2971 ARKGGRATEDTSS
+2971 ARKGEDTSS

-3007 LVPGPVATVPSTL
+3007 LVPGQVAAVPSTL

-3025 KPRPVNTTVTA
+3025 KPRAATTTMTT
-3036 QPGVA
+3036 QPE
-3041 SVMIQL
+3041 I
-3047 PGSTVPVQVQGILT
+3047 
-3061 NSTIPITLSTV
+3061 
-3072 AGNPGPSTVISALQP
+3072 
-3087 CSESED
+3087 ED

-3103 TSLATEGSMDSNPKR
+3103 TSLAAEGSMSLNLNRNRGSNVMA
-3118 NKNSNKTT
+3118 T
-3126 AAGTQASEKSLVV
+3126 AGTQVSEKSLAV
-3139 APLES
+3139 APPES

-3157 PCPGDSRGDGRNTT
+3157 PCPANSGGDGRSTT

-3179 NKDGFPQPRNISCT
+3179 NKDGFPQLRNVSCT
-3193 KEPPESLSKKLCIGE
+3193 KEPPDSFSKKLCIGE

-3214 RRKDGDPGGERL
+3214 RRKDSDPGGERL
-3226 KSKELPF
+3226 KTKELPF

-3252 AMEEADLDASE
+3252 AMEEAELDAGE

-3291 LNDDASPMSELPSA
+3291 LNDDASGMSELPST
-3305 LNSDFSQEDADARR
+3305 LNSDFSHGDSEARR
-3319 GTASDLS
+3319 GTASDLTA
-3326 SADGSSFQFGHLGS
+3326 ADGSSFQFGHLGG
-3340 SFKIP
+3340 SFKD
-3345 LKYLS
+3345 LS
-3350 EVTEGSGS
+3350 EVPEGGGS

-3369 DLPDGDKNSAEPSS
+3369 DLTDGEKNSGEPSS

-3388 KIVIGAETKD
+3388 KIVIGAEMKD
-3398 PLPNLPV
+3398 PLPNLSV
-3405 TSGGNGKTVTTSAET
+3405 TSGGSGKTVTSLVET
-3420 TNVSP
+3420 TSVTP

-3459 PADSEGQGNK
+3459 PVDSEGQSTK

-3474 APIVAKLAPSGVK
+3474 APVVAKLAPTGVK
-3487 TSSPATGQEGQ
+3487 TSLSATAQEGQ
-3498 DNKVMPM
+3498 DNKVMPT
-3505 LAPIV
+3505 LAPVV
-3510 TKLSTTGTLPSNAA
+3510 TKLNNTGTLPSNSA

>member
-1 MEKQQIVLA
+1 MEKQQIVLG

-89 YHHNTEMVLSKQGRR
+89 YHRNTEMILTKQGRR
-104 MFPSCRYWITGLNA
+104 MFPYCRYWITGLDA
-118 SQRYILVMDMS
+118 SQKYILVMDIS

-166 GQYWMHRPVS
+166 GQYWMHQPVS
-176 FYKLKLTNNTFDQ
+176 FYKLKLTNNTLDQ

-267 PRRDVKHNSTLK
+267 PQRDVKQNSNLE
-279 LEGGDVFSAA
+279 LEGGDVLSAA
-289 GIRGCPAEADAL
+289 STRGRPAEVDAL
-301 DVHQRSVDSSFTG
+301 DLHQRSLDSSFIA
-314 QNSSDT
+314 QNPSDT
-320 DLDKESFN
+320 DLEKESFN

-334 GFLDT
+334 RFLET
-339 DLPSGDMPKLKQ
+339 DLSLGDMPKLKQ
-351 EVSDSVS
+351 EVS
-358 TPVKSKVKTCFP
+358 
-370 ADCVSGGITVTL
+370 
-382 DNNNMW
+382 
-388 NEFYH
+388 E
-393 RNTEMILTHQG
+393 
-404 RRMFPY
+404 
-410 CRYWIKGLDASQK
+410 
-423 YILVMDMSPVDNHR
+423 
-437 YKWNG
+437 
-442 CSWEPSGKA
+442 
-451 EPHVSNRVFIHPE
+451 
-464 SPSTGQYWM
+464 
-473 HQPVSFYKLKLTND
+473 
-487 TLDQEGHIILHS
+487 
-499 MHRYLPRLHVVP
+499 
-511 ADKATEVI
+511 
-519 QLNGPD
+519 
-525 VHTFTFPQTEF
+525 
-536 FTVTAYQNIQITQLK
+536 
-551 IDYNPFAKGFRD
+551 
-563 DGLNSRPRRDVKHNS
+563 
-578 TLKLEGG
+578 
-585 DVFSAAG
+585 
-592 IRGCPAEADALD
+592 
-604 VHQRSVDSSF
+604 
-614 TGQNSSDTD
+614 
-623 LDKESFNAERDFLGF
+623 
-638 LDTDLPSG
+638 
-646 DMPKLKQEVSDSPI
+646 SPI

-677 GHFNVVIKEEPEDG
+677 GHFNVVIKEEPVDD
-691 YDYESSI
+691 YDYESTI
-698 CTQGITVK
+698 CTQGISVK

-723 DPILQKHLVRR
+723 DPILQKHLMRR
-734 SDRDGI
+734 SETDGI
-740 GGEFRPRK
+740 DGEFRARK
-748 RLLTSPSGVAK
+748 RVLTSPSGVAK
-759 AKMLKLESGKMPVVY
+759 AKMLKLDSGKMPVVY

-793 MLSSSKKDKSP
+793 MLSSCKKEKSP
-804 LSATLDSL
+804 LSAIMDSL

-822 GSDTA
+822 CSGTA
-827 TVTEEFIMKK
+827 TVTEELIMKK
-837 QTSVSKM
+837 QSPGSKM
-844 SQKYSSI
+844 SQKYSSVG
-851 REAQWALSKSPNFN
+851 EAQWALSKSHNFS
-865 LRGSVSSHFS
+865 LRGSVGCQFS

-882 KRPGILKNPM
+882 KRSSILKNPM
-892 SLKGSVSHQN
+892 SLKSSGANQN

-907 TSKRG
+907 TTKRG

-926 KGIGRTVITSKNT
+926 KGIGKSVITGKNT
-939 SLGPGSILPDV
+939 SVGPGNLLPDV

-978 VGGEESQNLQAPLL
+978 AGGEESQNLQAPLL
-992 TTNDPDC
+992 ATNDPDC

-1064 PGTNPNSPDTG
+1064 PGANPNSPDTG

-1193 KTKTQN
+1193 KTKTQT
-1199 RQTSSRV
+1199 RQSSRA
-1206 KSSYRPILPS
+1206 KSSYKPILPS
-1216 PFSARQK
+1216 PYPAKQK
-1223 QNSSASGEKAAKSA
+1223 QNSSSGEKAAKSV
-1237 SNSSLANQADSFM
+1237 SNSSLTNQADSFM
-1250 VPGLDENVL
+1250 VPALDENVL

-1264 LRQAPQQQQAGRPP
+1264 LRQAPHQHQSARPP

-1288 DLEECGL
+1288 DLEDCAL

-1336 PPCSNDFC
+1336 PPCNNDFC
-1344 RLGCICASLALEK
+1344 RLGCVCASLALEK

-1376 RRVVLVKG
+1376 RKVLLVKG
-1384 GSKHKKILK
+1384 GSKHKKIMK
-1393 KAARGSL
+1393 KAVRGNL
-1400 VFYGTQ
+1400 VVYGTQ
-1406 EEQQEDED
+1406 EDQQEDED

-1421 EEDEQKQ
+1421 EEDELKQ
-1428 KDKKKRKRVE
+1428 KEKKKRKRVE

-1468 YIPTPSVTEPV
+1468 YIPTPSVIEPV
-1479 KYAVLPSPE
+1479 KSAVLPSPE
-1488 VLLSSKHRSS
+1488 VSVTTRHRSS
-1498 SGVKPGRVYTPK
+1498 SGTKPGRVYTPR
-1510 PNPVIREEDKDPVYL
+1510 PNPVIREEDKDPIYL

-1536 RAYERKREEK
+1536 RAYEHRREWK
-1546 KQQKDKSDSQSSS
+1546 KQQKEKSDSQSSS
-1559 IKEHEPELQS
+1559 VKVRS
-1569 PEKATCE
+1569 PTKAACE
-1576 TDKDDDKSGEKSW
+1576 VDKDSDKSGEKSW
-1589 WSSHSEGD
+1589 WSSRSEGD
-1597 SSSTSYVHHTTP
+1597 SSSTSYVHQTNP
-1609 GGPTKLIEVISDCN
+1609 GGPTKLIKIISDCN
-1623 WEEDHNKIL
+1623 WKEDHNKL
-1632 NILSQHI
+1632 LTILSQHI
-1639 NSNATQCLKVGSFII
+1639 NSNVPHCLQVGSFII

-1679 PSYQDKDEK
+1679 PSFQDKDKK
-1688 PEIPVL
+1688 PEIPVS

-1699 GVPSC
+1699 RVPSH
-1704 KNPENVKFLR
+1704 KTPENLKYLR

-1731 PFYAGVYPAGK
+1731 PFYAGISPAGK
-1742 LIVYKRKPNMSPSG
+1742 LVVSKHKAYMSPSG
-1756 LIQVYDKRYPQA
+1756 LIQVA
-1768 KLLLG
+1768 S
-1773 QMGALHPANRLAAYI
+1773 N
-1788 TGRMRPTVLDISTL
+1788 
-1802 STVISKVAPSA
+1802 A
-1813 KAAASGTPSVQ
+1813 KAPASGTPSVQ

-1836 TSTTSAPSV
+1836 TSTTSTPTV

-1858 AVRPSPGGVFTQ
+1858 AARPSPGGVFTQ

-1876 GALQQKVPGAIAR
+1876 GALQQKIPGVSTR
-1889 QPLSGPLKFSIKPT
+1889 QPVSGPQKFSLKPM

-1921 TVSSGVTTTATT
+1921 TVSPGVTTATT
-1933 TSVTVESTSVVTSA
+1933 TSPVTVESTSVAASTVTTAS
-1947 VTSPNQT
+1947 QT
-1954 RANEPACSPPATP
+1954 RASDPVCSPPAVTVTAAPATP
-1967 GTTAPGTA
+1967 GT
-1975 APGVN
+1975 N

-1986 STTPTTTVSI
+1986 STTPTATVSV
-1996 TKATGIVAPIATT
+1996 TKPTGIVAPVATT
-2009 SFPKTVVTTLSVTC
+2009 SFPKTVITPPTVTC

-2033 VVTTTATATSVVT
+2033 VLTTTTTATSVVT
-2046 TPTSSAG
+2046 TPTSSAA

-2058 LSGVNSSPSLNPKR
+2058 ISGVNSSPSLTPKR
-2072 EDAAPQAVSKT
+2072 EDAAPQATSTT

-2114 NNTPLAQRQR
+2114 NNNTQLAQRQR

-2146 IQLVPLHQVRAAG
+2146 IQLVPLHQFRAAG
-2159 AQPSVQPVIFRNP
+2159 AQPSVQPVMFRNP

-2185 PPESPVSPT
+2185 PAESPVSPT

-2211 VPKLS
+2211 APKLS
-2216 PTSNVTTQASSLLPS
+2216 PTSNLGTQASSLLPS

-2246 SPPAASSVTNQ
+2246 SPPAASSGTNQ
-2257 TASESKITS
+2257 TASESKITC
-2266 SSGGLPASTANLIPL
+2266 SSGGLPATTANLIPL

-2314 RKICKKEDVGAA
+2314 RKICKKEDSDAT
-2326 QQKESG
+2326 QQKENG
-2332 KASRSDD
+2332 KASHSDD
-2339 MEVTESEV
+2339 VEVTESEV

-2357 GLSVNQSNK
+2357 ELS
-2366 VEELASGTIAPGR
+2366 
-2379 NSTTLEMVEKDSKV
+2379 
-2393 LESSCDDSSSS
+2393 
-2404 QHDVSTDVISSD
+2404 
-2416 HSYISEKPNDE
+2416 PNDE
-2427 EEKGSSEEKENS
+2427 EEKGASEEKEDS
-2439 VSSAALV
+2439 LSSETAV
-2446 EAVSTNSETVCGSS
+2446 EAVSANSETVCGPS
-2460 DQSVVALLDNAC
+2460 DQSVVAPLDNAH
-2472 PQGLENRETAQLKSP
+2472 PQSLEKQETAQLKNHEKGQTP
-2487 GKEQI
+2487 AEEEEKAVKEQ
-2492 HAERE
+2492 
-2497 EKPVKDQE
+2497 E
-2505 GDAQTQMKEVN
+2505 GEVQTQMKEDN
-2516 KASSGQSRSHQEQ
+2516 KASSGQSQNQQEQ
-2529 DTQLENRKEQRGT
+2529 DVQLENMKEQRGT
-2542 ELSQNKQECQ
+2542 ELSQNKQEF
-2552 HDAVQPDKEKE
+2552 
-2563 YKVST
+2563 S
-2568 EAESIREKK
+2568 
-2577 GTKSEISFAKE
+2577 
-2588 QESASGEKHTI
+2588 
-2599 NTEEGKASI
+2599 TEEGKANI
-2608 GWQEGSNNKQDD
+2608 ARQDGSTSKEQDT
-2620 IFDSQEEMKTG
+2620 FDSQEELKTG
-2631 DEIVTHVNSSW
+2631 HDIVTHVNSSW

-2652 ESKSEVDNKADTSEK
+2652 ESKNDAGSKADDASEK

-2672 PEQRAQEPRHHM
+2672 PEQKAQEARHPKKDYV
-2684 PTVDIT
+2684 PTIDIT
-2690 ADDMEEEEEEDD
+2690 ADDMEDEEEEDD
-2702 DDEDEEDEK
+2702 DEDEDDEK

-2795 KKPQFWSRRLKTE
+2795 KVYVCSPLSFWLKTE

-2826 RNEIRDL
+2826 RNEMRDL
-2833 FEKLKRTLGL
+2833 FEKLKRALGL

-2874 QKNLLTRRQD
+2874 QKNLLTRKQD
-2884 VLIRKVSTLS
+2884 SLIRKVSTLS

-2908 CAKQKAIEAQKK
+2908 YAKQKAVEAQKK
-2920 KKQTEPEQSVVT
+2920 KKQAEPEESVVT
-2932 STANTQKDG
+2932 STASTQQEG
-2941 SSARSREV
+2941 SSAPSREV
-2949 PAPPRELVQMPMT
+2949 PQITMT

-2971 ARKGGRATEDTSS
+2971 ARKGSQDTSS
-2984 SLTLTAASLVMT
+2984 PLTLTAASLVMT

-3007 LVPGPVATVPSTL
+3007 LVPGQVAAVPSTL

-3025 KPRPVNTTVTA
+3025 KPRAVSSAVTA
-3036 QPGVA
+3036 QP
-3041 SVMIQL
+3041 
-3047 PGSTVPVQVQGILT
+3047 
-3061 NSTIPITLSTV
+3061 
-3072 AGNPGPSTVISALQP
+3072 
-3087 CSESED
+3087 ESED

-3103 TSLATEGSMDSNPKR
+3103 TSLAAEGSMSLNVNR
-3118 NKNSNKTT
+3118 NKSSNTT
-3126 AAGTQASEKSLVV
+3126 AAAGAPASEKSSAV
-3139 APLES
+3139 APIES
-3144 RKSDSILS
+3144 RKSDSVLS

-3157 PCPGDSRGDGRNTT
+3157 PCPGDSGGEGRNTT

-3179 NKDGFPQPRNISCT
+3179 NKDGFPQLRNVSSA
-3193 KEPPESLSKKLCIGE
+3193 KEPPESFSKKLCIGE

-3226 KSKELPF
+3226 KSKELSF

-3252 AMEEADLDASE
+3252 AMEEAELDASE

-3291 LNDDASPMSELPSA
+3291 LNDDASAMSELPGT
-3305 LNSDFSQEDADARR
+3305 LNSDFSHEHAEARR
-3319 GTASDLS
+3319 GTGSDLTA
-3326 SADGSSFQFGHLGS
+3326 ADGSSFQFGHLGG
-3340 SFKIP
+3340 SFKD
-3345 LKYLS
+3345 LS
-3350 EVTEGSGS
+3350 EVPEGSGS

-3369 DLPDGDKNSAEPSS
+3369 DLTDGDKNSGEPSS

-3388 KIVIGAETKD
+3388 KIVIGAEMKD
-3398 PLPNLPV
+3398 PLPGLSI
-3405 TSGGNGKTVTTSAET
+3405 TSGGNGKTVTTLAET
-3420 TNVSP
+3420 SNVTP

-3459 PADSEGQGNK
+3459 PVDSEGQSNK

-3487 TSSPATGQEGQ
+3487 TSLPATAQEGQ
-3498 DNKVMPM
+3498 DNKVMPT
-3505 LAPIV
+3505 LAPVV
-3510 TKLSTTGTLPSNAA
+3510 TKLNTTGTLPSSSA